1 MKRKPIVVLLALL
14 LAFTTVIFAACGGTA
29 TATLSVKDD
38 FFTVDDTGA
47 YVKVV
52 DADVTEVDVL
62 SNVEVSEGFT
72 LALYSDKEL
81 TKKVD
86 KAEIS
91 DGMNTFYI
99 LATPEKKGQSK
110 TFIVKITRTQ
120 EYTITFVD
128 GETVIKEVKVKA
140 GQKIDESE
148 VTAPAKPGYTFAG
161 WGDFNFDKAPG
172 GSVTVTAQ
180 YVANADTAYKVEHYT
195 KNHNADYVLF
205 ETENKTGTT
214 DTTVN
219 VTPKSYAGYKFN
231 AAKSAATM
239 SGTIAGDG
247 SLVLKVYY
255 DEEAVEGTVEVYVE
269 NADNDEY
276 ALDRTQSTT
285 FSQYAGEVY
294 THDAIAPTGF
304 IVDENMS
311 HLTVTVKRDEPLNN
325 VVKVYLKRVRA
336 TVTFK
341 TDADTAVATKTAK
354 YGFGLIAADGKA
366 DTAPEFGADPAT
378 GKEFVWALEGSDN
391 EVFYNTLT
399 ENVTLYRTE
408 REIRRTI
415 EFVGFNKN
423 ATYANDGY
431 EFGLPETDRF
441 GENDAVTFTVTVNE
455 NYNKSNVQFVY
466 KKIGDTVGKVLA
478 ATFDEAEELFTYTF
492 VPEASGTVEMQ
503 GAFEKNTY
511 DVTATVV
518 PFGEWGTISTFEG
531 VTAELDANGVIT
543 PVNIAEDGTI
553 GAKLAAGSYTLTIV
567 PPVGKTVI
575 VEFEVA
581 TEDGWNNK
589 LTPGYDFGDIVVGM
603 REVRTNMTVHEDG
616 SIDSISNVETGATFV
631 DLNAKE
637 FAVKATV
644 EFKKGTEDDPGF
656 VFFVN
661 GSEHYMYIAL
671 MRNKLRVIGDGD
683 WTNARVDIPH
693 GISGLWAVDAPF
705 EFRLVKSSASM
716 ILYYQKT
723 TDPNLVPFA
732 VIADGKVE
740 MLTTGSKTDL
750 GNKAVG
756 ILNNVLGS
764 SNTVEFRSSVDTRTK
779 TLDVT
784 YTNYGFMTSG
794 YGAPVT
800 LKGSGENGTIAA
812 TANGNA
818 FTGKAPFGTKVE
830 VKVNPVEGKEITE
843 FNVKVNDGSADSVT
857 AVNFG
862 ELKGDYVSGY
872 TFSFIPM
879 NWEYTYEFEAVFG
892 DKQPAS
898 AATGKIVDADDAGKA
913 LEGAVVSYY
922 LVENGERTVKL
933 AEATTGADGTYTVM
947 LKTGTY
953 DVEVIKDNYFTRVK
967 SGVMFTADGQT
978 ATLDDIALKF
988 MVIGGSVT
996 IGNKT
1001 FESSTAYNVTY
1012 DYEAGK
1018 VTATTNGPRIGMGSK
1033 RVYFTDVTEDYAV
1046 FKYSVELGAMTDV
1059 SGGKEYWPGLG
1070 LMIVNGNG
1078 DSREYRILRNGVWG
1092 DGCGGNY
1099 YNISNKIDFSGNVT
1113 DKSYSITPSNKG
1125 DLMMVKEGARIHI
1138 FAKIAG
1144 MEKYEY
1150 FYTFEIMGD
1159 PWRNKTVAYS
1169 ISLGA
1174 NASYSV
1180 DVNWSNFE
1188 VATGEA
1194 AVTAALSGYTVN
1206 NLTYG
1211 IEGSVGSENQIQ
1223 GAIAGDPDGANG
1235 EFKFVYNNRVRA
1247 LDPDHKYGDF
1257 MVEAEFTTAKY
1268 GKLSDVEFWNSF
1280 GFAIGTGANASMTIA
1295 RCGQGLRLWN
1305 NWDHE
1310 FTSLEN
1316 NDLSTFARDTKICG
1330 PYMANGGQSNYAANR
1345 TVKFKMIRKGATL
1358 YLIGDDVYMG
1368 KFTVEDGKTNFY
1380 YADGTKAEGYCFLTQ
1395 RTNADKTKTNTA
1407 NSALEA
1413 MFASIM
1419 NSDKV
1424 MVGVG
1429 MHGNNN
1435 DGKSTFKNYTIT
1447 SEGVDEAIAALNAK
1461 LSNEITVTANGDDH
1475 GTSEITVGGAEYVSG
1490 TTVTYSRAVTVTVKP
1505 TYVTGDKYEA
1515 TVALKV
1521 DGKETSADFKA
1532 TGNKKDLAYTF
1543 TAKYGAKYEFVV
1555 TYKKLDNVANIEG
1568 SVVDLDNTATKLEG
1582 VKVAA
1587 VKDGEEKGAATTDA
1601 NGKFTIVGLA
1611 AGEYTLTLSKA
1622 NYYTRSDV
1630 TFTVQATV
1638 DEANE
1643 TISDAIGLK
1652 FMTHGGSVTIGET
1665 TLTSNLNGINTTY
1678 DYTTGTEKTFTPR
1691 GKLALNEPK
1700 HWFTNYTAEN
1710 AVVEYTVKFDAM
1722 TDVTEKK
1729 EWWPGISLKMHNGS
1743 KHFDARFLRFGVMD
1757 PTRKFNN
1764 SSDFQTGPGNLKG
1777 DMWNYAQANMTGEYG
1792 ANSVDVRVIKSGS
1805 KVYMFSRYTP
1815 AGADTYKDSPTG
1827 GWTLVYSYN
1836 LAAEFVGVPMAYGID
1851 IGANISAYCYL
1862 DWENISISSDAAT
1875 IASKLA
1881 EAGGD
1886 TPFDYAVDLGN
1897 DVTVERTGVRTYI
1910 SRFNDGW
1917 YSFSD
1922 GNPQASFT
1930 NGTYHDFIADIE
1942 VMSSHDAVLG
1952 MSTNDIKNDAWE
1964 TTGIML
1970 SAGGMNRV
1978 LIGANETGMKMYLD
1992 GWEEGKWEPGKNIS
2006 THNMFSDLGSSYG
2019 FKNYSADGATATVR
2033 IIRKGDNLYFV
2044 RDGKYIARFDKDGKA
2059 YAPDGTQRTDY
2070 KLPSSWTTVMAAE
2083 KLAIGAGTFGNRY
2096 AADAVRNFAVNND
2109 ASAIDAAIAAIES
2122 EVKGNITV
2130 TDGAGGSS
2138 VITVAG
2144 AEYVQ
2149 GETITTGRVIKVT
2162 VTANA
2167 GYALSKFELSL
2178 DGGESWQTESTDNGV
2193 YTVTG
2198 KYNQDYTFRTTFAV
2212 ANTVGGTVTE
2222 SAGGAISGA
2231 TVTLLNG
2238 DAAVATATT
2247 DTDGKY
2253 SFAAVAA
2260 GTYSLKITSG
2270 AHYARV
2276 YENAVTVTAGEPIT
2290 APAAELDKSVFGG
2303 NTTFSTGTTVK
2314 FSSDLNVDYNY
2325 DTKALTVTTVDGKNS
2340 SNLQTQNALFTGVK
2354 DAYSMV
2360 KFTVVNHGGTEKDP
2374 GMGIRYVDESNK
2386 AFQYLTRQ
2394 NGARIGQPKWITW
2407 VDYFNDR
2414 SFDFRN
2420 STPYDLM
2427 FVRANDLYYIFA
2439 KLSTETDYVLLYVS
2453 TPLKREAQ
2461 GAMTADMPSGEARVA
2476 LSFSIGSSINVNYT
2490 FTNFGSAQGEAAVKA
2505 LVPDQAITV
2514 VENEHATVTVIGEKV
2529 VNNATGYTVPYGAN
2543 VTVKAAAAEGH
2554 EVTSVKAN
2562 GTAIAANGQLTNVI
2576 EAKEIT
2582 VETAALEATVAVTGT
2597 LTASIVPT
2605 GMDGAGNTYV
2615 AFTRDNGKTY
2625 MGKVTVGE
2633 GNAMTYAAQLPVGTY
2648 TQVNWMGNMSDAE
2661 IVVTDAGEKN
2671 LTLDKVGYTTVTSS
2685 GLTVGDD
2692 ASLTVKS
2699 AESGTHENAFTGVT
2713 FNPTKQKLTISYTL
2727 TGMNAA
2733 GADGHYAMPGMFV
2746 MDKYGNTMRIALVE
2760 AGDQLMLMA
2769 KDDYNSRMFFQSPKQ
2784 WEPFGIPT
2792 GYYTFGKV
2800 VNNVSYKL
2808 TMKIVVDGHKVE
2820 MYAKIANDTSWRTV
2834 YGADNQYDVEARYAN
2849 NNCQLGGAGSSYV
2862 DTLYGVNE
2870 DCQFGISIRRDKAND
2885 DKNIAK
2891 FSNIWYTI
2899 EDRA

>member
-128 GETVIKEVKVKA
+128 GETVIKEIKVKA

-276 ALDRTQSTT
+276 ALDETQSTT

-354 YGFGLIAADGKA
+354 YGFGLITADGAA

-466 KKIGDTVGKVLA
+466 KKIGDTVGKVLS

-511 DVTATVV
+511 DVTAAVV
-518 PFGEWGTISTFEG
+518 PLGEWGTISTLEG

-581 TEDGWNNK
+581 AEDGWNNK
-589 LTPGYDFGDIVVGM
+589 LTPGYDFGEIVVGIH
-603 REVRTNMTVHEDG
+603 EVKTTMTVNPDG
-616 SIDSISNVETGATFV
+616 SIDSISNAEIGATFV

-671 MRNKLRVIGDGD
+671 MRDKLRVIGDGD
-683 WTNARVDIPH
+683 WTKARVDIPH
-693 GISGLWAVDAPF
+693 GISGLWNIDTPF
-705 EFRLVKSSASM
+705 EFRLVKSSASI
-716 ILYYQKT
+716 ILYYQKE
-723 TDPNLVPFA
+723 TDANPVPFA
-732 VIADGKVE
+732 TLADGKVE

-750 GNKAVG
+750 SALAVTC
-756 ILNNVLGS
+756 LENALAS
-764 SNTVEFRSSVDTRTK
+764 SNTVEFRSSVDIRTK

-800 LKGSGENGTIAA
+800 LKGSGADGTIAA
-812 TANGNA
+812 TSNGNA

-843 FNVKVNDGSADSVT
+843 FKVKVNDGSADSVT

-862 ELKGDYVSGY
+862 ELKGDYVNGY

-879 NWEYTYEFEAVFG
+879 NWEYTYEFEATFG
-892 DKQPAS
+892 EKKPTFD
-898 AATGKIVDADDAGKA
+898 ATGKIVDADDASKA
-913 LEGAVVSYY
+913 IEGATVKFY

-933 AEATTGADGTYTVM
+933 AETTTDANGAYTAM
-947 LKTGTY
+947 LKEGTY
-953 DVEVIKDNYFTRVK
+953 DVEISKKNYFTRVVTGK
-967 SGVMFTADGQT
+967 TITADGQT
-978 ATLDDIALKF
+978 AATLDDIALKF

-996 IGNKT
+996 IGDKT
-1001 FESSTAYNVTY
+1001 LESSTAYNVTY
-1012 DYEAGK
+1012 DYETGK

-1033 RVYFTDVTEDYAV
+1033 RVYFTGVTADYAV
-1046 FKYSVELGAMTDV
+1046 FKYSVELGAMSDV
-1059 SGGKEYWPGLG
+1059 EGGKEYWPGLG

-1078 DSREYRILRNGVWG
+1078 DSREYRILRNGIWG

-1099 YNISNKIDFSGNVT
+1099 YYISNKIDFSGNT
-1113 DKSYSITPSNKG
+1113 KDKPYGITSSNKG
-1125 DLMMVKEGARIHI
+1125 DLMMVKEGARIHM

-1194 AVTAALSGYTVN
+1194 AVTAALGGYKVN
-1206 NLTYG
+1206 TLTYG
-1211 IEGSVGSENQIQ
+1211 IDAGNHVQAG
-1223 GAIAGDPDGANG
+1223 IAGDPDGADN
-1235 EFKFVYNNRVRA
+1235 EYKFVYNNRVRA
-1247 LDPDHKYGDF
+1247 LDPYNTYNDF
-1257 MVEAEFTTAKY
+1257 IVEAEFTTAKY
-1268 GKLSDVEFWNSF
+1268 RNLSDVEFWNSF
-1280 GFAIGTGANASMTIA
+1280 GFAIGTGAGASMTIA

-1305 NWDHE
+1305 NWDNE
-1310 FTSLEN
+1310 FTSLTN

-1358 YLIGDDVYMG
+1358 YLIGDDIYMG

-1380 YADGTKAEGYCFLTQ
+1380 YADGTRAEGYCFLT
-1395 RTNADKTKTNTA
+1395 RSNDTNTP

-1413 MFASIM
+1413 TFASIM

-1435 DGKSTFKNYTIT
+1435 EGRSTFKNYTIT

-1461 LSNEITVTANGDDH
+1461 LSNEITVTANGEEH
-1475 GTSEITVGGAEYVSG
+1475 GTTAITVDGAEYVSG
-1490 TTVTYSRAVTVTVKP
+1490 TTLTYSKPVTVTVKP

-1521 DGKETSADFKA
+1521 DGKDTSADFKA
-1532 TGNKKDLAYTF
+1532 TGNKKDIAYTF

-1568 SVVDLDNTATKLEG
+1568 NVVDLESTTTKLEG

-1587 VKDGEEKGAATTDA
+1587 IKDGEEKGAATTDA
-1601 NGKFTIVGLA
+1601 NGKFTIVGLG
-1611 AGEYTLTLSKA
+1611 AGEYTFTLTKD

-1630 TFTVQATV
+1630 AFTVQATV

-1722 TDVTEKK
+1722 TDVTGKK

-1777 DMWNYAQANMTGEYG
+1777 DAWGYAQASMTGEYG

-1805 KVYMFSRYTP
+1805 RVYMFSRYTP
-1815 AGADTYKDSPTG
+1815 ENADTYKDSPTG

-1851 IGANISAYCYL
+1851 IGANTSAYCYL
-1862 DWENISISSDAAT
+1862 DWENISISNDAAT

-1897 DVTVERTGVRTYI
+1897 GVTVERSDVRTYL

-1930 NGTYHDFIADIE
+1930 SGTYHDFIADIK
-1942 VMSSHDAVLG
+1942 VMSYHDKTLG
-1952 MSTNDIKNDAWE
+1952 MDGGNGDGWE

-1978 LIGANETGMKMYLD
+1978 LIGANRHGVMMFRNGYEADKWNAGQNPSTFQMF
-1992 GWEEGKWEPGKNIS
+1992 ENEGK
-2006 THNMFSDLGSSYG
+2006 FYG
-2019 FKNYSADGATATVR
+2019 MPCYDNTAGTVASIR

-2044 RDGKYIARFDKDGKA
+2044 RDGKYLARFDKDGNS

-2070 KLPSSWTTVMAAE
+2070 KLPSSWTTVMSAE
-2083 KLAIGAGTFGNRY
+2083 KLAIGAGGFGNHV
-2096 AADAVRNFAVNND
+2096 ASDAVKDFAVNND
-2109 ASAIDAAIAAIES
+2109 ASAIDAAIAKIES

-2130 TDGAGGSS
+2130 TDGDGGSS
-2138 VITVAG
+2138 VIIVAG
-2144 AEYVQ
+2144 AAYTA
-2149 GETITTGRVIKVT
+2149 GTTVTAAKQVKVT

-2167 GYALSKFELSL
+2167 GYALSKLEMKVG
-2178 DGGESWQTESTDNGV
+2178 DGDWQEETPTDGV
-2193 YTVTG
+2193 YTFTA
-2198 KYNQDYTFRTTFAV
+2198 KYNTNYQFRTTFAV
-2212 ANTVGGTVTE
+2212 ANTVSGVVTE
-2222 SAGGAISGA
+2222 SAGGGAIEGA
-2231 TVTLLNG
+2231 TVALLSGNN
-2238 DAAVATATT
+2238 AVATATT
-2247 DTDGKY
+2247 DAEGKY

-2260 GTYSLKITSG
+2260 GTYSLKIASG
-2270 AHYARV
+2270 AHYTRV
-2276 YENAVTVTAGEPIT
+2276 YENAVTVAAGDPIA

-2303 NTTFSTGTTVK
+2303 DVTFTNGTTVK

-2340 SNLQTQNALFTGVK
+2340 SNLQTQNALFTGIK

-2374 GMGIRYVDESNK
+2374 GMGVRYVDESGK
-2386 AFQYLTRQ
+2386 KFQYLTRQ
-2394 NGARIGQPKWITW
+2394 NGVRIGEPKWISW
-2407 VDYFNDR
+2407 VD
-2414 SFDFRN
+2414 SFTDKSIDLRN
-2420 STPYDLM
+2420 NTSYDLM

-2439 KLSTETDYVLLYVS
+2439 KLSTASDYALMYVS

-2461 GAMTADMPSGEARVA
+2461 GAMTANMPSGEARVS
-2476 LSFSIGSSINVNYT
+2476 LTFTIGNNINVNYT

-2529 VNNATGYTVPYGAN
+2529 VKDATGYTVPYGAN

-2554 EVTSVKAN
+2554 EVTSVKVN
-2562 GTAIAANGQLTNVI
+2562 GTAIAADSQLINVI

-2633 GNAMTYAAQLPVGTY
+2633 GNAMTYAAQLPAGTY
-2648 TQVNWMGNMSDAE
+2648 TQVNWMGNMSDTE
-2661 IVVTDAGEKN
+2661 IVVTDAGEQN
-2671 LTLDKVGYTTVTSS
+2671 LTLDKVGYTAVTST

-2692 ASLTVKS
+2692 ASLTTKKN
-2699 AESGTHENAFTGVT
+2699 ESGTHETAMTGVT
-2713 FNPTKQKLTISYTL
+2713 FNPAKQKLTFSYTL
-2727 TGMNAA
+2727 TGMNTKTASV
-2733 GADGHYAMPGMFV
+2733 GHYAMPGMFV
-2746 MDKYGNTMRIALVE
+2746 MDQYGNTMRIALVE

-2769 KDDYNSRMFFQSPKQ
+2769 KDDYNSRMFFQHPEPWK
-2784 WEPFGIPT
+2784 PFGAPT
-2792 GYYTFGKV
+2792 GYYTFDKE
-2800 VNNVSYKL
+2800 NYKL
-2808 TMKIVVDGHKVE
+2808 TMKIVVDGHKIE
-2820 MYAKIANDTSWRTV
+2820 MYAKIANETNWRTV
-2834 YGADNQYDVEARYAN
+2834 YGADSQYDVEARYMN
-2849 NNCQLGGAGSSYV
+2849 NTCQLGGAGSSYV

-2870 DCQFGISIRRDKAND
+2870 DCRFGISMRRDKADD

>member
-128 GETVIKEVKVKA
+128 GETVIKEIKVKA

-276 ALDRTQSTT
+276 ALDETQSTT

-354 YGFGLIAADGKA
+354 YGFGLITADGAA

-511 DVTATVV
+511 DVTAAVV
-518 PFGEWGTISTFEG
+518 PLGEWGTISTLEG

-581 TEDGWNNK
+581 AEDGWNNK
-589 LTPGYDFGDIVVGM
+589 LTPGYDFGEIVVGM
-603 REVRTNMTVHEDG
+603 HEVKTTMTVNPDG
-616 SIDSISNVETGATFV
+616 SIDSISNAEIGATFV

-671 MRNKLRVIGDGD
+671 MRDKLRVIGDGD
-683 WTNARVDIPH
+683 WTKARVDIPH
-693 GISGLWAVDAPF
+693 GISGLWNIDTPF
-705 EFRLVKSSASM
+705 EFRLVKSSASI
-716 ILYYQKT
+716 ILYYQKE
-723 TDPNLVPFA
+723 TDANPVPFA
-732 VIADGKVE
+732 TLADGKVE

-750 GNKAVG
+750 SALAVTC
-756 ILNNVLGS
+756 LENALAS
-764 SNTVEFRSSVDTRTK
+764 SNTVEFRSSVDIRTK

-800 LKGSGENGTIAA
+800 LKGSGADGTIAA
-812 TANGNA
+812 TSNGNA

-843 FNVKVNDGSADSVT
+843 FKVKVNDGSADSVT

-862 ELKGDYVSGY
+862 ELKGDYVNGY

-879 NWEYTYEFEAVFG
+879 NWEYTYEFEATFG
-892 DKQPAS
+892 EKKPTFD
-898 AATGKIVDADDAGKA
+898 ATGKIVDADDASKA
-913 LEGAVVSYY
+913 IEGATVKFY

-933 AEATTGADGTYTVM
+933 AETTTDANGAYTAM
-947 LKTGTY
+947 LKEGTY
-953 DVEVIKDNYFTRVK
+953 DVEISKKNYFTRVVTGK
-967 SGVMFTADGQT
+967 TITADGQT
-978 ATLDDIALKF
+978 AATLDDITLKF

-996 IGNKT
+996 IGDKT
-1001 FESSTAYNVTY
+1001 LESSTAYNVTY
-1012 DYEAGK
+1012 DYETGK

-1046 FKYSVELGAMTDV
+1046 FKYSVELGAMSDV
-1059 SGGKEYWPGLG
+1059 EGGKEYWPGLG

-1078 DSREYRILRNGVWG
+1078 DSREYRILRNGIWG

-1099 YNISNKIDFSGNVT
+1099 YYISNKIDFSGNT
-1113 DKSYSITPSNKG
+1113 KDKPYGITSSNKG
-1125 DLMMVKEGARIHI
+1125 DLMMVKEGTKIHM

-1144 MEKYEY
+1144 MENYEY

-1180 DVNWSNFE
+1180 DVNWSDFS

-1194 AVTAALSGYTVN
+1194 AVTAALGGYKVN
-1206 NLTYG
+1206 TLTYG
-1211 IEGSVGSENQIQ
+1211 IDAGNNVQAG
-1223 GAIAGDPDGANG
+1223 IAGDPDGADN
-1235 EFKFVYNNRVRA
+1235 EYKFVYNNRVRA
-1247 LDPDHKYGDF
+1247 LDPYNTYNDF
-1257 MVEAEFTTAKY
+1257 IVEAEFTTAKY
-1268 GKLSDVEFWNSF
+1268 RNLSDVEFWNSF

-1305 NWDHE
+1305 NWDNE
-1310 FTSLEN
+1310 FTSLTN

-1358 YLIGDDVYMG
+1358 YLIGDDIYMG

-1380 YADGTKAEGYCFLTQ
+1380 YADGTRAEGYCFLT
-1395 RTNADKTKTNTA
+1395 RSNDTNTP

-1461 LSNEITVTANGDDH
+1461 LRNEITVTANGDDH
-1475 GTSEITVGGAEYVSG
+1475 GTSEITVDGAEYVSG
-1490 TTVTYSRAVTVTVKP
+1490 TTLTYSKPVTVTVKP

-1515 TVALKV
+1515 KVTLKV
-1521 DGKETSADFKA
+1521 NGTESSADFKA
-1532 TGNKKDLAYTF
+1532 TGNKKDIAYTF
-1543 TAKYGAKYEFVV
+1543 TAKYGAKYEFEV
-1555 TYKKLDNVANIEG
+1555 TYTKLDNTVSVTGN
-1568 SVVDLDNTATKLEG
+1568 VVDLDTVSTKLDG
-1582 VKVAA
+1582 VNVAA
-1587 VKDGEEKGAATTDA
+1587 IKDGEEKGAATTDA
-1601 NGKFTIVGLA
+1601 NGKFTIVGLG
-1611 AGEYTLTLSKA
+1611 AGEYTLKLTKA
-1622 NYYTRSDV
+1622 NYYTREV
-1630 TFTVQATV
+1630 AFTVQATV

-1722 TDVTEKK
+1722 TDVTGKK

-1777 DMWNYAQANMTGEYG
+1777 DIWNYAQASMTGEYG

-1815 AGADTYKDSPTG
+1815 ENADTYKDSPTG

-1851 IGANISAYCYL
+1851 IGANTSAYCYI

-1897 DVTVERTGVRTYI
+1897 GVTVERSGVRTYL

-1930 NGTYHDFIADIE
+1930 NGTYHDFIADIK
-1942 VMSSHDAVLG
+1942 VMSSHDTTLG
-1952 MSTNDIKNDAWE
+1952 MSGASNDAWE

-1978 LIGANETGMKMYLD
+1978 LIGANETGMKMYLN
-1992 GWEEGKWEPGKNIS
+1992 GWEEGKWEPGKNPS
-2006 THNMFSDLGSSYG
+2006 THNMFGDLGSSYG
-2019 FKNYSADGATATVR
+2019 FANYSANGATATVR

-2044 RDGKYIARFDKDGKA
+2044 RDGKYLGRFDKDGKA

-2070 KLPSSWTTVMAAE
+2070 LLPSSWTAVMSAE

-2096 AADAVRNFAVNND
+2096 ASDAVKDFAVNND

-2130 TDGAGGSS
+2130 ADGDGGSS
-2138 VITVAG
+2138 VITVDG
-2144 AEYVQ
+2144 AEYVS
-2149 GETITTGRVIKVT
+2149 GTTITTGKVIKVT
-2162 VTANA
+2162 VTPNA

-2178 DGGESWQTESTDNGV
+2178 DGGDTWQTESTDNGV

-2198 KYNQDYTFRTTFAV
+2198 KYNQNYQFRTTFAV
-2212 ANTVGGTVTE
+2212 ANTVGGAVTE

-2231 TVTLLNG
+2231 TVTLLG
-2238 DAAVATATT
+2238 GGAAVATATT
-2247 DTDGKY
+2247 DAEGKY

-2270 AHYARV
+2270 AHYTRV
-2276 YENAVTVTAGEPIT
+2276 YEDAVTVAAGDPIA
-2290 APAAELDKSVFGG
+2290 APVAELDKSVFGG
-2303 NTTFSTGTTVK
+2303 DTTFSNGTTVK

-2325 DTKALTVTTVDGKNS
+2325 DTKALKVSPVAGKNS
-2340 SNLQTQNALFTGVK
+2340 NNLERQNALFTGIK
-2354 DAYSMV
+2354 DAYSVV
-2360 KFTVVNHGGTEKDP
+2360 KFTVENKGGGTEGDP
-2374 GMGIRYVDESNK
+2374 GMGVRYVDANDNK
-2386 AFQYLTRQ
+2386 FMFLTRQ
-2394 NGARIGQPKWITW
+2394 TGVRIGEPQW
-2407 VDYFNDR
+2407 VSNAGLGLTPGGF
-2414 SFDFRN
+2414 SFAN
-2420 STPYDLM
+2420 PGIYDVM
-2427 FVRANDLYYIFA
+2427 FVRANDTYYMIA
-2439 KLSTETDYVLLYVS
+2439 KENSATEYGLMYVS
-2453 TPLKREAQ
+2453 TVATRTAQ
-2461 GAMTADMPSGEARVA
+2461 GIDNAKMPSGEARVS
-2476 LSFSIGSSINVNYT
+2476 LSFTIGSNLTVNYEYT
-2490 FTNFGSAQGEAAVKA
+2490 GFEAAQGEAAVNAIIGKTHTVTIVGA
-2505 LVPDQAITV
+2505 ENADITV
-2514 VENEHATVTVIGEKV
+2514 TGGTASAENANV
-2529 VNNATGYTVPYGAN
+2529 YTVAFGAD
-2543 VTVKAAAAEGH
+2543 VTITATAKEGH
-2554 EVTSVKAN
+2554 EIAGVTDDLGKNYGIGEVKYPRLMNDRTITYTVQAVVN
-2562 GTAIAANGQLTNVI
+2562 KTITGAITG
-2576 EAKEIT
+2576 
-2582 VETAALEATVAVTGT
+2582 AT
-2597 LTASIVPT
+2597 VPT
-2605 GMDGAGNTYV
+2605 GMDGVGSTYV
-2615 AFTRDNGKTY
+2615 VFTKDNGNNY
-2625 MGKVTVGE
+2625 FGKVTIGE
-2633 GNAMTYAAQLPVGTY
+2633 GNAMTYTASLPAGNYTKATWMNNVYDTAITVTEDGTQDIAFTGKY
-2648 TQVNWMGNMSDAE
+2648 
-2661 IVVTDAGEKN
+2661 
-2671 LTLDKVGYTTVTSS
+2671 GYTTVTGD
-2685 GLTVGDD
+2685 GLVLQEDG
-2692 ASLTVKS
+2692 SLKRRAVTS
-2699 AESGTHENAFTGVT
+2699 THESALSGIT
-2713 FNPTKQKLTISYTL
+2713 FKPATQKLTFSYTL
-2727 TGMNAA
+2727 TNMLDNGTGWPMA
-2733 GADGHYAMPGMFV
+2733 GMFV
-2746 MDKYGNTMRIALVE
+2746 KDSSNNMMRVLLVSE
-2760 AGDQLMLMA
+2760 GDQLMLTA
-2769 KDDYNSRMFFQSPKQ
+2769 THDYNSRIFFQDKDVYQ
-2784 WEPFGIPT
+2784 PFGIPT
-2792 GYYTFGKV
+2792 NYYTYKKGGA
-2800 VNNVSYKL
+2800 NYKL
-2808 TMKIVVDGHKVE
+2808 TMKVVIDGHKLE
-2820 MYAKIANDTSWRTV
+2820 MYAKTGTDTNWITI
-2834 YGADNQYDVEARYAN
+2834 YGADNKFDVDARFTSGT
-2849 NNCQLGGAGSSYV
+2849 CTGGAGTNYI
-2862 DTLYGVNE
+2862 DTLFDVNKDCSFGVS
-2870 DCQFGISIRRDKAND
+2870 FRND
-2885 DKNIAK
+2885 TTDKNMGIY
-2891 FSNIWYTI
+2891 SNIWYTI

>member
-29 TATLSVKDD
+29 TATLSVKGD

-255 DEEAVEGTVEVYVE
+255 DEEAVEGTVKVYVE

-276 ALDRTQSTT
+276 ALDETQSTT

-354 YGFGLIAADGKA
+354 YGFGLITADGAA

-511 DVTATVV
+511 DVTATIV
-518 PFGEWGTISTFEG
+518 PYGEWGTISTLEG

-553 GAKLAAGSYTLTIV
+553 GAKLMSGNYTLTVV
-567 PPVGKTVI
+567 PPVGAPIV
-575 VEFEVA
+575 VEFGVA
-581 TEDGWNNK
+581 TESGWDNK
-589 LTPGYDFGDIVVGM
+589 LTPGYDFGEISVGM
-603 REVRTNMTVHEDG
+603 HAVNTTMIVNPDG
-616 SIDSISNVETGATFV
+616 TIDSVPNTERYATFT
-631 DLNAKE
+631 DLSATE

-644 EFKKGTEDDPGF
+644 EFKSGTEGDPGF
-656 VFFVN
+656 VFTLN
-661 GSEHYMYIAL
+661 TADGQELYLAL
-671 MRNKLRVIGDGD
+671 MRNNLRINGNGFD
-683 WTNARVDIPH
+683 WGKDRIDLAH
-693 GISGLWAVDAPF
+693 GIQGLWSIDTPF
-705 EFRLVKSSASM
+705 EFRLIKSENAI
-716 ILYYQKT
+716 ILYYQKLN
-723 TDPNLVPFA
+723 DANIVPFA
-732 VIADGKVE
+732 VIADGKVTMMTRGGE
-740 MLTTGSKTDL
+740 VSSLS
-750 GNKAVG
+750 NKAVAKVNE
-756 ILNNVLGS
+756 ILAAACTVKFGASVNVSGG
-764 SNTVEFRSSVDTRTK
+764 K
-779 TLDVT
+779 TLGVT
-784 YTNYGFMTSG
+784 YTDYGFMTSG

-800 LKGSGENGTIAA
+800 VNGNGESGTIVA
-812 TANGNA
+812 TANGAA
-818 FTGKAPFGTKVE
+818 FGEKAPFGSKVE
-830 VKVNPVEGKEITE
+830 VKVNPAEGKEITA

-862 ELKGDYVSGY
+862 ELKGDYVNGY

-879 NWEYTYEFEAVFG
+879 NWEYTYEFEATFG
-892 DKQPAS
+892 EKKPTFD
-898 AATGKIVDADDAGKA
+898 ATGKIVDADDASKA
-913 LEGAVVSYY
+913 IEGATVKFY

-933 AEATTGADGTYTVM
+933 AETTTDANGAYTAM
-947 LKTGTY
+947 LKEGTY
-953 DVEVIKDNYFTRVK
+953 DVEISKKNYFTRVVTGK
-967 SGVMFTADGQT
+967 TITADGQT
-978 ATLDDIALKF
+978 AATLDDIALKF

-996 IGNKT
+996 IGDKT
-1001 FESSTAYNVTY
+1001 LESSTAYNVTY
-1012 DYEAGK
+1012 DYETGK

-1046 FKYSVELGAMTDV
+1046 FKYSVELGAMSDV
-1059 SGGKEYWPGLG
+1059 EGGKEYWPGLG

-1099 YNISNKIDFSGNVT
+1099 YHISRKIDFSGNIT
-1113 DKSYSITPSNKG
+1113 EKKYDDITPSNKG
-1125 DLMMVKEGARIHI
+1125 DLMMVKEGTRIHM

-1159 PWRNKTVAYS
+1159 PWSNKTVAYS

-1174 NASYSV
+1174 NVSYCV

-1188 VATGEA
+1188 VATGEE
-1194 AVTAALSGYTVN
+1194 AVTAALNGYTVN

-1223 GAIAGDPDGANG
+1223 AGIAGDPDGANG

-1247 LDPDHKYGDF
+1247 LDPGHKYGDF

-1268 GKLSDVEFWNSF
+1268 GKLTDVEFWNSF

-1305 NWDHE
+1305 NWDNE
-1310 FTSLEN
+1310 FTSLTN

-1358 YLIGDDVYMG
+1358 YLIGDDIYMG

-1380 YADGTKAEGYCFLTQ
+1380 YADGTRAEGYCFLT
-1395 RTNADKTKTNTA
+1395 RSNDTNTP

-1413 MFASIM
+1413 TFASIM

-1435 DGKSTFKNYTIT
+1435 DGRSTFKNYTIT

-1461 LSNEITVTANGDDH
+1461 LRNEITVTANGEEH
-1475 GTSEITVGGAEYVSG
+1475 GTTAITVDGAEYVSG
-1490 TTVTYSRAVTVTVKP
+1490 TTLTYSKPVTVTVKP

-1521 DGKETSADFKA
+1521 DGKDTSADFKA
-1532 TGNKKDLAYTF
+1532 TGNKKDIAYTF

-1568 SVVDLDNTATKLEG
+1568 NVVDLENTTTNLEG
-1582 VKVAA
+1582 VKVTAI
-1587 VKDGEEKGAATTDA
+1587 KDGEEKGAATTDA
-1601 NGKFTIVGLA
+1601 NGKFTIVGLG
-1611 AGEYTLTLSKA
+1611 AGEYTFTLTKD

-1777 DMWNYAQANMTGEYG
+1777 DAWGYAQASMTGEYG

-1805 KVYMFSRYTP
+1805 RVYMFSRYTP
-1815 AGADTYKDSPTG
+1815 ENADTYKDSPTG
-1827 GWTLVYSYN
+1827 GWTLVYSYD
-1836 LAAEFVGVPMAYGID
+1836 LAAEFVGVPMAWGID
-1851 IGANISAYCYL
+1851 IGANTSAYCYL
-1862 DWENISISSDAAT
+1862 DWENISISSDAVT

-1881 EAGGD
+1881 EAGGE

-1897 DVTVERTGVRTYI
+1897 GVTVERSGVRTYL
-1910 SRFNDGW
+1910 SRHNDGW

-1930 NGTYHDFIADIE
+1930 SGAYHDFIADIK
-1942 VMSSHDAVLG
+1942 VMNYHDKTLG
-1952 MSTNDIKNDAWE
+1952 MSGGGNDGWE

-1970 SAGGMNRV
+1970 SVGGTDRV
-1978 LIGANETGMKMYLD
+1978 LIGANRHGVMMFRD
-1992 GWEEGKWEPGKNIS
+1992 GWENGKWDPGQNPSTFQMFENEGK
-2006 THNMFSDLGSSYG
+2006 FYG
-2019 FKNYSADGATATVR
+2019 LPCYDNTEGTIASIR

-2044 RDGKYIARFDKDGKA
+2044 RDGKYLARFDKDGNS

-2083 KLAIGAGTFGNRY
+2083 KLAVGAGGFGNHV
-2096 AADAVRNFAVNND
+2096 ASDAVKDFAVNND

-2130 TDGAGGSS
+2130 TDGDGGSS

-2144 AEYVQ
+2144 AAYTA
-2149 GETITTGRVIKVT
+2149 GTTVTAAKQVKVT

-2167 GYALSKFELSL
+2167 GYALSKLEMKVG
-2178 DGGESWQTESTDNGV
+2178 DGDWQEETPTDGV
-2193 YTVTG
+2193 YTFTA
-2198 KYNQDYTFRTTFAV
+2198 KYNTNYQFRTTFAV
-2212 ANTVGGTVTE
+2212 ANTVSGVVTE
-2222 SAGGAISGA
+2222 TAGGGAIEGA
-2231 TVTLLNG
+2231 TVALLNG

-2247 DTDGKY
+2247 DAEGKY

-2260 GTYSLKITSG
+2260 GTYSLKIASG
-2270 AHYARV
+2270 AHYTRV
-2276 YENAVTVTAGEPIT
+2276 YENAVTVAAGDPIA

-2303 NTTFSTGTTVK
+2303 DTTFSTGTTVK

-2340 SNLQTQNALFTGVK
+2340 SNLQTQNALFTGIK

-2374 GMGIRYVDESNK
+2374 GMGVRYVDESGK
-2386 AFQYLTRQ
+2386 KFQYLTRQ
-2394 NGARIGQPKWITW
+2394 NGVRIGEPKWISW
-2407 VDYFNDR
+2407 VD
-2414 SFDFRN
+2414 SFTDKSIDLTKN
-2420 STPYDLM
+2420 TSYDLM

-2439 KLSTETDYVLLYVS
+2439 KLSTASDYALMYVS

-2461 GAMTADMPSGEARVA
+2461 GAMTANMPSGEARVS
-2476 LSFSIGSSINVNYT
+2476 LTFTIGNNINVNYT

-2514 VENEHATVTVIGEKV
+2514 GENEHATVTVIGEKV
-2529 VNNATGYTVPYGAN
+2529 VKDATGYTVPYGAN

-2554 EVTSVKAN
+2554 EVTSVKVN
-2562 GTAIAANGQLTNVI
+2562 GTAIAADSQLTNVI

-2633 GNAMTYAAQLPVGTY
+2633 GNAMTYAAQLPAGTY
-2648 TQVNWMGNMSDAE
+2648 TQVNWMGNMSDTE
-2661 IVVTDAGEKN
+2661 IVVTDAGEQN
-2671 LTLDKVGYTTVTSS
+2671 LTLDKVGYTAVTST

-2692 ASLTVKS
+2692 ASLTTKKN
-2699 AESGTHENAFTGVT
+2699 ESGTHETAMTGVT
-2713 FNPTKQKLTISYTL
+2713 FNPAKQKLTFSYTL
-2727 TGMNAA
+2727 TGMNTKTASV
-2733 GADGHYAMPGMFV
+2733 GHYAMPGMFV
-2746 MDKYGNTMRIALVE
+2746 MDKYGNVMRIALVE

-2769 KDDYNSRMFFQSPKQ
+2769 KDDYNSRMFFQHPEPWK
-2784 WEPFGIPT
+2784 PFGAPT
-2792 GYYTFGKV
+2792 GYYTFDKE
-2800 VNNVSYKL
+2800 NYKL
-2808 TMKIVVDGHKVE
+2808 TMKIVVDGHKIE
-2820 MYAKIANDTSWRTV
+2820 MYAKIANETNWRTV
-2834 YGADNQYDVEARYAN
+2834 YGADSQYDVEARYMN
-2849 NNCQLGGAGSSYV
+2849 NTCQLGGAGSSYV
-2862 DTLYGVNE
+2862 DTLYGANE
-2870 DCQFGISIRRDKAND
+2870 DCRFGISMRRDSAND
-2885 DKNIAK
+2885 DLNVAK

>member
-180 YVANADTAYKVEHYT
+180 YVANADTAFKVEHYT

-276 ALDRTQSTT
+276 ALDRNQSTT

-518 PFGEWGTISTFEG
+518 PFGEWGTISTLEG

-589 LTPGYDFGDIVVGM
+589 LTPGYDFGEIVVGM
-603 REVRTNMTVHEDG
+603 REVRTNMTVNPDG

-637 FAVKATV
+637 FAAKATV
-644 EFKKGTEDDPGF
+644 EFKKGTEGDPGF
-656 VFFVN
+656 VFIAKAGNDDV
-661 GSEHYMYIAL
+661 YLAL
-671 MRNKLRVIGDGD
+671 MRNCLRFIGNGD
-683 WTNARVDIPH
+683 WDNARVDIPH
-693 GISGLWAVDAPF
+693 GISGLWTIDAPF

-750 GNKAVG
+750 SNKAVG
-756 ILNNVLGS
+756 IINNVLAS

-879 NWEYTYEFEAVFG
+879 NWEYAYEFEAVFG

-898 AATGKIVDADDAGKA
+898 AATGKIVDADDADKA

-953 DVEVIKDNYFTRVK
+953 DVEVKKDNYFTRVK
-967 SGVMFTADGQT
+967 SGVTFTADGQT

-996 IGNKT
+996 IGDKT
-1001 FESSTAYNVTY
+1001 LESSTAYNVTY
-1012 DYEAGK
+1012 DYETGK
-1018 VTATTNGPRIGMGSK
+1018 VTATTNGPKLGMGSK

-1125 DLMMVKEGARIHI
+1125 DLMMVKEGARIHM

-1194 AVTAALSGYTVN
+1194 AVTAALNGYTVN

-1268 GKLSDVEFWNSF
+1268 GKLTDVEFWNSF

-1310 FTSLEN
+1310 FTSLAN

-1395 RTNADKTKTNTA
+1395 KTNADKTKTNTP

-1490 TTVTYSRAVTVTVKP
+1490 TTLTYNKEVTVTVKP

-1532 TGNKKDLAYTF
+1532 TGNKKDIAYTF

-1555 TYKKLDNVANIEG
+1555 TYTKLDNVANIEG
-1568 SVVDLDNTATKLEG
+1568 NVVDLEKTATKLEG

-1630 TFTVQATV
+1630 TFTVQATE

-1777 DMWNYAQANMTGEYG
+1777 DAWNYAQASMTGEYG

-1815 AGADTYKDSPTG
+1815 ADADTYKDSPTG

-1836 LAAEFVGVPMAYGID
+1836 LAAEFVGVPMAWGID
-1851 IGANISAYCYL
+1851 IGANTSAYCYL

-1897 DVTVERTGVRTYI
+1897 GVTVERSGVRTYL

-1930 NGTYHDFIADIE
+1930 SGTYHDFIADIK
-1942 VMSSHDAVLG
+1942 VMSYHDKALG
-1952 MSTNDIKNDAWE
+1952 MAGGNNDGWE

-1970 SAGGMNRV
+1970 SAGGDNRV
-1978 LIGANETGMKMYLD
+1978 LIGANRHGVMMFRNSHDAANWNPGQYPSTFQMFEN
-1992 GWEEGKWEPGKNIS
+1992 EGK
-2006 THNMFSDLGSSYG
+2006 FYG
-2019 FKNYSADGATATVR
+2019 MPCYDNTEGTVASIR

-2044 RDGKYIARFDKDGKA
+2044 RDGKYLARFDKDGNS
-2059 YAPDGTQRTDY
+2059 YTPDGTQRTDY
-2070 KLPSSWTTVMAAE
+2070 KLPSSWTTVMSAE
-2083 KLAIGAGTFGNRY
+2083 KLAIGAGGFGNH
-2096 AADAVRNFAVNND
+2096 AASDAVKDFAVNND

-2122 EVKGNITV
+2122 DLRNDITV
-2130 TDGAGGSS
+2130 TDGEGGSS
-2138 VITVAG
+2138 VVTVGDA
-2144 AEYVQ
+2144 AYVQ

-2162 VTANA
+2162 VTPNA

-2178 DGGESWQTESTDNGV
+2178 DGGDTWQTESTDNGV

-2222 SAGGAISGA
+2222 SAGGAVSGA
-2231 TVTLLNG
+2231 TVTLLG
-2238 DAAVATATT
+2238 GGAAVATATT

-2303 NTTFSTGTTVK
+2303 DVTFTNGTTVK

-2325 DTKALTVTTVDGKNS
+2325 DTKALKVSTVEGKNKS
-2340 SNLQTQNALFTGVK
+2340 DLESQNALFTGIK
-2354 DAYSMV
+2354 DAYSVV
-2360 KFTVVNHGGTEKDP
+2360 KFTVENKGGGTETDP
-2374 GMGIRYVDESNK
+2374 GMGVRYVDASGK
-2386 AFQYLTRQ
+2386 AFKFLTRQ
-2394 NGARIGQPKWITW
+2394 TGARIGEPAW
-2407 VDYFNDR
+2407 VSNAGLNLTPGGF
-2414 SFDFRN
+2414 SFAKAG
-2420 STPYDLM
+2420 TYDVM
-2427 FVRANDLYYIFA
+2427 FVRANDTYYMIA
-2439 KLSTETDYVLLYVS
+2439 KESTATEYGLMYVS
-2453 TPLKREAQ
+2453 TVATRTAQ
-2461 GAMTADMPSGEARVA
+2461 GIDNTKMPSGEARVS
-2476 LSFSIGSSINVNYT
+2476 LSFTIGPNLTVNYV
-2490 FTNFGSAQGEAAVKA
+2490 FTNLEAYEGEEEVNKIIAPHK
-2505 LVPDQAITV
+2505 ITV
-2514 VENEHATVTVIGEKV
+2514 NGAENVTIAATGATVSAE
-2529 VNNATGYTVPYGAN
+2529 NANVYTVPFGSD
-2543 VTVKAAAAEGH
+2543 VVI
-2554 EVTSVKAN
+2554 
-2562 GTAIAANGQLTNVI
+2562 TAT
-2576 EAKEIT
+2576 AKEGYEIT
-2582 VETAALEATVAVTGT
+2582 GVTDDLGKNYGIGDVKYTRLMNDRTITYTVQAVVNKTITGT
-2597 LTASIVPT
+2597 ITGATVPT
-2605 GMDGAGNTYV
+2605 GMDGVGDTYV
-2615 AFTRDNGKTY
+2615 VFTKDTGNNY
-2625 MGKVTVGE
+2625 FGKVTIGE
-2633 GNAMTYAAQLPVGTY
+2633 DNAMTYTASLPAGNYTKATWMNNVYDTAITVTEDGTQDIAFTGKY
-2648 TQVNWMGNMSDAE
+2648 
-2661 IVVTDAGEKN
+2661 
-2671 LTLDKVGYTTVTSS
+2671 GYTTVTGD
-2685 GLTVGDD
+2685 GLVLQEDG
-2692 ASLTVKS
+2692 SLKRRAVTS
-2699 AESGTHENAFTGVT
+2699 THESALSGIT
-2713 FNPTKQKLTISYTL
+2713 FKPATQKLTFSYTL
-2727 TGMNAA
+2727 TN
-2733 GADGHYAMPGMFV
+2733 MPDKGTGWPMTGMFV
-2746 MDKYGNTMRIALVE
+2746 KDSSDNMMRVLLVS
-2760 AGDQLMLMA
+2760 AGDQLMLTA
-2769 KDDYNSRMFFQSPKQ
+2769 AHDYNSRIFFQAENM

-2792 GYYTFGKV
+2792 SYYTFEKGGA
-2800 VNNVSYKL
+2800 SYKL
-2808 TMKIVVDGHKVE
+2808 TMKVVIDGHKLE
-2820 MYAKIANDTSWRTV
+2820 MYAKTGTGTNWITI
-2834 YGADNQYDVEARYAN
+2834 YGADNKFDVDARFTSGT
-2849 NNCQLGGAGSSYV
+2849 CTGGAGTNYI
-2862 DTLYGVNE
+2862 DTLFDVNKDCSFGVS
-2870 DCQFGISIRRDKAND
+2870 FRND
-2885 DKNIAK
+2885 TTDKNMGIY
-2891 FSNIWYTI
+2891 SNIWYTI

>member
-128 GETVIKEVKVKA
+128 GETVIKEIKVKA

-276 ALDRTQSTT
+276 ALDETQSRT

-311 HLTVTVKRDEPLNN
+311 QLTVTVKRDEPLNN

-341 TDADTAVATKTAK
+341 TDADTTVATKTAK
-354 YGFGLIAADGKA
+354 YGFGLITADGA
-366 DTAPEFGADPAT
+366 TDTAPEFGANPAT

-511 DVTATVV
+511 DVTAAVV
-518 PFGEWGTISTFEG
+518 PFGEWGTISTLEG

-581 TEDGWNNK
+581 AEDGWNNK
-589 LTPGYDFGDIVVGM
+589 LTPGYDFGEISVGM
-603 REVRTNMTVHEDG
+603 HAVNTTMIVNPDG
-616 SIDSISNVETGATFV
+616 TIDSVPNTERYATFT
-631 DLNAKE
+631 DLSATE

-644 EFKKGTEDDPGF
+644 EFKSGTEGDPGF
-656 VFFVN
+656 VFTLN
-661 GSEHYMYIAL
+661 TADGQELYLAL
-671 MRNKLRVIGDGD
+671 MRNNLRINGNGFD
-683 WTNARVDIPH
+683 WGKDRIDLAH
-693 GISGLWAVDAPF
+693 GIQGLWSIDTPF
-705 EFRLVKSSASM
+705 EFRLIKSENAI
-716 ILYYQKT
+716 ILYYQKLN
-723 TDPNLVPFA
+723 DANIVPFA
-732 VIADGKVE
+732 VIADGKVTMMTRGGE
-740 MLTTGSKTDL
+740 VSSLS
-750 GNKAVG
+750 NKAVAKVNE
-756 ILNNVLGS
+756 ILAAACTVKFGASVNVSGG
-764 SNTVEFRSSVDTRTK
+764 K
-779 TLDVT
+779 TLGVT
-784 YTNYGFMTSG
+784 YTDYGFMTSG

-800 LKGSGENGTIAA
+800 VNGNGESGTIVA
-812 TANGNA
+812 TANGAA
-818 FTGKAPFGTKVE
+818 FGEKAPFGSKVE
-830 VKVNPVEGKEITE
+830 VKVNPAEGKEITE

-862 ELKGDYVSGY
+862 ELKGDYVNGY

-879 NWEYTYEFEAVFG
+879 NWEYTYEFEATFG

-898 AATGKIVDADDAGKA
+898 DATGKIVDADDGTKA
-913 LEGAVVSYY
+913 IEGALVSYY
-922 LVENGERTVKL
+922 LVEDGVRTVKL
-933 AEATTGADGTYTVM
+933 AEAITGADGTYTVM

-953 DVEVIKDNYFTRVK
+953 DVEVSKDNYFARVK
-967 SGVMFTADGQT
+967 SGVEFTAGAEA

-996 IGNKT
+996 IGDKT
-1001 FESSTAYNVTY
+1001 LESSTAYNVTY
-1012 DYEAGK
+1012 DYETGK

-1059 SGGKEYWPGLG
+1059 EGGKEYWPGLG

-1078 DSREYRILRNGVWG
+1078 DSREYRILRNGIWG
-1092 DGCGGNY
+1092 DGCGDNY
-1099 YNISNKIDFSGNVT
+1099 YYISNKIDFSGNT
-1113 DKSYSITPSNKG
+1113 KDKPYGITSSNKG
-1125 DLMMVKEGARIHI
+1125 DLMMVKEGTKIHM

-1174 NASYSV
+1174 NTSYYA
-1180 DVNWSNFE
+1180 DVNWSDFS

-1194 AVTAALSGYTVN
+1194 AVTAALGGYKVN
-1206 NLTYG
+1206 TLTYG
-1211 IEGSVGSENQIQ
+1211 IDAGNHVQAG
-1223 GAIAGDPDGANG
+1223 IAGDPDGADN
-1235 EFKFVYNNRVRA
+1235 EYKFVYNNRVRA
-1247 LDPDHKYGDF
+1247 LDPYNTYNDF
-1257 MVEAEFTTAKY
+1257 IVEAEFTTAKY
-1268 GKLSDVEFWNSF
+1268 RNLSDVEFWNSF

-1305 NWDHE
+1305 NWDNE
-1310 FTSLEN
+1310 FTSLTN

-1358 YLIGDDVYMG
+1358 YLIGDDIYMG

-1380 YADGTKAEGYCFLTQ
+1380 YADGTRAEGYCFLT
-1395 RTNADKTKTNTA
+1395 RSNDTNTP

-1461 LSNEITVTANGDDH
+1461 LRNEITVTANGDDH
-1475 GTSEITVGGAEYVSG
+1475 GTSEITVDGAEYVSG
-1490 TTVTYSRAVTVTVKP
+1490 TTLTYSKPVTVTVKP

-1515 TVALKV
+1515 KVTLKV
-1521 DGKETSADFKA
+1521 NGTESSADFKA
-1532 TGNKKDLAYTF
+1532 TGNKKDIAYTF
-1543 TAKYGAKYEFVV
+1543 TAKYGAKYEFEV
-1555 TYKKLDNVANIEG
+1555 TYTKLDNTVSVTGN
-1568 SVVDLDNTATKLEG
+1568 VVDLDTVSTKLDG
-1582 VKVAA
+1582 VNVAA
-1587 VKDGEEKGAATTDA
+1587 IKDGEEKGAATTDA
-1601 NGKFTIVGLA
+1601 NGKFTIVGLG
-1611 AGEYTLTLSKA
+1611 AGEYTLKLTKA
-1622 NYYTRSDV
+1622 NYYTREV
-1630 TFTVQATV
+1630 AFTVQATV

-1652 FMTHGGSVTIGET
+1652 FMPHGGSVTIGET

-1722 TDVTEKK
+1722 TDVTGKK

-1777 DMWNYAQANMTGEYG
+1777 DIWNYAQASMTGEYG

-1805 KVYMFSRYTP
+1805 RVYMFSRYTP
-1815 AGADTYKDSPTG
+1815 ENADTYKDSPTG
-1827 GWTLVYSYN
+1827 GWTLVYSYD

-1851 IGANISAYCYL
+1851 IGANTSAYCYI

-1897 DVTVERTGVRTYI
+1897 GVTVERSGVRTYL

-1930 NGTYHDFIADIE
+1930 SGAYHDFIADIK
-1942 VMSSHDAVLG
+1942 VMSYHDKTLG
-1952 MSTNDIKNDAWE
+1952 MAGGNNDGWE

-1970 SAGGMNRV
+1970 SAGGMDRV
-1978 LIGANETGMKMYLD
+1978 LIGANRHGVMMFRNSYDANNWNPGQYPSTFQMFEN
-1992 GWEEGKWEPGKNIS
+1992 EGK
-2006 THNMFSDLGSSYG
+2006 FYG
-2019 FKNYSADGATATVR
+2019 LPCYDNTEGTIASIR

-2044 RDGKYIARFDKDGKA
+2044 RDGKYLARFDKDGNS
-2059 YAPDGTQRTDY
+2059 YAPDGTQRADY
-2070 KLPSSWTTVMAAE
+2070 KLPSSWTTVMSAE
-2083 KLAIGAGTFGNRY
+2083 KLAVGAGGFGNHV
-2096 AADAVRNFAVNND
+2096 ASDAVKDFAVNND
-2109 ASAIDAAIAAIES
+2109 ASAIDAAIAKIES

-2138 VITVAG
+2138 VITVDG
-2144 AEYVQ
+2144 AEYVS
-2149 GETITTGRVIKVT
+2149 GTTITTGKVIKVT
-2162 VTANA
+2162 VTPNA

-2178 DGGESWQTESTDNGV
+2178 DGGDTWQTESTDNGV

-2198 KYNQDYTFRTTFAV
+2198 KYNQNYQFRTTFAV
-2212 ANTVGGTVTE
+2212 ANTVGGAVTE

-2247 DTDGKY
+2247 DTEGKY

-2270 AHYARV
+2270 AHYTRV
-2276 YENAVTVTAGEPIT
+2276 YENAVAVAAGDPIA
-2290 APAAELDKSVFGG
+2290 APVAELDKSVFGG
-2303 NTTFSTGTTVK
+2303 DTTFSTGTTVK

-2340 SNLQTQNALFTGVK
+2340 SNLQTQNALFTGIK

-2374 GMGIRYVDESNK
+2374 GMGVRYVDESGK
-2386 AFQYLTRQ
+2386 KFQYLTRQ
-2394 NGARIGQPKWITW
+2394 NGVRIGEPKWISW
-2407 VDYFNDR
+2407 VD
-2414 SFDFRN
+2414 SFTDKSIDLTKN
-2420 STPYDLM
+2420 TSYDLM

-2439 KLSTETDYVLLYVS
+2439 KLSTASDYALMYVS

-2461 GAMTADMPSGEARVA
+2461 GAMTANMPSGEARVS
-2476 LSFSIGSSINVNYT
+2476 LTFTIGNNINVNYT

-2514 VENEHATVTVIGEKV
+2514 GENEHATVTVIGEKV
-2529 VNNATGYTVPYGAN
+2529 VKDATGYTVPYGAN

-2554 EVTSVKAN
+2554 EVTSVKVN
-2562 GTAIAANGQLTNVI
+2562 GTAIAADSQLTNVI

-2633 GNAMTYAAQLPVGTY
+2633 GNAMTYAAQLPAGTY
-2648 TQVNWMGNMSDAE
+2648 TQVNWMGNMSDTE
-2661 IVVTDAGEKN
+2661 IVVTDAGEQN
-2671 LTLDKVGYTTVTSS
+2671 LTLDKVGYTAVTST

-2692 ASLTVKS
+2692 ASLTTKKN
-2699 AESGTHENAFTGVT
+2699 ESGTHETAMTGVT
-2713 FNPTKQKLTISYTL
+2713 FNPAKQKLTFSYTL
-2727 TGMNAA
+2727 TGMNTKTASV
-2733 GADGHYAMPGMFV
+2733 GHYAMPGMFV
-2746 MDKYGNTMRIALVE
+2746 MDKYGNVMRIALVE

-2769 KDDYNSRMFFQSPKQ
+2769 KDDYNSRMFFQHPEPWK
-2784 WEPFGIPT
+2784 PFGAPT
-2792 GYYTFGKV
+2792 GYYTFDKE
-2800 VNNVSYKL
+2800 NYKL
-2808 TMKIVVDGHKVE
+2808 TMKIVVDGHKIE
-2820 MYAKIANDTSWRTV
+2820 MYAKIANETNWRTV
-2834 YGADNQYDVEARYAN
+2834 YGADSQYDVEARYMN
-2849 NNCQLGGAGSSYV
+2849 NTCQLGGAGSSYV
-2862 DTLYGVNE
+2862 DTLYGANE
-2870 DCQFGISIRRDKAND
+2870 DCRFGISMRRDSAND
-2885 DKNIAK
+2885 DLNVAK

>member
-276 ALDRTQSTT
+276 ALDETQSTT

-354 YGFGLIAADGKA
+354 YGFGLITADGVA

-511 DVTATVV
+511 DVTAAVV
-518 PFGEWGTISTFEG
+518 PLGEWGTISTLEG

-581 TEDGWNNK
+581 AEDGWNNK
-589 LTPGYDFGDIVVGM
+589 LTPGYDFGEIVVGIH
-603 REVRTNMTVHEDG
+603 EVKTTMTVNPDG
-616 SIDSISNVETGATFV
+616 SIDSISNAEIGATFV

-671 MRNKLRVIGDGD
+671 MRDKLRVIGDGD
-683 WTNARVDIPH
+683 WTKARVDIPH
-693 GISGLWAVDAPF
+693 GISGLWNIDTPF
-705 EFRLVKSSASM
+705 EFRLVKSSASI
-716 ILYYQKT
+716 ILYYQKE
-723 TDPNLVPFA
+723 TDANPVPFA
-732 VIADGKVE
+732 TLADGKVE

-750 GNKAVG
+750 SALAVTC
-756 ILNNVLGS
+756 LENALAS
-764 SNTVEFRSSVDTRTK
+764 SNTVEFRSSVDIITK

-800 LKGSGENGTIAA
+800 LKGSGADGTIAA
-812 TANGNA
+812 TSNGNA

-843 FNVKVNDGSADSVT
+843 FKVKVNDGSADSVT

-862 ELKGDYVSGY
+862 ELKGDYVNGY

-879 NWEYTYEFEAVFG
+879 NWEYTYEFEATFG
-892 DKQPAS
+892 EKKPTFD
-898 AATGKIVDADDAGKA
+898 ATGKIVDADDASKA
-913 LEGAVVSYY
+913 IEGATVKFY

-933 AEATTGADGTYTVM
+933 AETTTDANGAYTAM
-947 LKTGTY
+947 LKEGTY
-953 DVEVIKDNYFTRVK
+953 DVEISKKNYFTRVVTGK
-967 SGVMFTADGQT
+967 TITADGQT
-978 ATLDDIALKF
+978 AATLDDIALKF

-996 IGNKT
+996 IGDKT
-1001 FESSTAYNVTY
+1001 LESSTAYNVTY
-1012 DYEAGK
+1012 DYETGK

-1046 FKYSVELGAMTDV
+1046 FKYSVELGAMSDV
-1059 SGGKEYWPGLG
+1059 EGGKEYWPGLG

-1099 YNISNKIDFSGNVT
+1099 YYISNKIDFSGNT
-1113 DKSYSITPSNKG
+1113 KDKPYGITSSNKG
-1125 DLMMVKEGARIHI
+1125 DLMMVKEGTRIHM

-1180 DVNWSNFE
+1180 DVNWSDFS

-1194 AVTAALSGYTVN
+1194 AVTAALGGYKVN
-1206 NLTYG
+1206 TLTYG
-1211 IEGSVGSENQIQ
+1211 IDAGNHVQAG
-1223 GAIAGDPDGANG
+1223 IAGDPDGADN
-1235 EFKFVYNNRVRA
+1235 EYKFVYNNRVRA
-1247 LDPDHKYGDF
+1247 LDPYNTYNDF
-1257 MVEAEFTTAKY
+1257 IVEAEFTTAKY
-1268 GKLSDVEFWNSF
+1268 RNLSDVEFWNSF
-1280 GFAIGTGANASMTIA
+1280 GFAIGTGAGASMTIA

-1305 NWDHE
+1305 NWDNE
-1310 FTSLEN
+1310 FTSLTN

-1358 YLIGDDVYMG
+1358 YLIGDDIYMG

-1380 YADGTKAEGYCFLTQ
+1380 YADGTRAEGYCFLT
-1395 RTNADKTKTNTA
+1395 RSNDTNTP

-1413 MFASIM
+1413 TFASIM

-1461 LSNEITVTANGDDH
+1461 LRNEITVTANGDDH
-1475 GTSEITVGGAEYVSG
+1475 GTSEITVDGAEYVSG
-1490 TTVTYSRAVTVTVKP
+1490 TTLTYSRAVTVTVKP

-1515 TVALKV
+1515 KVTLKV
-1521 DGKETSADFKA
+1521 NGTESSADFKA
-1532 TGNKKDLAYTF
+1532 TGNKKDIAYTF
-1543 TAKYGAKYEFVV
+1543 TAKYGAKYEFEV
-1555 TYKKLDNVANIEG
+1555 TYTKLDNTVSVTGN
-1568 SVVDLDNTATKLEG
+1568 VVDLDTVSTKLDG
-1582 VKVAA
+1582 VNVAA
-1587 VKDGEEKGAATTDA
+1587 IKDGEEKGAAVTDE
-1601 NGKFTIVGLA
+1601 NGKFTIEGLT
-1611 AGEYTLTLSKA
+1611 AGEYTLKLTKA
-1622 NYYTRSDV
+1622 NYYTREV
-1630 TFTVQATV
+1630 AFTVSAAV

-1652 FMTHGGSVTIGET
+1652 FMPHGGSVTIGET

-1722 TDVTEKK
+1722 TDVTGKK

-1777 DMWNYAQANMTGEYG
+1777 DAWGYGQASMTGEYG

-1815 AGADTYKDSPTG
+1815 ENADTYKDSPTG

-1851 IGANISAYCYL
+1851 IGANTSAYCYI

-1897 DVTVERTGVRTYI
+1897 GVTVERSGVRTYL

-1930 NGTYHDFIADIE
+1930 SGAYHDFIADIK
-1942 VMSSHDAVLG
+1942 VMSYHDKTLG
-1952 MSTNDIKNDAWE
+1952 MDGGNGDDWE

-1978 LIGANETGMKMYLD
+1978 LIGANRHGVMMFRNGYEADKWNAGQNPSTFQMF
-1992 GWEEGKWEPGKNIS
+1992 ENEGK
-2006 THNMFSDLGSSYG
+2006 FYG
-2019 FKNYSADGATATVR
+2019 MPCYDNTAGTVASIR

-2044 RDGKYIARFDKDGKA
+2044 RDGKYLARFDKDGNS
-2059 YAPDGTQRTDY
+2059 YAPDGTQRADY
-2070 KLPSSWTTVMAAE
+2070 KLPSSWTTVMSAE
-2083 KLAIGAGTFGNRY
+2083 KLAVGAGGFGNHV
-2096 AADAVRNFAVNND
+2096 ASDAVKDFAVNND
-2109 ASAIDAAIAAIES
+2109 ASAIDAAIAKIES

-2138 VITVAG
+2138 VITVDG
-2144 AEYVQ
+2144 AEYVS
-2149 GETITTGRVIKVT
+2149 GTTITTGKVIKVT
-2162 VTANA
+2162 VTPNA

-2178 DGGESWQTESTDNGV
+2178 DGGDTWQTESTDNGV

-2198 KYNQDYTFRTTFAV
+2198 KYNQNYQFRTTFAV
-2212 ANTVGGTVTE
+2212 ANTVGGAVTE

-2247 DTDGKY
+2247 DAEGKY

-2270 AHYARV
+2270 AHYTRV
-2276 YENAVTVTAGEPIT
+2276 YENAVAVAAGDPIA
-2290 APAAELDKSVFGG
+2290 APVAELDKSVFGG
-2303 NTTFSTGTTVK
+2303 DVTFTNGTTVK

-2325 DTKALTVTTVDGKNS
+2325 DTKALTVSTVSGKNTS
-2340 SNLQTQNALFTGVK
+2340 ILESQNALFTGIK
-2354 DAYSMV
+2354 NAYSVV
-2360 KFTVVNHGGTEKDP
+2360 KFTVQNNGGTEGDP
-2374 GMGIRYVDESNK
+2374 GMGVRYVDASGK
-2386 AFQYLTRQ
+2386 AFKFLTRQ
-2394 NGARIGQPKWITW
+2394 TGARIGEPAW
-2407 VDYFNDR
+2407 VSNAGLGLTPGGF
-2414 SFDFRN
+2414 SFAN
-2420 STPYDLM
+2420 PGIYDVM
-2427 FVRANDLYYIFA
+2427 FVRANDTYYMIA
-2439 KLSTETDYVLLYVS
+2439 KENSATEYGLMYVS
-2453 TPLKREAQ
+2453 TVATRTAQ
-2461 GAMTADMPSGEARVA
+2461 GIDNAKMPSGEARVS
-2476 LSFSIGSSINVNYT
+2476 LGFTIGSKFAVNYV
-2490 FTNFGSAQGEAAVKA
+2490 FTNFEAYEGEEEVNK
-2505 LVPDQAITV
+2505 IIGKT
-2514 VENEHATVTVIGEKV
+2514 HTVTIVGAE
-2529 VNNATGYTVPYGAN
+2529 NADVTVTGGTASAENANVYTVAFGAD
-2543 VTVKAAAAEGH
+2543 VTITATAKEGH
-2554 EVTSVKAN
+2554 EIAGVTDDLGKNYGIGEVKYLRLMNDRTITYTVQAVVN
-2562 GTAIAANGQLTNVI
+2562 KTITGAITG
-2576 EAKEIT
+2576 
-2582 VETAALEATVAVTGT
+2582 AT
-2597 LTASIVPT
+2597 VPT
-2605 GMDGAGNTYV
+2605 GMDGVGSTYV
-2615 AFTRDNGKTY
+2615 VFTKDNGNNY
-2625 MGKVTVGE
+2625 FGKVTIGE
-2633 GNAMTYAAQLPVGTY
+2633 DNAMTYTASLPAGNYTKATWMNNVYDTAITVTEDGTQDIAFTGKY
-2648 TQVNWMGNMSDAE
+2648 
-2661 IVVTDAGEKN
+2661 
-2671 LTLDKVGYTTVTSS
+2671 GYTTVTGD
-2685 GLTVGDD
+2685 GLVLQEDG
-2692 ASLTVKS
+2692 SLKRRAVTS
-2699 AESGTHENAFTGVT
+2699 THESALSGIT
-2713 FNPTKQKLTISYTL
+2713 FKPATQKLTFSYTL
-2727 TGMNAA
+2727 TN
-2733 GADGHYAMPGMFV
+2733 MPDKGTGWPMAGMFV
-2746 MDKYGNTMRIALVE
+2746 KDSSNNMMRVLLVA
-2760 AGDQLMLMA
+2760 AGDQLMLTA
-2769 KDDYNSRMFFQSPKQ
+2769 AHDYYSRIFFQTDNP
-2784 WEPFGIPT
+2784 WDIFGKPT
-2792 GYYTFGKV
+2792 GYYTYEKGGA
-2800 VNNVSYKL
+2800 NYKL
-2808 TMKIVVDGHKVE
+2808 TMKVVIDGHKLE
-2820 MYAKIANDTSWRTV
+2820 MYAKTGTNWITI
-2834 YGADNQYDVEARYAN
+2834 YGADNKFDVDARFTSGT
-2849 NNCQLGGAGSSYV
+2849 CTGGAGTNYI
-2862 DTLYGVNE
+2862 DTLFDVNKDCSFGVS
-2870 DCQFGISIRRDKAND
+2870 FRND
-2885 DKNIAK
+2885 TTDKNMGIY
-2891 FSNIWYTI
+2891 SNIWYTI

>member
-255 DEEAVEGTVEVYVE
+255 DEEAVEGTVKVYVE

-276 ALDRTQSTT
+276 ALDETQSTT

-354 YGFGLIAADGKA
+354 YGFGLITADGAA

-511 DVTATVV
+511 DVTATIV
-518 PFGEWGTISTFEG
+518 PYGEWGTISTLEG

-581 TEDGWNNK
+581 AEDGWNNK
-589 LTPGYDFGDIVVGM
+589 LTPGYDFGEISVGM
-603 REVRTNMTVHEDG
+603 HAVNTTMIVNPDG
-616 SIDSISNVETGATFV
+616 TIDSVPNTERYATFT
-631 DLNAKE
+631 DLSATE

-644 EFKKGTEDDPGF
+644 EFKSGTEGDPGF
-656 VFFVN
+656 VFTLN
-661 GSEHYMYIAL
+661 TADGQELYLAL
-671 MRNKLRVIGDGD
+671 MRNNLRINGNGFD
-683 WTNARVDIPH
+683 WGKDRIDLAH
-693 GISGLWAVDAPF
+693 GIQGLWSIDTPF
-705 EFRLVKSSASM
+705 EFRLIKSENAI
-716 ILYYQKT
+716 ILYYQKLN
-723 TDPNLVPFA
+723 DANIVPFA
-732 VIADGKVE
+732 VIADGKVTMMTRGGE
-740 MLTTGSKTDL
+740 VSSLS
-750 GNKAVG
+750 NKAVAKVNE
-756 ILNNVLGS
+756 ILAAACTVKFGASVNVSGG
-764 SNTVEFRSSVDTRTK
+764 K
-779 TLDVT
+779 TLGVT
-784 YTNYGFMTSG
+784 YTDYGFMTSG

-800 LKGSGENGTIAA
+800 LKGSGADGTIVA

-818 FTGKAPFGTKVE
+818 IDGKAPFGST
-830 VKVNPVEGKEITE
+830 VKIDVTPAEGKEITS
-843 FNVKVNDGSADSVT
+843 FTVKVNDGSADSVT

-862 ELKGDYVSGY
+862 ELKGDYVNGY

-879 NWEYTYEFEAVFG
+879 NWEYTYGFEATFG
-892 DKQPAS
+892 EKKPTFD
-898 AATGKIVDADDAGKA
+898 ATGKIVDADDASKA
-913 LEGAVVSYY
+913 IEGATVKFY

-933 AEATTGADGTYTVM
+933 AETTTDANGAYTAM
-947 LKTGTY
+947 LKEGTY
-953 DVEVIKDNYFTRVK
+953 DVEISKKNYFTRVVTGK
-967 SGVMFTADGQT
+967 TITADGQT
-978 ATLDDIALKF
+978 AATLDDIALKF

-996 IGNKT
+996 IGDKT
-1001 FESSTAYNVTY
+1001 LESSTAYNVTY
-1012 DYEAGK
+1012 DYETGK

-1046 FKYSVELGAMTDV
+1046 FKYSVELGAMSDV
-1059 SGGKEYWPGLG
+1059 EGGKEYWPGLG

-1078 DSREYRILRNGVWG
+1078 DSREYRILRNGIWG

-1099 YNISNKIDFSGNVT
+1099 YYISNKIDFSGNT
-1113 DKSYSITPSNKG
+1113 KDKPYGITSSNKG
-1125 DLMMVKEGARIHI
+1125 DLMMVKEGTRIHM

-1180 DVNWSNFE
+1180 DVNWSDFS

-1194 AVTAALSGYTVN
+1194 AVTAALGGYKVN
-1206 NLTYG
+1206 TLTYG
-1211 IEGSVGSENQIQ
+1211 IDAGNHVQAG
-1223 GAIAGDPDGANG
+1223 IAGDPDGADN
-1235 EFKFVYNNRVRA
+1235 EYKFVYNNRVRA
-1247 LDPDHKYGDF
+1247 LDPYNTYNDF
-1257 MVEAEFTTAKY
+1257 IVEAEFTTAKY
-1268 GKLSDVEFWNSF
+1268 RNLSDVEFWNSF

-1305 NWDHE
+1305 NWDNE
-1310 FTSLEN
+1310 FTSLTN

-1358 YLIGDDVYMG
+1358 YLIGDDIYMG

-1380 YADGTKAEGYCFLTQ
+1380 YADGTRAEGYCFLT
-1395 RTNADKTKTNTA
+1395 RSNDTNTP

-1413 MFASIM
+1413 TFASIM

-1461 LSNEITVTANGDDH
+1461 LRNEITVTANGDDH
-1475 GTSEITVGGAEYVSG
+1475 GTSEITVDGAEYVSG
-1490 TTVTYSRAVTVTVKP
+1490 TTLTYSKPVTVTVKP

-1515 TVALKV
+1515 KVTLKV
-1521 DGKETSADFKA
+1521 NGTESSADFKA
-1532 TGNKKDLAYTF
+1532 TGNKKDIAYTF
-1543 TAKYGAKYEFVV
+1543 TAKYGAKYEFEV
-1555 TYKKLDNVANIEG
+1555 TYTKLDNTV
-1568 SVVDLDNTATKLEG
+1568 SG
-1582 VKVAA
+1582 V
-1587 VKDGEEKGAATTDA
+1587 
-1601 NGKFTIVGLA
+1601 
-1611 AGEYTLTLSKA
+1611 
-1622 NYYTRSDV
+1622 
-1630 TFTVQATV
+1630 
-1638 DEANE
+1638 
-1643 TISDAIGLK
+1643 
-1652 FMTHGGSVTIGET
+1652 
-1665 TLTSNLNGINTTY
+1665 
-1678 DYTTGTEKTFTPR
+1678 
-1691 GKLALNEPK
+1691 
-1700 HWFTNYTAEN
+1700 
-1710 AVVEYTVKFDAM
+1710 
-1722 TDVTEKK
+1722 
-1729 EWWPGISLKMHNGS
+1729 
-1743 KHFDARFLRFGVMD
+1743 
-1757 PTRKFNN
+1757 
-1764 SSDFQTGPGNLKG
+1764 
-1777 DMWNYAQANMTGEYG
+1777 
-1792 ANSVDVRVIKSGS
+1792 
-1805 KVYMFSRYTP
+1805 
-1815 AGADTYKDSPTG
+1815 
-1827 GWTLVYSYN
+1827 
-1836 LAAEFVGVPMAYGID
+1836 
-1851 IGANISAYCYL
+1851 
-1862 DWENISISSDAAT
+1862 
-1875 IASKLA
+1875 
-1881 EAGGD
+1881 
-1886 TPFDYAVDLGN
+1886 
-1897 DVTVERTGVRTYI
+1897 
-1910 SRFNDGW
+1910 
-1917 YSFSD
+1917 
-1922 GNPQASFT
+1922 
-1930 NGTYHDFIADIE
+1930 
-1942 VMSSHDAVLG
+1942 
-1952 MSTNDIKNDAWE
+1952 
-1964 TTGIML
+1964 
-1970 SAGGMNRV
+1970 
-1978 LIGANETGMKMYLD
+1978 
-1992 GWEEGKWEPGKNIS
+1992 
-2006 THNMFSDLGSSYG
+2006 
-2019 FKNYSADGATATVR
+2019 
-2033 IIRKGDNLYFV
+2033 
-2044 RDGKYIARFDKDGKA
+2044 
-2059 YAPDGTQRTDY
+2059 
-2070 KLPSSWTTVMAAE
+2070 
-2083 KLAIGAGTFGNRY
+2083 
-2096 AADAVRNFAVNND
+2096 
-2109 ASAIDAAIAAIES
+2109 
-2122 EVKGNITV
+2122 
-2130 TDGAGGSS
+2130 
-2138 VITVAG
+2138 
-2144 AEYVQ
+2144 
-2149 GETITTGRVIKVT
+2149 
-2162 VTANA
+2162 
-2167 GYALSKFELSL
+2167 
-2178 DGGESWQTESTDNGV
+2178 
-2193 YTVTG
+2193 
-2198 KYNQDYTFRTTFAV
+2198 
-2212 ANTVGGTVTE
+2212 VTE
-2222 SAGGAISGA
+2222 SAGGGAISGA

-2238 DAAVATATT
+2238 GAAVATATT
-2247 DTDGKY
+2247 DTEGKY

-2260 GTYSLKITSG
+2260 GTYSLKIASG
-2270 AHYARV
+2270 AHYTRV
-2276 YENAVTVTAGEPIT
+2276 YENAVAVAAGDPIA
-2290 APAAELDKSVFGG
+2290 APVAELDKSVFGG
-2303 NTTFSTGTTVK
+2303 DTTFSNGTTVK

-2340 SNLQTQNALFTGVK
+2340 SNLQTQNALFTGIK
-2354 DAYSMV
+2354 DAYSVV
-2360 KFTVVNHGGTEKDP
+2360 KFTVENKGGGTEGDP
-2374 GMGIRYVDESNK
+2374 GMGVRYVDANDNK
-2386 AFQYLTRQ
+2386 FQYLTRQ
-2394 NGARIGQPKWITW
+2394 TGGRIGEPKWIGSTGNNLTSG
-2407 VDYFNDR
+2407 F
-2414 SFDFRN
+2414 SFAN
-2420 STPYDLM
+2420 PGIYDVM
-2427 FVRANDLYYIFA
+2427 FVRADNTYYMIA
-2439 KLSTETDYVLLYVS
+2439 KEHSARDYELLYVS
-2453 TPLKREAQ
+2453 TVATRTAQ
-2461 GAMTADMPSGEARVA
+2461 GIDNAKMPSGEARVS
-2476 LSFSIGSSINVNYT
+2476 LSFTIGPNLTVNYEYT
-2490 FTNFGSAQGEAAVKA
+2490 GFEAAQGEAAVN
-2505 LVPDQAITV
+2505 AIIGKT
-2514 VENEHATVTVIGEKV
+2514 HTVTLNGTDN
-2529 VNNATGYTVPYGAN
+2529 VNVNVTGGTVDAENPNKYTVPFGTDVIIEATARDGYEISGIVDDN
-2543 VTVKAAAAEGH
+2543 GKNFGVGTVKYPRLMADKVITYTTH
-2554 EVTSVKAN
+2554 
-2562 GTAIAANGQLTNVI
+2562 AIENKT
-2576 EAKEIT
+2576 
-2582 VETAALEATVAVTGT
+2582 VTGT
-2597 LTASIVPT
+2597 LSGFTAPT
-2605 GMDGAGNTYV
+2605 GMDGAGSSYV
-2615 AFTRDNGKTY
+2615 VFTKDTGNEFL
-2625 MGKVTVGE
+2625 GKVTVGE
-2633 GNAMTYAAQLPVGTY
+2633 TITYTASLPAGTY
-2648 TQVNWMGNMSDAE
+2648 TKVNWLGFMSDAALE
-2661 IVVTDAGEKN
+2661 VTDNGTKDI
-2671 LTLDKVGYTTVTSS
+2671 TLDKAGYTTVTHS
-2685 GLTVGDD
+2685 GLIVGAD
-2692 ASLTVKS
+2692 ASLTTKKN
-2699 AESGTHENAFTGVT
+2699 EGGTHETAMTGVT
-2713 FNPTKQKLTISYTL
+2713 FNPSTQKLTFSYTL
-2727 TGMNAA
+2727 TGMTTDD
-2733 GADGHYAMPGMFV
+2733 GKTGHYAMPGMFV
-2746 MDKYGNTMRIALVE
+2746 MDKNGNATRIVLVE

-2769 KDDYNSRMFFQSPKQ
+2769 KDDYNSRMFFQSSEPWK
-2784 WEPFGIPT
+2784 PFGIPT

-2800 VNNVSYKL
+2800 INEVSYKL
-2808 TMKIVVDGHKVE
+2808 TMKIVIDGRKIE
-2820 MYAKIANDTSWRTV
+2820 MYAKVADDTSWKTI
-2834 YGADNQYDVEARYAN
+2834 YGADNQYDIEDRYAN
-2849 NNCQLGGAGSSYV
+2849 NNCQLGQPGSNFV
-2862 DTLYGVNE
+2862 DTLHNVNYE
-2870 DCQFGISIRRDKAND
+2870 CRFGISMRRDSAND
-2885 DKNIAK
+2885 DLNVAK

>member
-1 MKRKPIVVLLALL
+1 
-14 LAFTTVIFAACGGTA
+14 
-29 TATLSVKDD
+29 
-38 FFTVDDTGA
+38 
-47 YVKVV
+47 
-52 DADVTEVDVL
+52 
-62 SNVEVSEGFT
+62 
-72 LALYSDKEL
+72 
-81 TKKVD
+81 
-86 KAEIS
+86 
-91 DGMNTFYI
+91 MN
-99 LATPEKKGQSK
+99 
-110 TFIVKITRTQ
+110 
-120 EYTITFVD
+120 
-128 GETVIKEVKVKA
+128 
-140 GQKIDESE
+140 
-148 VTAPAKPGYTFAG
+148 
-161 WGDFNFDKAPG
+161 
-172 GSVTVTAQ
+172 
-180 YVANADTAYKVEHYT
+180 
-195 KNHNADYVLF
+195 
-205 ETENKTGTT
+205 
-214 DTTVN
+214 
-219 VTPKSYAGYKFN
+219 
-231 AAKSAATM
+231 
-239 SGTIAGDG
+239 
-247 SLVLKVYY
+247 
-255 DEEAVEGTVEVYVE
+255 
-269 NADNDEY
+269 
-276 ALDRTQSTT
+276 
-285 FSQYAGEVY
+285 
-294 THDAIAPTGF
+294 
-304 IVDENMS
+304 
-311 HLTVTVKRDEPLNN
+311 
-325 VVKVYLKRVRA
+325 
-336 TVTFK
+336 
-341 TDADTAVATKTAK
+341 
-354 YGFGLIAADGKA
+354 
-366 DTAPEFGADPAT
+366 
-378 GKEFVWALEGSDN
+378 
-391 EVFYNTLT
+391 
-399 ENVTLYRTE
+399 
-408 REIRRTI
+408 
-415 EFVGFNKN
+415 
-423 ATYANDGY
+423 
-431 EFGLPETDRF
+431 
-441 GENDAVTFTVTVNE
+441 
-455 NYNKSNVQFVY
+455 
-466 KKIGDTVGKVLA
+466 
-478 ATFDEAEELFTYTF
+478 
-492 VPEASGTVEMQ
+492 
-503 GAFEKNTY
+503 
-511 DVTATVV
+511 
-518 PFGEWGTISTFEG
+518 
-531 VTAELDANGVIT
+531 
-543 PVNIAEDGTI
+543 
-553 GAKLAAGSYTLTIV
+553 
-567 PPVGKTVI
+567 
-575 VEFEVA
+575 
-581 TEDGWNNK
+581 
-589 LTPGYDFGDIVVGM
+589 
-603 REVRTNMTVHEDG
+603 
-616 SIDSISNVETGATFV
+616 
-631 DLNAKE
+631 
-637 FAVKATV
+637 
-644 EFKKGTEDDPGF
+644 GTE
-656 VFFVN
+656 
-661 GSEHYMYIAL
+661 S
-671 MRNKLRVIGDGD
+671 
-683 WTNARVDIPH
+683 
-693 GISGLWAVDAPF
+693 
-705 EFRLVKSSASM
+705 
-716 ILYYQKT
+716 
-723 TDPNLVPFA
+723 
-732 VIADGKVE
+732 
-740 MLTTGSKTDL
+740 
-750 GNKAVG
+750 
-756 ILNNVLGS
+756 
-764 SNTVEFRSSVDTRTK
+764 
-779 TLDVT
+779 
-784 YTNYGFMTSG
+784 
-794 YGAPVT
+794 
-800 LKGSGENGTIAA
+800 
-812 TANGNA
+812 
-818 FTGKAPFGTKVE
+818 
-830 VKVNPVEGKEITE
+830 
-843 FNVKVNDGSADSVT
+843 
-857 AVNFG
+857 
-862 ELKGDYVSGY
+862 
-872 TFSFIPM
+872 
-879 NWEYTYEFEAVFG
+879 
-892 DKQPAS
+892 
-898 AATGKIVDADDAGKA
+898 
-913 LEGAVVSYY
+913 
-922 LVENGERTVKL
+922 
-933 AEATTGADGTYTVM
+933 
-947 LKTGTY
+947 
-953 DVEVIKDNYFTRVK
+953 
-967 SGVMFTADGQT
+967 
-978 ATLDDIALKF
+978 
-988 MVIGGSVT
+988 
-996 IGNKT
+996 
-1001 FESSTAYNVTY
+1001 
-1012 DYEAGK
+1012 
-1018 VTATTNGPRIGMGSK
+1018 
-1033 RVYFTDVTEDYAV
+1033 
-1046 FKYSVELGAMTDV
+1046 
-1059 SGGKEYWPGLG
+1059 
-1070 LMIVNGNG
+1070 
-1078 DSREYRILRNGVWG
+1078 
-1092 DGCGGNY
+1092 
-1099 YNISNKIDFSGNVT
+1099 
-1113 DKSYSITPSNKG
+1113 
-1125 DLMMVKEGARIHI
+1125 
-1138 FAKIAG
+1138 
-1144 MEKYEY
+1144 
-1150 FYTFEIMGD
+1150 
-1159 PWRNKTVAYS
+1159 
-1169 ISLGA
+1169 
-1174 NASYSV
+1174 
-1180 DVNWSNFE
+1180 
-1188 VATGEA
+1188 
-1194 AVTAALSGYTVN
+1194 
-1206 NLTYG
+1206 
-1211 IEGSVGSENQIQ
+1211 
-1223 GAIAGDPDGANG
+1223 
-1235 EFKFVYNNRVRA
+1235 
-1247 LDPDHKYGDF
+1247 
-1257 MVEAEFTTAKY
+1257 
-1268 GKLSDVEFWNSF
+1268 
-1280 GFAIGTGANASMTIA
+1280 
-1295 RCGQGLRLWN
+1295 
-1305 NWDHE
+1305 
-1310 FTSLEN
+1310 
-1316 NDLSTFARDTKICG
+1316 
-1330 PYMANGGQSNYAANR
+1330 
-1345 TVKFKMIRKGATL
+1345 
-1358 YLIGDDVYMG
+1358 
-1368 KFTVEDGKTNFY
+1368 
-1380 YADGTKAEGYCFLTQ
+1380 
-1395 RTNADKTKTNTA
+1395 
-1407 NSALEA
+1407 
-1413 MFASIM
+1413 
-1419 NSDKV
+1419 
-1424 MVGVG
+1424 
-1429 MHGNNN
+1429 
-1435 DGKSTFKNYTIT
+1435 
-1447 SEGVDEAIAALNAK
+1447 
-1461 LSNEITVTANGDDH
+1461 
-1475 GTSEITVGGAEYVSG
+1475 
-1490 TTVTYSRAVTVTVKP
+1490 
-1505 TYVTGDKYEA
+1505 
-1515 TVALKV
+1515 
-1521 DGKETSADFKA
+1521 SADFKA
-1532 TGNKKDLAYTF
+1532 TGNKKDIAYTF
-1543 TAKYGAKYEFVV
+1543 TAKYGAKYEFEV
-1555 TYKKLDNVANIEG
+1555 TYTKLDNTVSVTGN
-1568 SVVDLDNTATKLEG
+1568 VVDLDTVSTKLDG
-1582 VKVAA
+1582 VNVAA
-1587 VKDGEEKGAATTDA
+1587 IKDGEEKGAATTDA
-1601 NGKFTIVGLA
+1601 NGKFTIVGLG
-1611 AGEYTLTLSKA
+1611 AGEYTLKLTKA
-1622 NYYTRSDV
+1622 NYYTREV
-1630 TFTVQATV
+1630 AFTVQATV

-1643 TISDAIGLK
+1643 TISDAIGVK
-1652 FMTHGGSVTIGET
+1652 FMPHGGSVTIGET

-1722 TDVTEKK
+1722 TDVTGHK

-1777 DMWNYAQANMTGEYG
+1777 DMWNYAQASMTGEYG

-1836 LAAEFVGVPMAYGID
+1836 LAAEFVGVPMAWGID

-1897 DVTVERTGVRTYI
+1897 GVTVERTGVRTYI

-1952 MSTNDIKNDAWE
+1952 MSTNGVKNDAWE

-1978 LIGANETGMKMYLD
+1978 LIGANETGMKMYLN

-2044 RDGKYIARFDKDGKA
+2044 RDGKYLGRFDKDGKA

-2070 KLPSSWTTVMAAE
+2070 LLPSSWTAVMSAE

-2122 EVKGNITV
+2122 DLRNNVTVK
-2130 TDGAGGSS
+2130 DGDGGSS
-2138 VITVAG
+2138 VITVDG
-2144 AEYVQ
+2144 AEYVS
-2149 GETITTGRVIKVT
+2149 GTTITTGKVIKVT
-2162 VTANA
+2162 VTPNA

-2178 DGGESWQTESTDNGV
+2178 DGGDTWQNESTDNGV
-2193 YTVTG
+2193 YNVTG

-2222 SAGGAISGA
+2222 SAGGAVSGA
-2231 TVTLLNG
+2231 TVTLLG
-2238 DAAVATATT
+2238 GGAAVATATT
-2247 DTDGKY
+2247 DTEGKY

-2303 NTTFSTGTTVK
+2303 DTTYSTGTTVK

-2374 GMGIRYVDESNK
+2374 GMGVRYVDESNK

-2476 LSFSIGSSINVNYT
+2476 LSFSIGSTINVNYT
-2490 FTNFGSAQGEAAVKA
+2490 FSKFGSAQGEAAVKA

-2529 VNNATGYTVPYGAN
+2529 VKDATGYTVPYGAN

-2554 EVTSVKAN
+2554 EVTSVKVN

-2633 GNAMTYAAQLPVGTY
+2633 GNAMTYAAQLPAGTY

-2733 GADGHYAMPGMFV
+2733 GATGHYAMPGMFV

-2769 KDDYNSRMFFQSPKQ
+2769 KDDYNSRMFFQSPNQ

>member
-276 ALDRTQSTT
+276 ALDETQSTT

-466 KKIGDTVGKVLA
+466 KKIGDTVGNVLA

-518 PFGEWGTISTFEG
+518 PFGEWGTISTLEG

-589 LTPGYDFGDIVVGM
+589 LTPGYDFGEIVVGM
-603 REVRTNMTVHEDG
+603 REVRTNMTVNPDG

-644 EFKKGTEDDPGF
+644 EFKKGTEGDPGF
-656 VFFVN
+656 VFIAKAGNDDV
-661 GSEHYMYIAL
+661 YLAL
-671 MRNKLRVIGDGD
+671 MRNCLRFIGNGD
-683 WTNARVDIPH
+683 WDNARVDIPH
-693 GISGLWAVDAPF
+693 GISGLWTIDAPF

-750 GNKAVG
+750 SNKAVG
-756 ILNNVLGS
+756 IINNVLAS

-800 LKGSGENGTIAA
+800 LKGSGENGTITA

-818 FTGKAPFGTKVE
+818 FTDKAPFGTKVE

-898 AATGKIVDADDAGKA
+898 AATGKIVDADDADKA

-947 LKTGTY
+947 LKNGTY
-953 DVEVIKDNYFTRVK
+953 DVEVKKDNYFTRVK
-967 SGVMFTADGQT
+967 SGVTFTADGQT

-996 IGNKT
+996 IGDKT
-1001 FESSTAYNVTY
+1001 LESSTAYNVTY
-1012 DYEAGK
+1012 DYETGK

-1033 RVYFTDVTEDYAV
+1033 RVYFTGVTADYAV
-1046 FKYSVELGAMTDV
+1046 FKYSVELGAMSDV
-1059 SGGKEYWPGLG
+1059 EGGKEYWPGLG

-1099 YNISNKIDFSGNVT
+1099 YYISNKIDFSGNT
-1113 DKSYSITPSNKG
+1113 KDKPYGITSSNKG
-1125 DLMMVKEGARIHI
+1125 DIMMVKEGARIHM

-1194 AVTAALSGYTVN
+1194 AVTAALGGYKVN
-1206 NLTYG
+1206 TLTYG
-1211 IEGSVGSENQIQ
+1211 IDAGNHVQAG
-1223 GAIAGDPDGANG
+1223 IAGDPDGADN
-1235 EFKFVYNNRVRA
+1235 EYKFVYNNRVRA
-1247 LDPDHKYGDF
+1247 LDPYNTYNDF
-1257 MVEAEFTTAKY
+1257 IVEAEFTTAKY
-1268 GKLSDVEFWNSF
+1268 RNLSDVEFWNSF
-1280 GFAIGTGANASMTIA
+1280 GFAIGTGAGASMTIA

-1305 NWDHE
+1305 NWDNE
-1310 FTSLEN
+1310 FTSLTN

-1380 YADGTKAEGYCFLTQ
+1380 YADGTRAEGYCFLT
-1395 RTNADKTKTNTA
+1395 RSNDTNTP

-1461 LSNEITVTANGDDH
+1461 LRNEITVTANGDDH
-1475 GTSEITVGGAEYVSG
+1475 GTSEITVDGAEYVSG

-1515 TVALKV
+1515 KVTLKV
-1521 DGKETSADFKA
+1521 NGTESSADFKA
-1532 TGNKKDLAYTF
+1532 TGNKKDIAYTF
-1543 TAKYGAKYEFVV
+1543 TAKYGAKYEFEV
-1555 TYKKLDNVANIEG
+1555 TYTKLDNTVSVTGN
-1568 SVVDLDNTATKLEG
+1568 VVDLDTVSTNLEG

-1587 VKDGEEKGAATTDA
+1587 IKDGEEKGAATTDA
-1601 NGKFTIVGLA
+1601 NGKFTIVGLG
-1611 AGEYTLTLSKA
+1611 AGEYTFTLTKE

-1722 TDVTEKK
+1722 TDVTGKK

-1777 DMWNYAQANMTGEYG
+1777 DIWNYA
-1792 ANSVDVRVIKSGS
+1792 
-1805 KVYMFSRYTP
+1805 
-1815 AGADTYKDSPTG
+1815 
-1827 GWTLVYSYN
+1827 
-1836 LAAEFVGVPMAYGID
+1836 
-1851 IGANISAYCYL
+1851 
-1862 DWENISISSDAAT
+1862 
-1875 IASKLA
+1875 
-1881 EAGGD
+1881 
-1886 TPFDYAVDLGN
+1886 
-1897 DVTVERTGVRTYI
+1897 
-1910 SRFNDGW
+1910 
-1917 YSFSD
+1917 
-1922 GNPQASFT
+1922 
-1930 NGTYHDFIADIE
+1930 
-1942 VMSSHDAVLG
+1942 
-1952 MSTNDIKNDAWE
+1952 
-1964 TTGIML
+1964 
-1970 SAGGMNRV
+1970 
-1978 LIGANETGMKMYLD
+1978 
-1992 GWEEGKWEPGKNIS
+1992 
-2006 THNMFSDLGSSYG
+2006 
-2019 FKNYSADGATATVR
+2019 
-2033 IIRKGDNLYFV
+2033 
-2044 RDGKYIARFDKDGKA
+2044 
-2059 YAPDGTQRTDY
+2059 
-2070 KLPSSWTTVMAAE
+2070 
-2083 KLAIGAGTFGNRY
+2083 
-2096 AADAVRNFAVNND
+2096 
-2109 ASAIDAAIAAIES
+2109 
-2122 EVKGNITV
+2122 
-2130 TDGAGGSS
+2130 
-2138 VITVAG
+2138 
-2144 AEYVQ
+2144 
-2149 GETITTGRVIKVT
+2149 
-2162 VTANA
+2162 
-2167 GYALSKFELSL
+2167 
-2178 DGGESWQTESTDNGV
+2178 
-2193 YTVTG
+2193 
-2198 KYNQDYTFRTTFAV
+2198 
-2212 ANTVGGTVTE
+2212 
-2222 SAGGAISGA
+2222 
-2231 TVTLLNG
+2231 
-2238 DAAVATATT
+2238 
-2247 DTDGKY
+2247 
-2253 SFAAVAA
+2253 
-2260 GTYSLKITSG
+2260 
-2270 AHYARV
+2270 
-2276 YENAVTVTAGEPIT
+2276 
-2290 APAAELDKSVFGG
+2290 
-2303 NTTFSTGTTVK
+2303 
-2314 FSSDLNVDYNY
+2314 
-2325 DTKALTVTTVDGKNS
+2325 
-2340 SNLQTQNALFTGVK
+2340 
-2354 DAYSMV
+2354 
-2360 KFTVVNHGGTEKDP
+2360 
-2374 GMGIRYVDESNK
+2374 
-2386 AFQYLTRQ
+2386 
-2394 NGARIGQPKWITW
+2394 
-2407 VDYFNDR
+2407 
-2414 SFDFRN
+2414 
-2420 STPYDLM
+2420 
-2427 FVRANDLYYIFA
+2427 
-2439 KLSTETDYVLLYVS
+2439 
-2453 TPLKREAQ
+2453 
-2461 GAMTADMPSGEARVA
+2461 
-2476 LSFSIGSSINVNYT
+2476 
-2490 FTNFGSAQGEAAVKA
+2490 
-2505 LVPDQAITV
+2505 
-2514 VENEHATVTVIGEKV
+2514 
-2529 VNNATGYTVPYGAN
+2529 
-2543 VTVKAAAAEGH
+2543 
-2554 EVTSVKAN
+2554 
-2562 GTAIAANGQLTNVI
+2562 
-2576 EAKEIT
+2576 
-2582 VETAALEATVAVTGT
+2582 
-2597 LTASIVPT
+2597 
-2605 GMDGAGNTYV
+2605 
-2615 AFTRDNGKTY
+2615 
-2625 MGKVTVGE
+2625 
-2633 GNAMTYAAQLPVGTY
+2633 
-2648 TQVNWMGNMSDAE
+2648 
-2661 IVVTDAGEKN
+2661 
-2671 LTLDKVGYTTVTSS
+2671 
-2685 GLTVGDD
+2685 
-2692 ASLTVKS
+2692 
-2699 AESGTHENAFTGVT
+2699 
-2713 FNPTKQKLTISYTL
+2713 
-2727 TGMNAA
+2727 
-2733 GADGHYAMPGMFV
+2733 
-2746 MDKYGNTMRIALVE
+2746 
-2760 AGDQLMLMA
+2760 
-2769 KDDYNSRMFFQSPKQ
+2769 
-2784 WEPFGIPT
+2784 
-2792 GYYTFGKV
+2792 
-2800 VNNVSYKL
+2800 
-2808 TMKIVVDGHKVE
+2808 
-2820 MYAKIANDTSWRTV
+2820 
-2834 YGADNQYDVEARYAN
+2834 
-2849 NNCQLGGAGSSYV
+2849 
-2862 DTLYGVNE
+2862 
-2870 DCQFGISIRRDKAND
+2870 
-2885 DKNIAK
+2885 
-2891 FSNIWYTI
+2891 
-2899 EDRA
+2899 

>member
-276 ALDRTQSTT
+276 ALDETQSTT

-466 KKIGDTVGKVLA
+466 KKIGDTVGNVLA

-518 PFGEWGTISTFEG
+518 PFGEWGTISTLEG

-589 LTPGYDFGDIVVGM
+589 LTPGYDFGEIVVGM
-603 REVRTNMTVHEDG
+603 REVRTNMTVNPDG

-644 EFKKGTEDDPGF
+644 EFKKGTEGDPGF
-656 VFFVN
+656 VFIAKAGNDDV
-661 GSEHYMYIAL
+661 YLAL
-671 MRNKLRVIGDGD
+671 MRNCLRFIGNGD
-683 WTNARVDIPH
+683 WDNARVDIPH
-693 GISGLWAVDAPF
+693 GISGLWTIDAPF

-750 GNKAVG
+750 SNKAVG
-756 ILNNVLGS
+756 IINNVLAS

-800 LKGSGENGTIAA
+800 LKDSGENGTITA

-818 FTGKAPFGTKVE
+818 FTDKAPFGTKVE

-898 AATGKIVDADDAGKA
+898 AATGKIVDADDADKA

-947 LKTGTY
+947 LKNGTY
-953 DVEVIKDNYFTRVK
+953 DVEVKKDNYFTRVK
-967 SGVMFTADGQT
+967 SGVTFTADGQT

-996 IGNKT
+996 IGDKT
-1001 FESSTAYNVTY
+1001 LESSTAYNVTY
-1012 DYEAGK
+1012 DYETGK

-1033 RVYFTDVTEDYAV
+1033 RVYFTGVTADYAV
-1046 FKYSVELGAMTDV
+1046 FKYSVELGAMSDV
-1059 SGGKEYWPGLG
+1059 EGGKEYWPGLG

-1099 YNISNKIDFSGNVT
+1099 YYISNKIDFSGNT
-1113 DKSYSITPSNKG
+1113 KDKPYGITSSNKG
-1125 DLMMVKEGARIHI
+1125 DIMMVKEGARIHM

-1194 AVTAALSGYTVN
+1194 AVTAALGGYKVN
-1206 NLTYG
+1206 TLTYG
-1211 IEGSVGSENQIQ
+1211 IDAGNHVQAG
-1223 GAIAGDPDGANG
+1223 IAGDPDGADN
-1235 EFKFVYNNRVRA
+1235 EYKFVYNNRVRA
-1247 LDPDHKYGDF
+1247 LDPYNTYNDF
-1257 MVEAEFTTAKY
+1257 IVEAEFTTAKY
-1268 GKLSDVEFWNSF
+1268 RNLSDVEFWNSF
-1280 GFAIGTGANASMTIA
+1280 GFAIGTGAGASMTIA

-1305 NWDHE
+1305 NWDNE
-1310 FTSLEN
+1310 FTSLTN

-1380 YADGTKAEGYCFLTQ
+1380 YADGTRAEGYCFLT
-1395 RTNADKTKTNTA
+1395 RSNDTNTP

-1461 LSNEITVTANGDDH
+1461 LRNEITVTANGDDH
-1475 GTSEITVGGAEYVSG
+1475 GTSEITVDGAEYVSG

-1515 TVALKV
+1515 KVTLKV
-1521 DGKETSADFKA
+1521 NGTESSADFKA
-1532 TGNKKDLAYTF
+1532 TGNKKDIAYTF
-1543 TAKYGAKYEFVV
+1543 TAKYGAKYEFEV
-1555 TYKKLDNVANIEG
+1555 TYTKLDNTVSVTGN
-1568 SVVDLDNTATKLEG
+1568 VVDLDTVSTNLEG

-1587 VKDGEEKGAATTDA
+1587 IKDGEEKGAATTDA
-1601 NGKFTIVGLA
+1601 NGKFTIVGLG
-1611 AGEYTLTLSKA
+1611 AGEYTFTLTKE

-1722 TDVTEKK
+1722 TDVTGKK

-1777 DMWNYAQANMTGEYG
+1777 DIWNYAQASMTGEYG

-1815 AGADTYKDSPTG
+1815 ENADTYKDSPTG

-1851 IGANISAYCYL
+1851 IGANTSAYCYI

-1897 DVTVERTGVRTYI
+1897 GVTVERSGVRTYL

-1930 NGTYHDFIADIE
+1930 NGTYHDFIADIK
-1942 VMSSHDAVLG
+1942 VMSSHDTTLG
-1952 MSTNDIKNDAWE
+1952 MSGASNDAWE

-1978 LIGANETGMKMYLD
+1978 LIGANETGMKMYLNGYED
-1992 GWEEGKWEPGKNIS
+1992 GKWEPGKNPS
-2006 THNMFSDLGSSYG
+2006 THNMFGDLGSSYG
-2019 FKNYSADGATATVR
+2019 FANYSANGATATVR

-2044 RDGKYIARFDKDGKA
+2044 RDGKYLGRFDKDGKA

-2070 KLPSSWTTVMAAE
+2070 LLPSSWTAVMSAE

-2096 AADAVRNFAVNND
+2096 ASDAVKDFAVNND

-2130 TDGAGGSS
+2130 ADGDGGSS
-2138 VITVAG
+2138 VITVDG
-2144 AEYVQ
+2144 AEYVS
-2149 GETITTGRVIKVT
+2149 GTTITTGKVIKVT
-2162 VTANA
+2162 VTPNA

-2178 DGGESWQTESTDNGV
+2178 DGGDTWQTESTDNGV

-2198 KYNQDYTFRTTFAV
+2198 KYNQNYQFRTTFAV
-2212 ANTVGGTVTE
+2212 ANTVGGAVTE

-2231 TVTLLNG
+2231 TVTLLGG

-2247 DTDGKY
+2247 DTEGKY

-2270 AHYARV
+2270 AHYTRV
-2276 YENAVTVTAGEPIT
+2276 YEDAVTVAAGDPIA
-2290 APAAELDKSVFGG
+2290 APVAELDKSVFGG
-2303 NTTFSTGTTVK
+2303 DTTFSNGTTVK

-2325 DTKALTVTTVDGKNS
+2325 DTKALKVSTVAGKNS
-2340 SNLQTQNALFTGVK
+2340 NNLERQNALFTGIK
-2354 DAYSMV
+2354 DAYSVV
-2360 KFTVVNHGGTEKDP
+2360 KFTVENKGGGTEGDP
-2374 GMGIRYVDESNK
+2374 GMGVRYVDANDNK
-2386 AFQYLTRQ
+2386 FMFLTRQ
-2394 NGARIGQPKWITW
+2394 TGVRIGEPQW
-2407 VDYFNDR
+2407 VSNAGLGLTPGGF
-2414 SFDFRN
+2414 SFAKAG
-2420 STPYDLM
+2420 TYDVM
-2427 FVRANDLYYIFA
+2427 FVRANDTYYMIA
-2439 KLSTETDYVLLYVS
+2439 KEHSATEYGLMYVS
-2453 TPLKREAQ
+2453 TVATRTAQ
-2461 GAMTADMPSGEARVA
+2461 GIDNAKMPSGEARVSLGFTIGESNGVGLTVNYVFTNLEA
-2476 LSFSIGSSINVNYT
+2476 YEGEEAVNAIIGKTHTVTLSGTDKVNVNVTGGTVDAENPNKYNVPFGT
-2490 FTNFGSAQGEAAVKA
+2490 DVIIEATAHDGYEISGIVDDNGKNFGVGTVKYPR
-2505 LVPDQAITV
+2505 LMNDRTITY
-2514 VENEHATVTVIGEKV
+2514 TVQPV
-2529 VNNATGYTVPYGAN
+2529 VNKT
-2543 VTVKAAAAEGH
+2543 
-2554 EVTSVKAN
+2554 
-2562 GTAIAANGQLTNVI
+2562 
-2576 EAKEIT
+2576 
-2582 VETAALEATVAVTGT
+2582 VTGT
-2597 LTASIVPT
+2597 LTGFTAPT
-2605 GMDGAGNTYV
+2605 GMDGVGSSYVVFTKDTGNE
-2615 AFTRDNGKTY
+2615 FL
-2625 MGKVTVGE
+2625 GKVTVGE
-2633 GNAMTYAAQLPVGTY
+2633 TITY
-2648 TQVNWMGNMSDAE
+2648 TASLPAGNYTKVNWLGFMSDAALE
-2661 IVVTDAGEKN
+2661 VTDNGTKDI
-2671 LTLDKVGYTTVTSS
+2671 TLDKADYTTVTHS
-2685 GLTVGDD
+2685 GLIVGAD
-2692 ASLTVKS
+2692 ASLTTKKN
-2699 AESGTHENAFTGVT
+2699 EGGTHETAITGVKFT
-2713 FNPTKQKLTISYTL
+2713 PATQKLTFSYTI
-2727 TGMNAA
+2727 TGMNTRE
-2733 GADGHYAMPGMFV
+2733 DNKGHYALPGMFV
-2746 MDKYGNTMRIALVE
+2746 MDKNDNVTRIVLAG

-2769 KDDYNSRMFFQSPKQ
+2769 KDDYNSRMFFQRPEQ
-2784 WEPFGIPT
+2784 WIPFGVPT
-2792 GYYTFGKV
+2792 GYYGFDKE
-2800 VNNVSYKL
+2800 NYKL
-2808 TMKIVVDGHKVE
+2808 TIKVVVDGRKIE
-2820 MYAKIANDTSWRTV
+2820 MYAKIAEETNWKTI
-2834 YGADNQYDVEARYAN
+2834 YGADKQFDIEDRYAN
-2849 NNCQLGGAGSSYV
+2849 NDCNMGQPGSDFV
-2862 DTLYGVNE
+2862 DTLHNVNYE
-2870 DCQFGISIRRDKAND
+2870 CRFGISMRRDSAND
-2885 DKNIAK
+2885 DLNVAK

>member
-29 TATLSVKDD
+29 TATLSVKGD

-255 DEEAVEGTVEVYVE
+255 DEEAVEGTVKVYVE

-276 ALDRTQSTT
+276 ALDETQSTT

-354 YGFGLIAADGKA
+354 YGFGLITADGKA

-466 KKIGDTVGKVLA
+466 KKIGDTVGNVLA

-518 PFGEWGTISTFEG
+518 PFGEWGTISTLEG

-589 LTPGYDFGDIVVGM
+589 LTPGYDFGEIVVGM
-603 REVRTNMTVHEDG
+603 REVRTNMTVNPDG

-644 EFKKGTEDDPGF
+644 EFKKGTEGDPGF
-656 VFFVN
+656 VFIAKAGNDDV
-661 GSEHYMYIAL
+661 YLAL
-671 MRNKLRVIGDGD
+671 MRNCLRFIGNGD
-683 WTNARVDIPH
+683 WDNARVDIPH
-693 GISGLWAVDAPF
+693 GISGLWTIDAPF

-750 GNKAVG
+750 SNKAVG
-756 ILNNVLGS
+756 IINNVLAS

-818 FTGKAPFGTKVE
+818 FTDKAPFGTKVE

-898 AATGKIVDADDAGKA
+898 AATGKIVDADDADKA

-933 AEATTGADGTYTVM
+933 AEETTGADGTYTVM

-953 DVEVIKDNYFTRVK
+953 DVEVKKDNYFTRVK
-967 SGVMFTADGQT
+967 SGVTFTADGQT

-996 IGNKT
+996 IGDKT
-1001 FESSTAYNVTY
+1001 LESSTAYNVTY
-1012 DYEAGK
+1012 DYETGK

-1046 FKYSVELGAMTDV
+1046 FKYSVELGAMSDV
-1059 SGGKEYWPGLG
+1059 EGGKEYWPGLG

-1078 DSREYRILRNGVWG
+1078 DSREYRILRNGIWG

-1099 YNISNKIDFSGNVT
+1099 YYISNKIDFSGNT
-1113 DKSYSITPSNKG
+1113 KDKPYGITSSNKG
-1125 DLMMVKEGARIHI
+1125 DIMMVKEGARIHM

-1194 AVTAALSGYTVN
+1194 AVTAALGGYKVN
-1206 NLTYG
+1206 TLTYG
-1211 IEGSVGSENQIQ
+1211 IDAGNHVQAG
-1223 GAIAGDPDGANG
+1223 IAGDPDGADN
-1235 EFKFVYNNRVRA
+1235 EYKFVYNNRVRA
-1247 LDPDHKYGDF
+1247 LDPYNTYNDF
-1257 MVEAEFTTAKY
+1257 IVEAEFTTAKY
-1268 GKLSDVEFWNSF
+1268 RNLSDVEFWNSF
-1280 GFAIGTGANASMTIA
+1280 GFAIGTGAGASMTIA

-1305 NWDHE
+1305 NWDNE
-1310 FTSLEN
+1310 FTSLTN

-1358 YLIGDDVYMG
+1358 YLIGDDIYMG

-1380 YADGTKAEGYCFLTQ
+1380 YADGTKAEGYCFLT
-1395 RTNADKTKTNTA
+1395 RSNDTNTP

-1413 MFASIM
+1413 TFASIM

-1461 LSNEITVTANGDDH
+1461 LRNEITVTANGDDH
-1475 GTSEITVGGAEYVSG
+1475 GTSEITVDGAEYVSG

-1515 TVALKV
+1515 KVTLKV
-1521 DGKETSADFKA
+1521 NGTESSADFKA
-1532 TGNKKDLAYTF
+1532 TGNKKDIAYTF
-1543 TAKYGAKYEFVV
+1543 TAKYGAKYEFEV
-1555 TYKKLDNVANIEG
+1555 TYTKLDNTVSVTGN
-1568 SVVDLDNTATKLEG
+1568 VVDLDTVSTNLEG

-1652 FMTHGGSVTIGET
+1652 FMPHGGSVTIGET

-1678 DYTTGTEKTFTPR
+1678 DYTTGIEKTFTPR

-1710 AVVEYTVKFDAM
+1710 AVVEYTIKFDAM
-1722 TDVTEKK
+1722 TDVTGKK

-1777 DMWNYAQANMTGEYG
+1777 DAWGYAQASMTGEYG

-1815 AGADTYKDSPTG
+1815 ENADTYKDSPTG

-1836 LAAEFVGVPMAYGID
+1836 LAAEFVGVPMAWGID

-1897 DVTVERTGVRTYI
+1897 GVTVERSGVRTYL

-1930 NGTYHDFIADIE
+1930 SGTYHDFIADIK
-1942 VMSSHDAVLG
+1942 VMSYHDKTLG
-1952 MSTNDIKNDAWE
+1952 MDGGSNDGWE

-1970 SAGGMNRV
+1970 SAGGMDRV
-1978 LIGANETGMKMYLD
+1978 LIGANRHGVYMFRNGHENGKWDAGQNPSTFQMF
-1992 GWEEGKWEPGKNIS
+1992 ENEGK
-2006 THNMFSDLGSSYG
+2006 FYG
-2019 FKNYSADGATATVR
+2019 LPCYDNAVGTIASIR

-2044 RDGKYIARFDKDGKA
+2044 RDGKYLARFDKDGNS
-2059 YAPDGTQRTDY
+2059 YTPDGTQRTDY
-2070 KLPSSWTTVMAAE
+2070 LLPSSWTTVMAAE
-2083 KLAIGAGTFGNRY
+2083 KLAIGAGGFGNHV
-2096 AADAVRNFAVNND
+2096 ASDAVKDFAVNND

-2130 TDGAGGSS
+2130 ADGDGGSS
-2138 VITVAG
+2138 VITVDG
-2144 AEYVQ
+2144 AEYVS
-2149 GETITTGRVIKVT
+2149 GTTITTGKVIKVT
-2162 VTANA
+2162 VTPNA

-2178 DGGESWQTESTDNGV
+2178 DGGDTWQTESTDNGV

-2198 KYNQDYTFRTTFAV
+2198 KYNQNYQFRTTFAV
-2212 ANTVGGTVTE
+2212 ANTVGGAVTE

-2270 AHYARV
+2270 AHYTRV
-2276 YENAVTVTAGEPIT
+2276 YEDAVTVAAGDPIA
-2290 APAAELDKSVFGG
+2290 APVAELDKSVFGG
-2303 NTTFSTGTTVK
+2303 DTTFSNGTTVK

-2325 DTKALTVTTVDGKNS
+2325 DTKALTVTTVDGKNG
-2340 SNLQTQNALFTGVK
+2340 SNLQTQNALFTGIK

-2374 GMGIRYVDESNK
+2374 GMGVRYVDADGK
-2386 AFQYLTRQ
+2386 KFQYLTRQ
-2394 NGARIGQPKWITW
+2394 NGVRIGEPKWISW
-2407 VDYFNDR
+2407 VDYFSDR
-2414 SFDFRN
+2414 SIDLTKN
-2420 STPYDLM
+2420 TSYDLM

-2439 KLSTETDYVLLYVS
+2439 KLSTASDYALMYVS

-2461 GAMTADMPSGEARVA
+2461 GAMTANMPSGEARVA
-2476 LSFSIGSSINVNYT
+2476 LAFSIGKNINVNYT
-2490 FTNFGSAQGEAAVKA
+2490 FTNFGSAQGETAVKA
-2505 LVPDQAITV
+2505 LVPDQTITV

-2529 VNNATGYTVPYGAN
+2529 VKDATGYTVPYGAN
-2543 VTVKAAAAEGH
+2543 VTVKAAAAEGY
-2554 EVTSVKAN
+2554 EVTSVKVN

-2633 GNAMTYAAQLPVGTY
+2633 GNTMTYAAQLPAGTY

-2671 LTLDKVGYTTVTSS
+2671 LTLDKVGYTAVTSS

-2713 FNPTKQKLTISYTL
+2713 FNPAKQKLTISYTL

-2733 GADGHYAMPGMFV
+2733 GATGHYAMPGMFV
-2746 MDKYGNTMRIALVE
+2746 MDQYGNTMRIALVE

-2769 KDDYNSRMFFQSPKQ
+2769 KDDYNSRMFFQHPEPWK
-2784 WEPFGIPT
+2784 PFGGAT

-2808 TMKIVVDGHKVE
+2808 TMKIVVDGHKIE
-2820 MYAKIANDTSWRTV
+2820 MYAKIANETNWRTV
-2834 YGADNQYDVEARYAN
+2834 YGADSQYDVEARYMN
-2849 NNCQLGGAGSSYV
+2849 NTCQLGGAGSSYV

-2870 DCQFGISIRRDKAND
+2870 DCRFGISMRRDSAND
-2885 DKNIAK
+2885 DLNVAK

>member
-276 ALDRTQSTT
+276 ALDETQSTT

-341 TDADTAVATKTAK
+341 TDADTTVATKTAK
-354 YGFGLIAADGKA
+354 YGFGLITADGAA

-511 DVTATVV
+511 DVTATIV
-518 PFGEWGTISTFEG
+518 PYGEWGTISTLEG

-553 GAKLAAGSYTLTIV
+553 GAKLTSGNYTLTVV
-567 PPVGKTVI
+567 PPVGAPIV
-575 VEFEVA
+575 VEFGVA
-581 TEDGWNNK
+581 TESGWDNK
-589 LTPGYDFGDIVVGM
+589 LTSGYDFGEISVGM
-603 REVRTNMTVHEDG
+603 HAVNTTMIVNPDG
-616 SIDSISNVETGATFV
+616 TIDSVPNTERYATFT
-631 DLNAKE
+631 DLSATE

-644 EFKKGTEDDPGF
+644 EFKSGTEGDPGF
-656 VFFVN
+656 VFTLN
-661 GSEHYMYIAL
+661 TADGQELYLAL
-671 MRNKLRVIGDGD
+671 MRNNLRINGNGFD
-683 WTNARVDIPH
+683 WGKDRIDLAH
-693 GISGLWAVDAPF
+693 GIQGLWSIDTPF
-705 EFRLVKSSASM
+705 EFRLIKSENAI
-716 ILYYQKT
+716 ILYYQKLN
-723 TDPNLVPFA
+723 DANIVPFA
-732 VIADGKVE
+732 VIADGKVTMMTRGGE
-740 MLTTGSKTDL
+740 VSSLS
-750 GNKAVG
+750 NKAVAKVNE
-756 ILNNVLGS
+756 ILAAACTVKFGASVNVSGG
-764 SNTVEFRSSVDTRTK
+764 K
-779 TLDVT
+779 TLGVT
-784 YTNYGFMTSG
+784 YTDYGFMTSG

-800 LKGSGENGTIAA
+800 VNGNGESGTIVA
-812 TANGNA
+812 TANGAA
-818 FTGKAPFGTKVE
+818 FGEKAPFGSKVE
-830 VKVNPVEGKEITE
+830 VKVNPAEGKEITE

-862 ELKGDYVSGY
+862 ELKGDYVNGY

-879 NWEYTYEFEAVFG
+879 NWEYTYEFEATFG
-892 DKQPAS
+892 EKKPTFD
-898 AATGKIVDADDAGKA
+898 ATGKIVDADDASKA
-913 LEGAVVSYY
+913 IEGATVKFY

-933 AEATTGADGTYTVM
+933 AETTTDANGAYTAM
-947 LKTGTY
+947 LKEGTY
-953 DVEVIKDNYFTRVK
+953 DVEISKKNYFTRVVTGK
-967 SGVMFTADGQT
+967 TITADGQT
-978 ATLDDIALKF
+978 AATLDDIALKF

-996 IGNKT
+996 IGDKT
-1001 FESSTAYNVTY
+1001 LESSTAYNVTY
-1012 DYEAGK
+1012 DYETGK

-1046 FKYSVELGAMTDV
+1046 FKYSVELGAMSDV
-1059 SGGKEYWPGLG
+1059 EGGKEYWPGLG

-1078 DSREYRILRNGVWG
+1078 DSREYRILRNGIWG

-1099 YNISNKIDFSGNVT
+1099 YYISNKIDFSGNT
-1113 DKSYSITPSNKG
+1113 KDTPYGITPSNKG
-1125 DLMMVKEGARIHI
+1125 DLMMVKEGNKIHM

-1144 MEKYEY
+1144 MENYEY

-1174 NASYSV
+1174 NASYCV

-1194 AVTAALSGYTVN
+1194 AVTAALGGYKVN
-1206 NLTYG
+1206 TLTYG
-1211 IEGSVGSENQIQ
+1211 IDADNHVQAG
-1223 GAIAGDPDGANG
+1223 IANDPDGADN
-1235 EFKFVYNNRVRA
+1235 EYKFVYNNRVRA
-1247 LDPDHKYGDF
+1247 LDPYHTYNDF
-1257 MVEAEFTTAKY
+1257 IVEAEFTTAKY
-1268 GKLSDVEFWNSF
+1268 LDLSDVEFWNSF

-1305 NWDHE
+1305 NWDNE
-1310 FTSLEN
+1310 FTSLTN

-1330 PYMANGGQSNYAANR
+1330 PYMANGGQSNFAKNR

-1358 YLIGDDVYMG
+1358 YLIGDDIYMG

-1380 YADGTKAEGYCFLTQ
+1380 YADGTRAEGYCFLT
-1395 RTNADKTKTNTA
+1395 RSNDTNTP

-1413 MFASIM
+1413 TFASIM

-1435 DGKSTFKNYTIT
+1435 DGRSTFKNYTIT
-1447 SEGVDEAIAALNAK
+1447 SEGVDEALAALNAK
-1461 LSNEITVTANGDDH
+1461 LRNEITVSVNGEEH
-1475 GTSEITVGGAEYVSG
+1475 GTTAITVDGAEYVGG
-1490 TTVTYSRAVTVTVKP
+1490 TTLTYSKPVTVTVKP

-1515 TVALKV
+1515 KVTLKV
-1521 DGKETSADFKA
+1521 NGTESSADFKA
-1532 TGNKKDLAYTF
+1532 TGNKKDIAYTF
-1543 TAKYGAKYEFVV
+1543 TAKYGAKYEFEV
-1555 TYKKLDNVANIEG
+1555 TYTKLDNVANIEG
-1568 SVVDLDNTATKLEG
+1568 NVVDLESTTTNLEG

-1587 VKDGEEKGAATTDA
+1587 IKDGEEKGAATTDA
-1601 NGKFTIVGLA
+1601 NGKFTIVGLG
-1611 AGEYTLTLSKA
+1611 AGEYTFTLTKD

-1729 EWWPGISLKMHNGS
+1729 EWWPGISLKMHNGT

-1777 DMWNYAQANMTGEYG
+1777 DAWGYAQACMTGEYG

-1805 KVYMFSRYTP
+1805 RVYMFSRYTP
-1815 AGADTYKDSPTG
+1815 ENADTYKDSPTG
-1827 GWTLVYSYN
+1827 GWTLVYSYD
-1836 LAAEFVGVPMAYGID
+1836 LAAEFVGVPMAWGID
-1851 IGANISAYCYL
+1851 IGANTSAYCYL

-1881 EAGGD
+1881 EAGGE

-1897 DVTVERTGVRTYI
+1897 GVTVERSGVRTYL

-1930 NGTYHDFIADIE
+1930 SGTYHDFIADIK
-1942 VMSSHDAVLG
+1942 VMNYHDKTLG
-1952 MSTNDIKNDAWE
+1952 MTGGGNNDGWE

-1970 SAGGMNRV
+1970 SAGGMDRV
-1978 LIGANETGMKMYLD
+1978 LIGANRHGVMMFRNSHEAGKWDPGQNPSTFQMF
-1992 GWEEGKWEPGKNIS
+1992 ENEGK
-2006 THNMFSDLGSSYG
+2006 FYG
-2019 FKNYSADGATATVR
+2019 LPCYDNTEGTIASIR

-2044 RDGKYIARFDKDGKA
+2044 RDGKYLARFDKDGNS
-2059 YAPDGTQRTDY
+2059 YAPDGTQKTDY

-2083 KLAIGAGTFGNRY
+2083 KLAVGAGGFGNHV
-2096 AADAVRNFAVNND
+2096 ASDAVKDFAVNND

-2130 TDGAGGSS
+2130 TDGDGGSS

-2144 AEYVQ
+2144 AAYTA
-2149 GETITTGRVIKVT
+2149 GTTVTAARQVKVT

-2167 GYALSKFELSL
+2167 GYALSKLEMKVG
-2178 DGGESWQTESTDNGV
+2178 DGDWQEETPTDGV
-2193 YTVTG
+2193 YTFTA
-2198 KYNQDYTFRTTFAV
+2198 KYNTNYQFRTTFAV
-2212 ANTVGGTVTE
+2212 ANTVSGVVTE
-2222 SAGGAISGA
+2222 TAGGGAIEGA
-2231 TVTLLNG
+2231 TVALLSGNN
-2238 DAAVATATT
+2238 AVATATT
-2247 DTDGKY
+2247 DAEGKY

-2260 GTYSLKITSG
+2260 GTYSLKIASG
-2270 AHYARV
+2270 AHYTRV
-2276 YENAVTVTAGEPIT
+2276 YENAVTVAAGDPIA

-2303 NTTFSTGTTVK
+2303 DVTFTNGTTVK

-2340 SNLQTQNALFTGVK
+2340 SNLQTQNALFTGIK

-2374 GMGIRYVDESNK
+2374 GMGVRYVDESGK
-2386 AFQYLTRQ
+2386 KFQYLTRQ
-2394 NGARIGQPKWITW
+2394 NGVRIGEPKWISW
-2407 VDYFNDR
+2407 VD
-2414 SFDFRN
+2414 SFTDKSIDLRN
-2420 STPYDLM
+2420 NTSYDLM

-2439 KLSTETDYVLLYVS
+2439 KLSTASDYALMYVS

-2461 GAMTADMPSGEARVA
+2461 GAMTANMPSGEARVS
-2476 LSFSIGSSINVNYT
+2476 LTFTIGNNINVNYT

-2529 VNNATGYTVPYGAN
+2529 VKDATGYTVPYGAN

-2554 EVTSVKAN
+2554 EVTSVKVN
-2562 GTAIAANGQLTNVI
+2562 GTAIAADSQLINVI

-2633 GNAMTYAAQLPVGTY
+2633 GNAMTYAAQLPAGTY
-2648 TQVNWMGNMSDAE
+2648 TQVNWMGNMSDTE
-2661 IVVTDAGEKN
+2661 IVVTDAGEQN
-2671 LTLDKVGYTTVTSS
+2671 LTLDKVGYTAVTST

-2692 ASLTVKS
+2692 ASLTTKKN
-2699 AESGTHENAFTGVT
+2699 ESGTHETAMTGVT
-2713 FNPTKQKLTISYTL
+2713 FNPAKQKLTFSYTL
-2727 TGMNAA
+2727 TGMNTKTASV
-2733 GADGHYAMPGMFV
+2733 GHYAMPGMFV
-2746 MDKYGNTMRIALVE
+2746 MDQYGNTMRIALVE

-2769 KDDYNSRMFFQSPKQ
+2769 KDDYNSRMFFQHPEPWK
-2784 WEPFGIPT
+2784 PFGAPT
-2792 GYYTFGKV
+2792 GYYTFDKE
-2800 VNNVSYKL
+2800 NYKL
-2808 TMKIVVDGHKVE
+2808 TMKIVVDGHKIE
-2820 MYAKIANDTSWRTV
+2820 MYAKIANETNWRTV
-2834 YGADNQYDVEARYAN
+2834 YGADSQYDVEARYMN
-2849 NNCQLGGAGSSYV
+2849 NTCQLGGAGSSYV

-2870 DCQFGISIRRDKAND
+2870 DCRFGISMRRDKADD

>member
-148 VTAPAKPGYTFAG
+148 VIAPAKPGYTFAG

-276 ALDRTQSTT
+276 ALDETQSTT

-354 YGFGLIAADGKA
+354 YGFGLITADGAA

-511 DVTATVV
+511 DVTAAVV
-518 PFGEWGTISTFEG
+518 PLGEWGTISTLEG

-581 TEDGWNNK
+581 AEDGWNNK
-589 LTPGYDFGDIVVGM
+589 LTPGYDFGEIVVGM
-603 REVRTNMTVHEDG
+603 HEVKTTMTVNPDG
-616 SIDSISNVETGATFV
+616 SIDSISNAEIGATFV

-671 MRNKLRVIGDGD
+671 MRDKLRVIGDGD
-683 WTNARVDIPH
+683 WTKARVDIPH
-693 GISGLWAVDAPF
+693 GISGLWNIDTPF
-705 EFRLVKSSASM
+705 EFRLVKSSASI
-716 ILYYQKT
+716 ILYYQKE
-723 TDPNLVPFA
+723 TDANPVPFA
-732 VIADGKVE
+732 TLADGKVE

-750 GNKAVG
+750 SALAVTC
-756 ILNNVLGS
+756 LENALAS
-764 SNTVEFRSSVDTRTK
+764 SNTVEFRSSVDIRTK

-794 YGAPVT
+794 YGAPIT
-800 LKGSGENGTIAA
+800 LKGSGADGTIAA
-812 TANGNA
+812 TSNGNA

-843 FNVKVNDGSADSVT
+843 FKVKVNDGSADSVT

-862 ELKGDYVSGY
+862 ELKGDYVNGY

-879 NWEYTYEFEAVFG
+879 NWEYTYEFEATFG
-892 DKQPAS
+892 EKKPTFD
-898 AATGKIVDADDAGKA
+898 ATGKIVDADDASKA
-913 LEGAVVSYY
+913 IEGATVKFY

-933 AEATTGADGTYTVM
+933 AETTTDANGAYTAM
-947 LKTGTY
+947 LKEGTY
-953 DVEVIKDNYFTRVK
+953 DVEISKKNYFTRVVTGK
-967 SGVMFTADGQT
+967 TITADGQT
-978 ATLDDIALKF
+978 AATLDDIALKF

-996 IGNKT
+996 IGDKT
-1001 FESSTAYNVTY
+1001 LESSTAYNVTY
-1012 DYEAGK
+1012 DYETGK

-1033 RVYFTDVTEDYAV
+1033 RVYFTGVTADYAV
-1046 FKYSVELGAMTDV
+1046 FKYSVELGAMSDV
-1059 SGGKEYWPGLG
+1059 EGGKEYWPGLG

-1078 DSREYRILRNGVWG
+1078 DSREYRILRNGIWG

-1099 YNISNKIDFSGNVT
+1099 YYISNKIDFSGNT
-1113 DKSYSITPSNKG
+1113 KDKPYGITSSNNG
-1125 DLMMVKEGARIHI
+1125 DLMMVKEGTRIHM

-1144 MEKYEY
+1144 MENYEY

-1180 DVNWSNFE
+1180 DVNWSDFS

-1194 AVTAALSGYTVN
+1194 AVTAALGGYKVN
-1206 NLTYG
+1206 TLTYG
-1211 IEGSVGSENQIQ
+1211 IDAGNHVQAG
-1223 GAIAGDPDGANG
+1223 IAGDPDGADN
-1235 EFKFVYNNRVRA
+1235 EYKFVYNNRVRA
-1247 LDPDHKYGDF
+1247 LDPYNTYNDF
-1257 MVEAEFTTAKY
+1257 IVEAEFTTAKY
-1268 GKLSDVEFWNSF
+1268 RNLSDVEFWNSF

-1305 NWDHE
+1305 NWDNE
-1310 FTSLEN
+1310 FTSLTN

-1380 YADGTKAEGYCFLTQ
+1380 YADGTRAEGYCFLT
-1395 RTNADKTKTNTA
+1395 RSNDTNTP

-1413 MFASIM
+1413 TFASIM

-1461 LSNEITVTANGDDH
+1461 LRNEITVTANGDDH
-1475 GTSEITVGGAEYVSG
+1475 GTSEITVDGAEYVSG
-1490 TTVTYSRAVTVTVKP
+1490 TTLTYSKPVTVTVKP

-1515 TVALKV
+1515 KVTLKV
-1521 DGKETSADFKA
+1521 NGTESSADFKA
-1532 TGNKKDLAYTF
+1532 TGNKKDIAYTF
-1543 TAKYGAKYEFVV
+1543 TAKYGAKYEFEV
-1555 TYKKLDNVANIEG
+1555 TYTKLDNTVSVTGN
-1568 SVVDLDNTATKLEG
+1568 VVDLDTVSTNLEG

-1587 VKDGEEKGAATTDA
+1587 IKDGEEKGAATTTDA
-1601 NGKFTIVGLA
+1601 NGKFTIVGLG
-1611 AGEYTLTLSKA
+1611 AGEYTFTLTKA

-1722 TDVTEKK
+1722 TDVTGKK

-1743 KHFDARFLRFGVMD
+1743 NHFDARFLRFGVVD
-1757 PTRKFNN
+1757 RTRKFNN

-1777 DMWNYAQANMTGEYG
+1777 DIWNYAQASMTGEYG

-1815 AGADTYKDSPTG
+1815 ENADTYKDSPTG

-1851 IGANISAYCYL
+1851 IGANTSAYCYL

-1897 DVTVERTGVRTYI
+1897 GVTVERSGVRTYL

-1930 NGTYHDFIADIE
+1930 NGTYHDFIADIK
-1942 VMSSHDAVLG
+1942 VMSSHDTTLG
-1952 MSTNDIKNDAWE
+1952 MSGESNDAWE

-1978 LIGANETGMKMYLD
+1978 LIGANETGMKMYLN
-1992 GWEEGKWEPGKNIS
+1992 GWEEGKWEPGKNPS
-2006 THNMFSDLGSSYG
+2006 THNMFGDLGSSYG
-2019 FKNYSADGATATVR
+2019 FANYSANGATATVR

-2044 RDGKYIARFDKDGKA
+2044 RDGKYLGRFDKDGKA

-2070 KLPSSWTTVMAAE
+2070 LLPSSWTAVMSAE

-2096 AADAVRNFAVNND
+2096 ASDAVKDFAVNND
-2109 ASAIDAAIAAIES
+2109 ASAIDAAIAKIES

-2130 TDGAGGSS
+2130 ADGDGGSS
-2138 VITVAG
+2138 VITVDG
-2144 AEYVQ
+2144 AEYVS
-2149 GETITTGRVIKVT
+2149 GTTITTGKVIKVT
-2162 VTANA
+2162 VTPNA

-2178 DGGESWQTESTDNGV
+2178 DGGDTWQTESTDNGV

-2198 KYNQDYTFRTTFAV
+2198 KYNQNYQFRTTFAV
-2212 ANTVGGTVTE
+2212 ANTVGGAVTE

-2247 DTDGKY
+2247 DTEGKY

-2270 AHYARV
+2270 AHYTRV
-2276 YENAVTVTAGEPIT
+2276 YENAVAVAAGDPIA
-2290 APAAELDKSVFGG
+2290 APVAELDKSVFGG
-2303 NTTFSTGTTVK
+2303 DTTFSNGTTVK

-2325 DTKALTVTTVDGKNS
+2325 DTKALKVSTVAGKNS
-2340 SNLQTQNALFTGVK
+2340 NNLERQNALFTGIK
-2354 DAYSMV
+2354 DAYSVV
-2360 KFTVVNHGGTEKDP
+2360 KFTVENKGGGTEGDP
-2374 GMGIRYVDESNK
+2374 GMGVRYVDANDNK
-2386 AFQYLTRQ
+2386 FMFLTRQ
-2394 NGARIGQPKWITW
+2394 TGVRIGEPQW
-2407 VDYFNDR
+2407 VSNAGLGLTPGGF
-2414 SFDFRN
+2414 SFAN
-2420 STPYDLM
+2420 PGIYDVM
-2427 FVRANDLYYIFA
+2427 FVRANDTYYMIA
-2439 KLSTETDYVLLYVS
+2439 KENSATEYGLMYVS
-2453 TPLKREAQ
+2453 TVATRTAQ
-2461 GAMTADMPSGEARVA
+2461 GIDNAKMPSGEARVS
-2476 LSFSIGSSINVNYT
+2476 LSFTIGSNLTVNYEYT
-2490 FTNFGSAQGEAAVKA
+2490 GFEAAQGEAAVNAIIGKTHTVTIVGA
-2505 LVPDQAITV
+2505 ENADITV
-2514 VENEHATVTVIGEKV
+2514 TGGTASAENANV
-2529 VNNATGYTVPYGAN
+2529 YTVAFGTD
-2543 VTVKAAAAEGH
+2543 VTITATAKEGH
-2554 EVTSVKAN
+2554 EIAGVTDDLGKNYGIGEVKYLRLMNDRTITYTVQAVVN
-2562 GTAIAANGQLTNVI
+2562 KTITGAITG
-2576 EAKEIT
+2576 
-2582 VETAALEATVAVTGT
+2582 AT
-2597 LTASIVPT
+2597 VPT
-2605 GMDGAGNTYV
+2605 GMDGVGSTYV
-2615 AFTRDNGKTY
+2615 VFTKDNGNNY
-2625 MGKVTVGE
+2625 FGKVTIGE
-2633 GNAMTYAAQLPVGTY
+2633 GNAMTYTASLPAGNYTKATWMNNVYDTAITVTEDGTQDIAFTGKY
-2648 TQVNWMGNMSDAE
+2648 
-2661 IVVTDAGEKN
+2661 
-2671 LTLDKVGYTTVTSS
+2671 GYTTVTGD
-2685 GLTVGDD
+2685 GLVLQEDG
-2692 ASLTVKS
+2692 SLKRRAVTS
-2699 AESGTHENAFTGVT
+2699 THESALSGIT
-2713 FNPTKQKLTISYTL
+2713 FKPATQKLTFSYTL
-2727 TGMNAA
+2727 TN
-2733 GADGHYAMPGMFV
+2733 MPDNGTGWPMAGMFV
-2746 MDKYGNTMRIALVE
+2746 KDSSNNMMRVLLVSE
-2760 AGDQLMLMA
+2760 GDQLMLTA
-2769 KDDYNSRMFFQSPKQ
+2769 AHDYNSRIFFQDKDVYQ
-2784 WEPFGIPT
+2784 PFGIPT
-2792 GYYTFGKV
+2792 NYYTYKKGGA
-2800 VNNVSYKL
+2800 NYKL
-2808 TMKIVVDGHKVE
+2808 TMKVVIDGHKLE
-2820 MYAKIANDTSWRTV
+2820 MYAKTGTGTNWITI
-2834 YGADNQYDVEARYAN
+2834 YGADNKFDVDARFTSGT
-2849 NNCQLGGAGSSYV
+2849 CTGGAGTNYI
-2862 DTLYGVNE
+2862 DTLFDVNKDCSFGVS
-2870 DCQFGISIRRDKAND
+2870 FRND
-2885 DKNIAK
+2885 TTDKNMGIY
-2891 FSNIWYTI
+2891 SNIWYTI

>member
-29 TATLSVKDD
+29 TATLSVKGD

-255 DEEAVEGTVEVYVE
+255 DEEAVEGTVKVYVE

-276 ALDRTQSTT
+276 ALDETQSTT

-354 YGFGLIAADGKA
+354 YGFGLITADGAA

-511 DVTATVV
+511 DVTATIV
-518 PFGEWGTISTFEG
+518 PYGEWGTISTLEG

-553 GAKLAAGSYTLTIV
+553 GAKLTSGNYTLTVV
-567 PPVGKTVI
+567 PPVGAPIV
-575 VEFEVA
+575 VEFGVA
-581 TEDGWNNK
+581 TESGWDNK
-589 LTPGYDFGDIVVGM
+589 LTSGYDFGEISVGM
-603 REVRTNMTVHEDG
+603 HAVNTTMIVNPDG
-616 SIDSISNVETGATFV
+616 TIDSVPNTERYATFT
-631 DLNAKE
+631 DLSATE

-644 EFKKGTEDDPGF
+644 EFKSGTEGDPGF
-656 VFFVN
+656 VFTLN
-661 GSEHYMYIAL
+661 TADGQELYLAL
-671 MRNKLRVIGDGD
+671 MRNNLRINGNGFD
-683 WTNARVDIPH
+683 WGKDRIDLAH
-693 GISGLWAVDAPF
+693 GIQGLWSIDTPF
-705 EFRLVKSSASM
+705 EFRLIKSENAI
-716 ILYYQKT
+716 ILYYQKLN
-723 TDPNLVPFA
+723 DANIVPFA
-732 VIADGKVE
+732 VIADGKVTMMTRGGE
-740 MLTTGSKTDL
+740 VSSLS
-750 GNKAVG
+750 NKAVAKVNE
-756 ILNNVLGS
+756 ILAAACTVKFGASVNVSGG
-764 SNTVEFRSSVDTRTK
+764 K
-779 TLDVT
+779 TLGVT
-784 YTNYGFMTSG
+784 YTDYGFMTSG
-794 YGAPVT
+794 YGASVT
-800 LKGSGENGTIAA
+800 LKGSGADGTIAA
-812 TANGNA
+812 TSNGNA
-818 FTGKAPFGTKVE
+818 FTGKAPFGSKVE

-862 ELKGDYVSGY
+862 ELKGDYVNGY

-879 NWEYTYEFEAVFG
+879 NWEYTYEFEATFG
-892 DKQPAS
+892 EKKPTFD
-898 AATGKIVDADDAGKA
+898 ATGKIVDADDASKA
-913 LEGAVVSYY
+913 IEGATVKFY

-933 AEATTGADGTYTVM
+933 AETTTDANGAYTAM
-947 LKTGTY
+947 LKEGTY
-953 DVEVIKDNYFTRVK
+953 DVEISKKNYFTRVVTGK
-967 SGVMFTADGQT
+967 TITADGQT
-978 ATLDDIALKF
+978 AATLDDIALKF

-996 IGNKT
+996 IGDKT
-1001 FESSTAYNVTY
+1001 LESSIAYNVAY
-1012 DYEAGK
+1012 DYETGK

-1046 FKYSVELGAMTDV
+1046 FKYSVELGAMSDV
-1059 SGGKEYWPGLG
+1059 EGGKEYWPGLG

-1099 YNISNKIDFSGNVT
+1099 YHISRKIDFSGNIT
-1113 DKSYSITPSNKG
+1113 EKKYDDITPSNKG
-1125 DLMMVKEGARIHI
+1125 DLMMVKEGTRIHM

-1159 PWRNKTVAYS
+1159 PWSNKTVAYS

-1174 NASYSV
+1174 NASYYV

-1188 VATGEA
+1188 VATGEE
-1194 AVTAALSGYTVN
+1194 AVTAALNGYTVN

-1223 GAIAGDPDGANG
+1223 AGIAGDPDGANG

-1247 LDPDHKYGDF
+1247 LDPGHKYGDF

-1268 GKLSDVEFWNSF
+1268 GKLTDVEFWNSF

-1305 NWDHE
+1305 NWDNE
-1310 FTSLEN
+1310 FTSLTN

-1358 YLIGDDVYMG
+1358 YLIGDDIYMG

-1380 YADGTKAEGYCFLTQ
+1380 YADGTRAEGYCFLT
-1395 RTNADKTKTNTA
+1395 RSNDTNTP
-1407 NSALEA
+1407 NPALEA

-1461 LSNEITVTANGDDH
+1461 LSNEITVTANGEEH
-1475 GTSEITVGGAEYVSG
+1475 GTTAITVDGAEYVSG
-1490 TTVTYSRAVTVTVKP
+1490 TTLTYSKPVTVTVKP

-1521 DGKETSADFKA
+1521 DGKDTSADFKA
-1532 TGNKKDLAYTF
+1532 TGNKKDIAYTF

-1568 SVVDLDNTATKLEG
+1568 NVVDLESTTTKLEG

-1587 VKDGEEKGAATTDA
+1587 IKDGEEKGAATTDA
-1601 NGKFTIVGLA
+1601 NGKFTIVGLG
-1611 AGEYTLTLSKA
+1611 AGEYTFTLTKD

-1630 TFTVQATV
+1630 AFTVQATV

-1722 TDVTEKK
+1722 TDVTGKK

-1777 DMWNYAQANMTGEYG
+1777 DAWGYAQASMTGEYG

-1805 KVYMFSRYTP
+1805 RVYMFSRYTP
-1815 AGADTYKDSPTG
+1815 ENADTYKDSPTG
-1827 GWTLVYSYN
+1827 GWTLVYSYD
-1836 LAAEFVGVPMAYGID
+1836 LAAEFVGVPMAWGID
-1851 IGANISAYCYL
+1851 IGANTSAYCYL

-1881 EAGGD
+1881 EAGGE

-1897 DVTVERTGVRTYI
+1897 GVTVERSGVRTYL
-1910 SRFNDGW
+1910 SRHNDGW

-1930 NGTYHDFIADIE
+1930 SGAYHDFIADIK
-1942 VMSSHDAVLG
+1942 VMNYHDKKLG
-1952 MSTNDIKNDAWE
+1952 MSGGGNDGWE

-1970 SAGGMNRV
+1970 SAGGTDRV
-1978 LIGANETGMKMYLD
+1978 LIGANRHGVFMFRNSYDANNWNPGQYPSTFQMFEN
-1992 GWEEGKWEPGKNIS
+1992 EGK
-2006 THNMFSDLGSSYG
+2006 FYG
-2019 FKNYSADGATATVR
+2019 LPCYDNTEGTIASIR

-2044 RDGKYIARFDKDGKA
+2044 RDGKYLARFDKDGNS

-2070 KLPSSWTTVMAAE
+2070 KLPSSWTTVMSAE
-2083 KLAIGAGTFGNRY
+2083 KLAIGAGGFGNHV
-2096 AADAVRNFAVNND
+2096 ASDAVKDFAVNND
-2109 ASAIDAAIAAIES
+2109 ASAIDAAIAKIES

-2130 TDGAGGSS
+2130 TDGDGGSS
-2138 VITVAG
+2138 VIIVAG
-2144 AEYVQ
+2144 AAYTA
-2149 GETITTGRVIKVT
+2149 GTTVTAAKQVKVT

-2167 GYALSKFELSL
+2167 GYALSKLEMKVG
-2178 DGGESWQTESTDNGV
+2178 DGDWQEETPTDGV
-2193 YTVTG
+2193 YTFTA
-2198 KYNQDYTFRTTFAV
+2198 KYNTNYQFRTTFAV
-2212 ANTVGGTVTE
+2212 ANTVSGVVTE
-2222 SAGGAISGA
+2222 SAGGGAIEGA
-2231 TVTLLNG
+2231 TVALLSGNN
-2238 DAAVATATT
+2238 AVATATT
-2247 DTDGKY
+2247 DAEGKY

-2260 GTYSLKITSG
+2260 GTYSLKIASG
-2270 AHYARV
+2270 AHYTRV
-2276 YENAVTVTAGEPIT
+2276 YENAVTVAAGDPIA

-2303 NTTFSTGTTVK
+2303 DVTFTNGTTVK

-2340 SNLQTQNALFTGVK
+2340 SNLQTQNALFTGIK

-2374 GMGIRYVDESNK
+2374 GMGVRYVDESGK
-2386 AFQYLTRQ
+2386 KFQYLTRQ
-2394 NGARIGQPKWITW
+2394 NGVRIGEPKWISW
-2407 VDYFNDR
+2407 VD
-2414 SFDFRN
+2414 SFTDKSIDLRN
-2420 STPYDLM
+2420 NTSYDLM

-2439 KLSTETDYVLLYVS
+2439 KLSTASDYALMYVS

-2461 GAMTADMPSGEARVA
+2461 GAMTANMPSGEARVS
-2476 LSFSIGSSINVNYT
+2476 LTFTIGNNINVNYT

-2529 VNNATGYTVPYGAN
+2529 VKDATGYTVPYGAN

-2554 EVTSVKAN
+2554 EVTSVKVN
-2562 GTAIAANGQLTNVI
+2562 GTAIAADSQLINVI

-2633 GNAMTYAAQLPVGTY
+2633 GNAMTYAAQLPAGTY
-2648 TQVNWMGNMSDAE
+2648 TQVNWMGNMSDTE
-2661 IVVTDAGEKN
+2661 IVVTDAGEQN
-2671 LTLDKVGYTTVTSS
+2671 LTLDKVGYTAVTST

-2692 ASLTVKS
+2692 ASLTTKKN
-2699 AESGTHENAFTGVT
+2699 ESGTHETAMTGVT
-2713 FNPTKQKLTISYTL
+2713 FNPAKQKLTFSYTL
-2727 TGMNAA
+2727 TGMNTKTASV
-2733 GADGHYAMPGMFV
+2733 GHYAMPGMFV
-2746 MDKYGNTMRIALVE
+2746 MDQYGNTMRIALVE

-2769 KDDYNSRMFFQSPKQ
+2769 KDDYNSRMFFQHPEPWK
-2784 WEPFGIPT
+2784 PFGAPT
-2792 GYYTFGKV
+2792 GYYTFDKE
-2800 VNNVSYKL
+2800 NYKL
-2808 TMKIVVDGHKVE
+2808 TMKIVVDGHKIE
-2820 MYAKIANDTSWRTV
+2820 MYAKIANETNWRTV
-2834 YGADNQYDVEARYAN
+2834 YGADSQYDVEARYMN
-2849 NNCQLGGAGSSYV
+2849 NTCQLGGAGSSYV

-2870 DCQFGISIRRDKAND
+2870 DCRFGISMRRDKADD

>member
-29 TATLSVKDD
+29 TATLSVKGD

-276 ALDRTQSTT
+276 ALDETQSTT

-304 IVDENMS
+304 VVDENMS

-354 YGFGLIAADGKA
+354 YGFGLITADGAA

-511 DVTATVV
+511 DVTAAVV
-518 PFGEWGTISTFEG
+518 PLGEWGTISTLEG

-581 TEDGWNNK
+581 AEDGWNNK
-589 LTPGYDFGDIVVGM
+589 LTPGYDFGEIVVGM
-603 REVRTNMTVHEDG
+603 HEVKTTMTVNPDG
-616 SIDSISNVETGATFV
+616 SIDSISNAEIGATFV

-671 MRNKLRVIGDGD
+671 MRDKLRVIGDGD
-683 WTNARVDIPH
+683 WTKARVDIPH
-693 GISGLWAVDAPF
+693 GISGLWNIDTPF
-705 EFRLVKSSASM
+705 EFRLVKSSASI
-716 ILYYQKT
+716 ILYYQKE
-723 TDPNLVPFA
+723 TDANPVPFA
-732 VIADGKVE
+732 TLADGKVE

-750 GNKAVG
+750 SALAVTC
-756 ILNNVLGS
+756 LENALAS
-764 SNTVEFRSSVDTRTK
+764 SNTVEFRSSVDIRTK

-800 LKGSGENGTIAA
+800 LKGSGADGTIAA
-812 TANGNA
+812 TSNGNA

-830 VKVNPVEGKEITE
+830 VKVNPVEGKEITA

-862 ELKGDYVSGY
+862 ELKGDYVNGY

-879 NWEYTYEFEAVFG
+879 NWEYTYEFEATFG
-892 DKQPAS
+892 EKKPTFD
-898 AATGKIVDADDAGKA
+898 ATGKIVDADDASKA
-913 LEGAVVSYY
+913 IEGATVKFY

-933 AEATTGADGTYTVM
+933 AETTTDANGAYTAM
-947 LKTGTY
+947 LKEGTY
-953 DVEVIKDNYFTRVK
+953 DVEISKKNYFTRVVTGK
-967 SGVMFTADGQT
+967 TITADGQT
-978 ATLDDIALKF
+978 AATLDDIALKF

-996 IGNKT
+996 IGDKT
-1001 FESSTAYNVTY
+1001 LESSTAYNVTY
-1012 DYEAGK
+1012 DYETGK

-1046 FKYSVELGAMTDV
+1046 FKYSVELGAMSDV
-1059 SGGKEYWPGLG
+1059 EGGKEYWPGLG

-1099 YNISNKIDFSGNVT
+1099 YHISRKIDFSGNIT
-1113 DKSYSITPSNKG
+1113 EKKYDDITPSNKG
-1125 DLMMVKEGARIHI
+1125 DLMMVKEGTRIHM

-1144 MEKYEY
+1144 MENYEY

-1174 NASYSV
+1174 NVSYCV

-1188 VATGEA
+1188 VATGEE
-1194 AVTAALSGYTVN
+1194 AVTAALGGYKVN
-1206 NLTYG
+1206 TLTYG
-1211 IEGSVGSENQIQ
+1211 IDAGNQIQ
-1223 GAIAGDPDGANG
+1223 AGIANDADGADN
-1235 EFKFVYNNRVRA
+1235 EYKFVYNNRVRA
-1247 LDPDHKYGDF
+1247 LDPYHTYNDF
-1257 MVEAEFTTAKY
+1257 IVEAEFTTAKY
-1268 GKLSDVEFWNSF
+1268 LDLRDVEFWNSF

-1305 NWDHE
+1305 NWDNE
-1310 FTSLEN
+1310 FTSLTN

-1380 YADGTKAEGYCFLTQ
+1380 YADGTRAEGYCFLT
-1395 RTNADKTKTNTA
+1395 RSNDTNTP

-1413 MFASIM
+1413 TFASIM

-1435 DGKSTFKNYTIT
+1435 DGRSTFKNYTIT
-1447 SEGVDEAIAALNAK
+1447 SEGVDEALAALNAK
-1461 LSNEITVTANGDDH
+1461 LSNEITVTANGEEH
-1475 GTSEITVGGAEYVSG
+1475 GTSEITVDGAEYVSG

-1521 DGKETSADFKA
+1521 DGKDTSADFKA
-1532 TGNKKDLAYTF
+1532 TGNKKDIAYTF

-1568 SVVDLDNTATKLEG
+1568 NVVDLENTTTNLEG

-1587 VKDGEEKGAATTDA
+1587 IKDGEEKGAATTDA
-1601 NGKFTIVGLA
+1601 NGKFTIVGLG
-1611 AGEYTLTLSKA
+1611 AGEYTFTLTKD

-1777 DMWNYAQANMTGEYG
+1777 DAWGYAQASMTGEYG

-1805 KVYMFSRYTP
+1805 RVYMFSRYTP
-1815 AGADTYKDSPTG
+1815 ENADTYKDSPTG
-1827 GWTLVYSYN
+1827 GWTLVYSYD
-1836 LAAEFVGVPMAYGID
+1836 LAAEFVGVPMAWGID
-1851 IGANISAYCYL
+1851 IGANTSAYCYL

-1881 EAGGD
+1881 EAGGE

-1897 DVTVERTGVRTYI
+1897 GVTVERSGVRTYL
-1910 SRFNDGW
+1910 SRHNDGW

-1922 GNPQASFT
+1922 GNPQFT
-1930 NGTYHDFIADIE
+1930 YTSGTYHDFVADVK
-1942 VMSSHDAVLG
+1942 VMNYHDNTFNMPGAG
-1952 MSTNDIKNDAWE
+1952 GDAWE
-1964 TTGIML
+1964 TTGFAL
-1970 SAGGMNRV
+1970 SAGGLNRV
-1978 LIGANETGMKMYLD
+1978 LIGANETGMKMYRAGYDANAWAD
-1992 GWEEGKWEPGKNIS
+1992 GQNPS
-2006 THNMFSDLGSSYG
+2006 THNMFSDLGSFYG
-2019 FKNYSADGATATVR
+2019 FTNYSGTEGAVATLR

-2044 RDGKYIARFDKDGKA
+2044 RDGKYLARFDKDGNS

-2083 KLAIGAGTFGNRY
+2083 KLAVGAGGFGNHV
-2096 AADAVRNFAVNND
+2096 ASDAVKDFAVNND
-2109 ASAIDAAIAAIES
+2109 ASAIDAAIAKIES

-2130 TDGAGGSS
+2130 TDGDGGSS

-2144 AEYVQ
+2144 AAYTA
-2149 GETITTGRVIKVT
+2149 GTTVTAAKQVKVT

-2167 GYALSKFELSL
+2167 GYALSKLEMKVG
-2178 DGGESWQTESTDNGV
+2178 DGDWQEETPTDGV
-2193 YTVTG
+2193 YTFTA
-2198 KYNQDYTFRTTFAV
+2198 KYNTNYQFRTTFAV
-2212 ANTVGGTVTE
+2212 ANTVSGVVTE
-2222 SAGGAISGA
+2222 SAGGGAIEGA
-2231 TVTLLNG
+2231 TVALLNG

-2247 DTDGKY
+2247 DAEGKY

-2260 GTYSLKITSG
+2260 GTYSLKIASG
-2270 AHYARV
+2270 AHYTRV
-2276 YENAVTVTAGEPIT
+2276 YENAVTVAAGDPIT

-2303 NTTFSTGTTVK
+2303 DTTFSTGTTVK

-2340 SNLQTQNALFTGVK
+2340 SNLQTQNALFTGIK

-2374 GMGIRYVDESNK
+2374 GMGVRYVDESGK
-2386 AFQYLTRQ
+2386 KFQYLTRQ
-2394 NGARIGQPKWITW
+2394 NGVRIGEPKWISW
-2407 VDYFNDR
+2407 VD
-2414 SFDFRN
+2414 SFTDKSIDLTKN
-2420 STPYDLM
+2420 TSYDLM

-2439 KLSTETDYVLLYVS
+2439 KLSTASDYALMYVS

-2461 GAMTADMPSGEARVA
+2461 GAMTANMPSGEARVS
-2476 LSFSIGSSINVNYT
+2476 LTFTIGNNINVNYT

-2514 VENEHATVTVIGEKV
+2514 GENEHATVTVIGEKV
-2529 VNNATGYTVPYGAN
+2529 VKDATGYTVPYGAN

-2554 EVTSVKAN
+2554 EVTSVKVN
-2562 GTAIAANGQLTNVI
+2562 GTAIAADSQLTNVI

-2633 GNAMTYAAQLPVGTY
+2633 GNAMTYAAQLPAGTY
-2648 TQVNWMGNMSDAE
+2648 TQVNWMGNMSDTE
-2661 IVVTDAGEKN
+2661 IVVTDAGEQN
-2671 LTLDKVGYTTVTSS
+2671 LTLDKVGYTAVTST

-2692 ASLTVKS
+2692 ASLTTKKN
-2699 AESGTHENAFTGVT
+2699 ESGTHETAMTGVT
-2713 FNPTKQKLTISYTL
+2713 FNPAKQKLTFSYTL
-2727 TGMNAA
+2727 TGMNTKTASV
-2733 GADGHYAMPGMFV
+2733 GHYAMPGMFV
-2746 MDKYGNTMRIALVE
+2746 MDKYGNVMRIALVE

-2769 KDDYNSRMFFQSPKQ
+2769 KDDYNSRMFFQHPEPWK
-2784 WEPFGIPT
+2784 PFGAPT
-2792 GYYTFGKV
+2792 GYYTFDKE
-2800 VNNVSYKL
+2800 NYKL
-2808 TMKIVVDGHKVE
+2808 TMKIVVDGHKIE
-2820 MYAKIANDTSWRTV
+2820 MYAKIANETNWRTV
-2834 YGADNQYDVEARYAN
+2834 YGADSQYDVEARYMN
-2849 NNCQLGGAGSSYV
+2849 NTCQLGGAGSSYV
-2862 DTLYGVNE
+2862 DTLYGANE
-2870 DCQFGISIRRDKAND
+2870 DCRFGISMRRDSAND
-2885 DKNIAK
+2885 DLNVAK

>member
-29 TATLSVKDD
+29 TATLSVKGD

-255 DEEAVEGTVEVYVE
+255 DEEAVEGTVKVYVE

-276 ALDRTQSTT
+276 ALDETQSTT

-354 YGFGLIAADGKA
+354 YGFGLITADGAA

-511 DVTATVV
+511 DVTATIV
-518 PFGEWGTISTFEG
+518 PYGEWGTISTLEG

-553 GAKLAAGSYTLTIV
+553 GAKLTSGNYTLTVV
-567 PPVGKTVI
+567 PPVGAPIV
-575 VEFEVA
+575 VEFGVA
-581 TEDGWNNK
+581 TESGWDNK
-589 LTPGYDFGDIVVGM
+589 LTSGYDFGEISVGM
-603 REVRTNMTVHEDG
+603 HAVNTTMIVNPDG
-616 SIDSISNVETGATFV
+616 TIDSVPNTERYATFT
-631 DLNAKE
+631 DLSATE

-644 EFKKGTEDDPGF
+644 EFKSGTEGDPGF
-656 VFFVN
+656 VFTLN
-661 GSEHYMYIAL
+661 TADGQELYLAL
-671 MRNKLRVIGDGD
+671 MRNNLRINGNGFD
-683 WTNARVDIPH
+683 WGKDRIDLAH
-693 GISGLWAVDAPF
+693 GIQGLWSIDTPF
-705 EFRLVKSSASM
+705 EFRLIKSENAI
-716 ILYYQKT
+716 ILYYQKLN
-723 TDPNLVPFA
+723 DANIVPFA
-732 VIADGKVE
+732 VIADGKVTMMTRGGE
-740 MLTTGSKTDL
+740 VSSLS
-750 GNKAVG
+750 NKAVAKVNE
-756 ILNNVLGS
+756 ILAAACTVKFGASVNVSGG
-764 SNTVEFRSSVDTRTK
+764 K
-779 TLDVT
+779 TLGVT
-784 YTNYGFMTSG
+784 YTDYGFMTSG
-794 YGAPVT
+794 YGASVT
-800 LKGSGENGTIAA
+800 LKGSGADGTIAA
-812 TANGNA
+812 TSNGNA

-830 VKVNPVEGKEITE
+830 VKVNPVEGKEITA

-862 ELKGDYVSGY
+862 ELKGDYVNGY

-879 NWEYTYEFEAVFG
+879 NWEYTYEFEATFG
-892 DKQPAS
+892 EKKPTFD
-898 AATGKIVDADDAGKA
+898 ATGKIVDADDASKA
-913 LEGAVVSYY
+913 IEGATVKFY

-933 AEATTGADGTYTVM
+933 AETTTDANGAYTAM
-947 LKTGTY
+947 LKEGTY
-953 DVEVIKDNYFTRVK
+953 DVEISKKNYFTRVVTGK
-967 SGVMFTADGQT
+967 TITADGQT
-978 ATLDDIALKF
+978 AATLDDIALKF

-996 IGNKT
+996 IGDKT
-1001 FESSTAYNVTY
+1001 LESSTAYNVAY
-1012 DYEAGK
+1012 DYETGK

-1046 FKYSVELGAMTDV
+1046 FKYSVELGAMSDV
-1059 SGGKEYWPGLG
+1059 EGGKEYWPGLG

-1099 YNISNKIDFSGNVT
+1099 YHISRKIDFSGNIT
-1113 DKSYSITPSNKG
+1113 EKKYDDITPSNKG
-1125 DLMMVKEGARIHI
+1125 DLMMVKEGTRIHM

-1159 PWRNKTVAYS
+1159 PWSNKTVAYS

-1174 NASYSV
+1174 NASYYV

-1188 VATGEA
+1188 VATGEE
-1194 AVTAALSGYTVN
+1194 AVTAALNGYTVN

-1223 GAIAGDPDGANG
+1223 AGIAGDPDGANG

-1247 LDPDHKYGDF
+1247 LDPGHKYGDF

-1268 GKLSDVEFWNSF
+1268 GKLTDVEFWNSF

-1305 NWDHE
+1305 NWDNE
-1310 FTSLEN
+1310 FTSLTN

-1358 YLIGDDVYMG
+1358 YLIGDDIYMG

-1380 YADGTKAEGYCFLTQ
+1380 YADGTRAEGYCFLT
-1395 RTNADKTKTNTA
+1395 RSNDTNTP

-1435 DGKSTFKNYTIT
+1435 DGRSTFKNYTIT
-1447 SEGVDEAIAALNAK
+1447 SEGVDEALAALNAK
-1461 LSNEITVTANGDDH
+1461 LRNEITVTANGEEH

-1490 TTVTYSRAVTVTVKP
+1490 TTLTYSKPVTVTVKP

-1521 DGKETSADFKA
+1521 DGKDTSADFKA
-1532 TGNKKDLAYTF
+1532 TGNKKDIAYTF

-1568 SVVDLDNTATKLEG
+1568 NVVDLESTTTKLEG

-1587 VKDGEEKGAATTDA
+1587 IKDGEEKGAATTDA
-1601 NGKFTIVGLA
+1601 NGKFTIVGLG
-1611 AGEYTLTLSKA
+1611 AGEYTFTLTKD

-1630 TFTVQATV
+1630 AFTVQATV

-1665 TLTSNLNGINTTY
+1665 TLTSNRNGIDTTY

-1777 DMWNYAQANMTGEYG
+1777 DAWGYAQASMTGEYG

-1805 KVYMFSRYTP
+1805 RVYMFSRYTP
-1815 AGADTYKDSPTG
+1815 ENADTYKDSPTG
-1827 GWTLVYSYN
+1827 GWTLVYSYD
-1836 LAAEFVGVPMAYGID
+1836 LAAEFVGVPMAWGID
-1851 IGANISAYCYL
+1851 IGANTSAYCYL

-1881 EAGGD
+1881 EAGGE

-1897 DVTVERTGVRTYI
+1897 GVTVERSGVRTYL
-1910 SRFNDGW
+1910 SRHNDGW

-1930 NGTYHDFIADIE
+1930 SGAYHDFIADIK
-1942 VMSSHDAVLG
+1942 VMNYHDKKLG
-1952 MSTNDIKNDAWE
+1952 MSGGGNDGWE

-1970 SAGGMNRV
+1970 SAGGTDRV
-1978 LIGANETGMKMYLD
+1978 LIGANRHGVFMFRNSYDANNWNPGQYPSTFQMFEN
-1992 GWEEGKWEPGKNIS
+1992 EGK
-2006 THNMFSDLGSSYG
+2006 FYG
-2019 FKNYSADGATATVR
+2019 LPCYDNTEGTIASIR

-2044 RDGKYIARFDKDGKA
+2044 RDGKYLARFDKDGNS

-2070 KLPSSWTTVMAAE
+2070 KLPSSWTTVMSAE
-2083 KLAIGAGTFGNRY
+2083 KLAIGAGGFGNHV
-2096 AADAVRNFAVNND
+2096 ASDAVKDFAVNND
-2109 ASAIDAAIAAIES
+2109 ASAIDAAIAKIES

-2130 TDGAGGSS
+2130 TDGDGGSS

-2144 AEYVQ
+2144 AAYTA
-2149 GETITTGRVIKVT
+2149 GTTVTAAKQVKVT

-2167 GYALSKFELSL
+2167 GYALSKLEMKVG
-2178 DGGESWQTESTDNGV
+2178 DGDWQEETPTDGV
-2193 YTVTG
+2193 YTFTA
-2198 KYNQDYTFRTTFAV
+2198 KYNTNYQFRTTFAV
-2212 ANTVGGTVTE
+2212 ANTVSGVVTE
-2222 SAGGAISGA
+2222 SAGGGAIEGA
-2231 TVTLLNG
+2231 TVALLSGNN
-2238 DAAVATATT
+2238 AVATATT
-2247 DTDGKY
+2247 DAEGKY

-2260 GTYSLKITSG
+2260 GTYSLKIASG
-2270 AHYARV
+2270 AHYTRV
-2276 YENAVTVTAGEPIT
+2276 YENAVTVAAGDPIT
-2290 APAAELDKSVFGG
+2290 APVAELDKSVFGG
-2303 NTTFSTGTTVK
+2303 DTTFSTGTTVK

-2340 SNLQTQNALFTGVK
+2340 SNLQTQNALFTGIK

-2374 GMGIRYVDESNK
+2374 GMGVRYVDESGK
-2386 AFQYLTRQ
+2386 KFQYLTRQ
-2394 NGARIGQPKWITW
+2394 NGVRIGEPKWISW
-2407 VDYFNDR
+2407 VD
-2414 SFDFRN
+2414 SFTDKSIDLRN
-2420 STPYDLM
+2420 NTSYDLM

-2439 KLSTETDYVLLYVS
+2439 KLSTASDYALMYVS

-2461 GAMTADMPSGEARVA
+2461 GAMTANMPSGEARVS
-2476 LSFSIGSSINVNYT
+2476 LTFTIGNNINVNYT

-2529 VNNATGYTVPYGAN
+2529 VKDATGYTVPYGAN

-2554 EVTSVKAN
+2554 EVTSVKVN
-2562 GTAIAANGQLTNVI
+2562 GTAIAADSQLINVI

-2633 GNAMTYAAQLPVGTY
+2633 GNAMTYAAQLPAGTY
-2648 TQVNWMGNMSDAE
+2648 TQVNWMGNMSDTE
-2661 IVVTDAGEKN
+2661 IVVTDAGEQN
-2671 LTLDKVGYTTVTSS
+2671 LTLDKVGYTAVTST

-2692 ASLTVKS
+2692 ASLTTKKN
-2699 AESGTHENAFTGVT
+2699 ESGTHETAMTGVT
-2713 FNPTKQKLTISYTL
+2713 FNPSTQKLTFSYTL
-2727 TGMNAA
+2727 TGMNTKTASV
-2733 GADGHYAMPGMFV
+2733 GHYAMPGMFV
-2746 MDKYGNTMRIALVE
+2746 MDQYGNTMRIALVE

-2769 KDDYNSRMFFQSPKQ
+2769 KDDYNSRMFFQHPEPWK
-2784 WEPFGIPT
+2784 PFGAPT
-2792 GYYTFGKV
+2792 GYYTFDKE
-2800 VNNVSYKL
+2800 NYKL
-2808 TMKIVVDGHKVE
+2808 TMKIVVDGHKIE
-2820 MYAKIANDTSWRTV
+2820 MYAKIANETNWRTV
-2834 YGADNQYDVEARYAN
+2834 YGADSQYDVEARYMN
-2849 NNCQLGGAGSSYV
+2849 NTCQLGGAGSSYV

-2870 DCQFGISIRRDKAND
+2870 YCRFGISMRRDKADD

>member
-29 TATLSVKDD
+29 TATLSVKGD

-276 ALDRTQSTT
+276 ALDETQSTT

-341 TDADTAVATKTAK
+341 TDADTTVATKTAK
-354 YGFGLIAADGKA
+354 YGFGLITADGAA

-511 DVTATVV
+511 DVTAAVV
-518 PFGEWGTISTFEG
+518 PLGEWGTISTLEG

-581 TEDGWNNK
+581 AEDGWNNK
-589 LTPGYDFGDIVVGM
+589 LTPGYDFGEIVVGM
-603 REVRTNMTVHEDG
+603 HEVKTTMTVNPDG
-616 SIDSISNVETGATFV
+616 SIDSISNAEIGATFV

-671 MRNKLRVIGDGD
+671 MRDKLRVIGDGD
-683 WTNARVDIPH
+683 WTKARVDIPH
-693 GISGLWAVDAPF
+693 GISGLWNIDTPF
-705 EFRLVKSSASM
+705 EFRLVKSSASI
-716 ILYYQKT
+716 ILYYQKE
-723 TDPNLVPFA
+723 TDANPVPFA
-732 VIADGKVE
+732 TLADGKVE

-750 GNKAVG
+750 SALAVTC
-756 ILNNVLGS
+756 LENALAS
-764 SNTVEFRSSVDTRTK
+764 SNTVEFRSSVDIRTK

-800 LKGSGENGTIAA
+800 LKGSGADGTIAA
-812 TANGNA
+812 TSNGNA

-830 VKVNPVEGKEITE
+830 VKVNPVEGKEITA

-862 ELKGDYVSGY
+862 ELKGDYVNGY

-879 NWEYTYEFEAVFG
+879 NWEYTYEFEATFG
-892 DKQPAS
+892 EKKPTFD
-898 AATGKIVDADDAGKA
+898 ATGKIVDADDASKA
-913 LEGAVVSYY
+913 IEGATVKFY

-933 AEATTGADGTYTVM
+933 AETTTDANGAYTAM
-947 LKTGTY
+947 LKEGTY
-953 DVEVIKDNYFTRVK
+953 DVEISKKNYFTRVVTGK
-967 SGVMFTADGQT
+967 TITADGQT
-978 ATLDDIALKF
+978 AATLDDIALKF

-996 IGNKT
+996 IGDKT
-1001 FESSTAYNVTY
+1001 LESSTAYNVTY
-1012 DYEAGK
+1012 DYETGK

-1046 FKYSVELGAMTDV
+1046 FKYSVELGAMSDV
-1059 SGGKEYWPGLG
+1059 EGGKEYWPGLG

-1092 DGCGGNY
+1092 DDCGGNY
-1099 YNISNKIDFSGNVT
+1099 YHISRKIDFSGNIT
-1113 DKSYSITPSNKG
+1113 EKKYDDITPSNKG
-1125 DLMMVKEGARIHI
+1125 DLMMVKEGTRIHM

-1144 MEKYEY
+1144 MENYEY

-1174 NASYSV
+1174 NVSYCV

-1188 VATGEA
+1188 VATGEE
-1194 AVTAALSGYTVN
+1194 AVTAALGGYKVN
-1206 NLTYG
+1206 TLTYG
-1211 IEGSVGSENQIQ
+1211 IDAGNQIQ
-1223 GAIAGDPDGANG
+1223 AGIANDADGVNG

-1247 LDPDHKYGDF
+1247 LDPYHTYNDF

-1268 GKLSDVEFWNSF
+1268 LDLRDVEFWNSF

-1305 NWDHE
+1305 NWDNE
-1310 FTSLEN
+1310 FTSLTN

-1330 PYMANGGQSNYAANR
+1330 PYMANGGQSNFAKNR

-1358 YLIGDDVYMG
+1358 YLIGDDIYMG

-1380 YADGTKAEGYCFLTQ
+1380 YADGTRAEGYCFLT
-1395 RTNADKTKTNTA
+1395 RSNDTNTP

-1413 MFASIM
+1413 TFASIM

-1435 DGKSTFKNYTIT
+1435 DGRSTFKNYTIT

-1461 LSNEITVTANGDDH
+1461 LRNEITVTANGEEH

-1521 DGKETSADFKA
+1521 DGKDTSADFKA
-1532 TGNKKDLAYTF
+1532 TGNKKDIAYTF

-1568 SVVDLDNTATKLEG
+1568 NVVDLESTTTKLEG

-1587 VKDGEEKGAATTDA
+1587 IKDGEEKGAATTDA
-1601 NGKFTIVGLA
+1601 NGKFTIVGLG
-1611 AGEYTLTLSKA
+1611 AGEYTFTLTKD

-1729 EWWPGISLKMHNGS
+1729 EWWPGISLKMHNGT

-1777 DMWNYAQANMTGEYG
+1777 DAWGYAQACMTGEYG

-1805 KVYMFSRYTP
+1805 RVYMFSRYTP
-1815 AGADTYKDSPTG
+1815 ENADTYKDSPTG
-1827 GWTLVYSYN
+1827 GWTLVYSYD

-1851 IGANISAYCYL
+1851 IGANTSAYCYL
-1862 DWENISISSDAAT
+1862 DWENISISGDAAT

-1881 EAGGD
+1881 EAGGE

-1897 DVTVERTGVRTYI
+1897 GVTVERSGVRTYL

-1922 GNPQASFT
+1922 GNPQFT
-1930 NGTYHDFIADIE
+1930 YTSGTYHDFVADVK
-1942 VMSSHDAVLG
+1942 VMNYHDNTFNMPGAG
-1952 MSTNDIKNDAWE
+1952 GDAWE
-1964 TTGIML
+1964 TTGFAL
-1970 SAGGMNRV
+1970 SAGGLNRV
-1978 LIGANETGMKMYLD
+1978 LIGANETGMKMYRAGYDANAWAD
-1992 GWEEGKWEPGKNIS
+1992 GQNPS
-2006 THNMFSDLGSSYG
+2006 THNMFSDLGSFYG
-2019 FKNYSADGATATVR
+2019 FTNYSGTEGAVATLR

-2044 RDGKYIARFDKDGKA
+2044 RDGKYLGRFDKDGNV
-2059 YAPDGTQRTDY
+2059 YAFDGTKRDY
-2070 KLPSSWTTVMAAE
+2070 KLPSSWTTVMSAE
-2083 KLAIGAGTFGNRY
+2083 KLAIGAGGFGNHV
-2096 AADAVRNFAVNND
+2096 ASDAVKDFAVNND

-2130 TDGAGGSS
+2130 TDGDGGSS

-2144 AEYVQ
+2144 AAYTA
-2149 GETITTGRVIKVT
+2149 GTTVTAAKQVKVT

-2167 GYALSKFELSL
+2167 GYALSKLEMKVG
-2178 DGGESWQTESTDNGV
+2178 DGDWQEETPTDGV
-2193 YTVTG
+2193 YTFTA
-2198 KYNQDYTFRTTFAV
+2198 KYNTNYQFRTTFAV
-2212 ANTVGGTVTE
+2212 ANTVSGVVTE
-2222 SAGGAISGA
+2222 SAGGGAIEGA
-2231 TVTLLNG
+2231 TVALLNG

-2247 DTDGKY
+2247 DAEGKY

-2260 GTYSLKITSG
+2260 GTYSLKIASG
-2270 AHYARV
+2270 AHYTRV
-2276 YENAVTVTAGEPIT
+2276 YDNAVTVAAGDPIT
-2290 APAAELDKSVFGG
+2290 APEAQLDASVFGG
-2303 NTTFSTGTTVK
+2303 DTTFSTGTTVK

-2325 DTKALTVTTVDGKNS
+2325 DTKALTVTTVDGKNG
-2340 SNLQTQNALFTGVK
+2340 SNLQTQNALFTGIK

-2374 GMGIRYVDESNK
+2374 GMGVRYVDESGK
-2386 AFQYLTRQ
+2386 KFQYLTRQ
-2394 NGARIGQPKWITW
+2394 NGVRIGEPKWISW
-2407 VDYFNDR
+2407 VDYFTDR
-2414 SFDFRN
+2414 SIDLRN
-2420 STPYDLM
+2420 NTSYDLM

-2439 KLSTETDYVLLYVS
+2439 KLSTASDYALMYVS

-2461 GAMTADMPSGEARVA
+2461 GAMTANMPSGEARVS
-2476 LSFSIGSSINVNYT
+2476 LTFTIGNNINVNYT

-2514 VENEHATVTVIGEKV
+2514 GENEHATVTVIGEKV
-2529 VNNATGYTVPYGAN
+2529 VKDATGYTVPYGAN

-2554 EVTSVKAN
+2554 EVTSVKVN
-2562 GTAIAANGQLTNVI
+2562 GTAIAADSQLTNVI

-2633 GNAMTYAAQLPVGTY
+2633 GNAMTYAAQLPAGTY
-2648 TQVNWMGNMSDAE
+2648 TQVNWMGNMSDTE
-2661 IVVTDAGEKN
+2661 IVVTDAGEQN
-2671 LTLDKVGYTTVTSS
+2671 LTLDKVGYTAVTST

-2692 ASLTVKS
+2692 ASLTTKKN
-2699 AESGTHENAFTGVT
+2699 ESGTHETAMTGVT
-2713 FNPTKQKLTISYTL
+2713 FNPAKQKLTFSYTL
-2727 TGMNAA
+2727 TGMNTKTASV
-2733 GADGHYAMPGMFV
+2733 GHYAMPGMFV
-2746 MDKYGNTMRIALVE
+2746 MDQYGNVMRIALVE

-2769 KDDYNSRMFFQSPKQ
+2769 KDDYNSRMFFQHPEPWK
-2784 WEPFGIPT
+2784 PFGAPT
-2792 GYYTFGKV
+2792 GYYTFDKE
-2800 VNNVSYKL
+2800 NYKL
-2808 TMKIVVDGHKVE
+2808 TMKIVVDGHKIE
-2820 MYAKIANDTSWRTV
+2820 MYAKIANETNWRTV
-2834 YGADNQYDVEARYAN
+2834 YGADSQYDVEARYMN
-2849 NNCQLGGAGSSYV
+2849 NTCQLGGAGSSYV

-2870 DCQFGISIRRDKAND
+2870 DCRFGITMRRDKADD

>member
-29 TATLSVKDD
+29 TATLSVKGD

-255 DEEAVEGTVEVYVE
+255 DEEAVEGTVKVYVE

-276 ALDRTQSTT
+276 ALDETQSTT

-341 TDADTAVATKTAK
+341 TDADTTVATKTAK
-354 YGFGLIAADGKA
+354 YGFGLITADGAA

-511 DVTATVV
+511 DVTATIV
-518 PFGEWGTISTFEG
+518 PYGEWGTISTLEG

-553 GAKLAAGSYTLTIV
+553 GAKLTSGNYTLTVV
-567 PPVGKTVI
+567 PPVGAPIV
-575 VEFEVA
+575 VEFGVA
-581 TEDGWNNK
+581 TESGWNNK
-589 LTPGYDFGDIVVGM
+589 LTPGYDFGEISVGM
-603 REVRTNMTVHEDG
+603 HAVNTTMIVNPDG
-616 SIDSISNVETGATFV
+616 TIDSVPNTERYATFT
-631 DLNAKE
+631 DLSATE

-644 EFKKGTEDDPGF
+644 EFKSGTEGDPGF
-656 VFFVN
+656 VFTLN
-661 GSEHYMYIAL
+661 TADGQELYLAL
-671 MRNKLRVIGDGD
+671 MRNNLRINGNGFD
-683 WTNARVDIPH
+683 WGKDRIDLAH
-693 GISGLWAVDAPF
+693 GIQGLWSIDTPF
-705 EFRLVKSSASM
+705 EFRLIKSENAI
-716 ILYYQKT
+716 ILYYQKLN
-723 TDPNLVPFA
+723 DANIVPFA
-732 VIADGKVE
+732 VIADGKVTMMTRGGE
-740 MLTTGSKTDL
+740 VSSLS
-750 GNKAVG
+750 NKAVAKVNE
-756 ILNNVLGS
+756 ILAAACTVKFGASVNVSGG
-764 SNTVEFRSSVDTRTK
+764 K
-779 TLDVT
+779 TLGVT
-784 YTNYGFMTSG
+784 YTDYGFMTSG
-794 YGAPVT
+794 YGASVT
-800 LKGSGENGTIAA
+800 LKGSGADGTIAA
-812 TANGNA
+812 TSNGNA
-818 FTGKAPFGTKVE
+818 FTGKAPFGSKVE
-830 VKVNPVEGKEITE
+830 VKVNPAEGKEITE

-862 ELKGDYVSGY
+862 ELKGDYVNGY

-879 NWEYTYEFEAVFG
+879 NWEYTYEFEATFG
-892 DKQPAS
+892 EKKPTFD
-898 AATGKIVDADDAGKA
+898 ATGKIVDTDDASKA
-913 LEGAVVSYY
+913 IDGATVKFY

-933 AEATTGADGTYTVM
+933 AETTTDANGAYTAM
-947 LKTGTY
+947 LKEGTY
-953 DVEVIKDNYFTRVK
+953 DVEISKKNYFTRVVTGK
-967 SGVMFTADGQT
+967 TITADGQT
-978 ATLDDIALKF
+978 AATLDDIALKF

-996 IGNKT
+996 IGDKT
-1001 FESSTAYNVTY
+1001 LESSTAYNVAY
-1012 DYEAGK
+1012 NYETGK

-1059 SGGKEYWPGLG
+1059 SGGVEYWPGLG

-1099 YNISNKIDFSGNVT
+1099 YHISRKIDFSGNIT
-1113 DKSYSITPSNKG
+1113 EKKYDDITPSNKG
-1125 DLMMVKEGARIHI
+1125 DLMMVKEGTRIHM

-1159 PWRNKTVAYS
+1159 PWSNKTVAYS

-1174 NASYSV
+1174 NVSYCV

-1188 VATGEA
+1188 VATGEE
-1194 AVTAALSGYTVN
+1194 AVTAALGGYKVN
-1206 NLTYG
+1206 TLTYG
-1211 IEGSVGSENQIQ
+1211 IDAGNQIQ
-1223 GAIAGDPDGANG
+1223 AGIANDADGADN
-1235 EFKFVYNNRVRA
+1235 EYKFVYNNRVRA
-1247 LDPDHKYGDF
+1247 IDPYHTYNDF

-1268 GKLSDVEFWNSF
+1268 LDLRDVEFWNSF

-1305 NWDHE
+1305 NWDNE
-1310 FTSLEN
+1310 FTSLTN

-1330 PYMANGGQSNYAANR
+1330 PYMANGGQSNFAKNR

-1358 YLIGDDVYMG
+1358 YLIGDDIYMG

-1380 YADGTKAEGYCFLTQ
+1380 YADGTRAEGYCFLT
-1395 RTNADKTKTNTA
+1395 RSNNTNTP

-1413 MFASIM
+1413 TFASIM

-1435 DGKSTFKNYTIT
+1435 DGRSTFKNYTIT

-1461 LSNEITVTANGDDH
+1461 LRNEITVTANGDDH
-1475 GTSEITVGGAEYVSG
+1475 GTSEITVDGAEYVSG
-1490 TTVTYSRAVTVTVKP
+1490 TTLTYSKPVTVTVKP

-1521 DGKETSADFKA
+1521 DGKDTSADFKA
-1532 TGNKKDLAYTF
+1532 TGNKKDIAYTF

-1568 SVVDLDNTATKLEG
+1568 NVVDLESTTTKLEG

-1587 VKDGEEKGAATTDA
+1587 IKDGEEKGAATTDA
-1601 NGKFTIVGLA
+1601 NGKFTIVGLG
-1611 AGEYTLTLSKA
+1611 AGEYTFTLTKD

-1777 DMWNYAQANMTGEYG
+1777 DAWGYAQACMTGEYG

-1805 KVYMFSRYTP
+1805 RVYMFSRYTP
-1815 AGADTYKDSPTG
+1815 ENADTYKDSPTG
-1827 GWTLVYSYN
+1827 GWTLVYSYD
-1836 LAAEFVGVPMAYGID
+1836 LAAEFVGVPMAWGID
-1851 IGANISAYCYL
+1851 IGANTSAYCYL
-1862 DWENISISSDAAT
+1862 DWENISISSDAVT

-1881 EAGGD
+1881 EAGGE

-1897 DVTVERTGVRTYI
+1897 GVTVERSGVRTYL
-1910 SRFNDGW
+1910 SRHNDGW

-1930 NGTYHDFIADIE
+1930 SGAYHDFIADIK
-1942 VMSSHDAVLG
+1942 VMNYHDKKLG
-1952 MSTNDIKNDAWE
+1952 MSGGGNDGWE

-1970 SAGGMNRV
+1970 SVGGTNRV
-1978 LIGANETGMKMYLD
+1978 LIGANRHGVMMFRD
-1992 GWEEGKWEPGKNIS
+1992 GWENGKWDPGQNPSTFQMFENEGK
-2006 THNMFSDLGSSYG
+2006 FYG
-2019 FKNYSADGATATVR
+2019 IPCYDNTEGTVASIR

-2044 RDGKYIARFDKDGKA
+2044 RDGKYLARFDKDGNS
-2059 YAPDGTQRTDY
+2059 YAPDGTQKTDY
-2070 KLPSSWTTVMAAE
+2070 KLPSSWTTVMSAE
-2083 KLAIGAGTFGNRY
+2083 KLAIGAGGFGNHT
-2096 AADAVRNFAVNND
+2096 ASDAVKDFVVNND
-2109 ASAIDAAIAAIES
+2109 ASAIDAAIAKIES

-2130 TDGAGGSS
+2130 TDGEGGSS

-2144 AEYVQ
+2144 AAYTA
-2149 GETITTGRVIKVT
+2149 GTTVTAAKQVKVT
-2162 VTANA
+2162 VTANT
-2167 GYALSKFELSL
+2167 GYALSKFEMKVG
-2178 DGGESWQTESTDNGV
+2178 DGDWQEETPTDGV
-2193 YTVTG
+2193 YTFTA
-2198 KYNQDYTFRTTFAV
+2198 KYNTNYQFRTTFAV
-2212 ANTVGGTVTE
+2212 ANTVSGVVTE
-2222 SAGGAISGA
+2222 SAGGGAIEGA
-2231 TVTLLNG
+2231 TVALLSGNN
-2238 DAAVATATT
+2238 AVATATT
-2247 DTDGKY
+2247 DAEGKY

-2260 GTYSLKITSG
+2260 GTYSLKIASG
-2270 AHYARV
+2270 AHYTRV
-2276 YENAVTVTAGEPIT
+2276 YENAVTVAAGDPIA

-2303 NTTFSTGTTVK
+2303 DVTFTNGTTVK

-2325 DTKALTVTTVDGKNS
+2325 DTKALKVSTVAGKNS
-2340 SNLQTQNALFTGVK
+2340 SNLQTQNALFTGIK
-2354 DAYSMV
+2354 DAYSVV
-2360 KFTVVNHGGTEKDP
+2360 KFTVENKGGGTEGDP
-2374 GMGIRYVDESNK
+2374 GMGVRYVDESGNK
-2386 AFQYLTRQ
+2386 FQYLTRQ
-2394 NGARIGQPKWITW
+2394 TGGRIGEPKWIGSTGNNLTSG
-2407 VDYFNDR
+2407 F
-2414 SFDFRN
+2414 SFAN
-2420 STPYDLM
+2420 PGIYDVM
-2427 FVRANDLYYIFA
+2427 FVRADNTYYMIA
-2439 KLSTETDYVLLYVS
+2439 KEHSARDYELLYVS
-2453 TPLKREAQ
+2453 TVATRTAQ
-2461 GAMTADMPSGEARVA
+2461 GIDNANMPSGEARVS
-2476 LSFSIGSSINVNYT
+2476 LSFTIGPNLTVNYEYT
-2490 FTNFGSAQGEAAVKA
+2490 GFEAAQGEAAVN
-2505 LVPDQAITV
+2505 AIIGKT
-2514 VENEHATVTVIGEKV
+2514 HTVTLNGTDKV
-2529 VNNATGYTVPYGAN
+2529 NVNVTGGTVDAENPNVYTVPFGTDVIIEATAHDGYEISGIVDDN
-2543 VTVKAAAAEGH
+2543 GKNFGVGTVKYPRLMADK
-2554 EVTSVKAN
+2554 VITY
-2562 GTAIAANGQLTNVI
+2562 TTQAIENKT
-2576 EAKEIT
+2576 
-2582 VETAALEATVAVTGT
+2582 VTGT
-2597 LTASIVPT
+2597 LSGFTAPT
-2605 GMDGAGNTYV
+2605 GMDGAGSSYV
-2615 AFTRDNGKTY
+2615 VFTKDTGNEFL
-2625 MGKVTVGE
+2625 GKVTVGE
-2633 GNAMTYAAQLPVGTY
+2633 TITYTASLPAGTY
-2648 TQVNWMGNMSDAE
+2648 TKVNWLGFMSDAALE
-2661 IVVTDAGEKN
+2661 VTDNGTKDI
-2671 LTLDKVGYTTVTSS
+2671 TLDKAGYTTVTHS
-2685 GLTVGDD
+2685 GLIVGAD
-2692 ASLTVKS
+2692 ASLTTKKN
-2699 AESGTHENAFTGVT
+2699 EGGTHETAMTGVT
-2713 FNPTKQKLTISYTL
+2713 FNPSTQKLTFSYTL
-2727 TGMNAA
+2727 TGMTTDD
-2733 GADGHYAMPGMFV
+2733 GKTGHYAMPGMFV
-2746 MDKYGNTMRIALVE
+2746 MDKYGNVMRIALVE

-2769 KDDYNSRMFFQSPKQ
+2769 KDDYNSRMFFQHPEPWK
-2784 WEPFGIPT
+2784 PFGAPT

-2800 VNNVSYKL
+2800 INEVSYKL
-2808 TMKIVVDGHKVE
+2808 TMKIVVDGHKIE
-2820 MYAKIANDTSWRTV
+2820 MYAKIANETNWKTV
-2834 YGADNQYDVEARYAN
+2834 YGADNQYDVEDRYRN
-2849 NNCQLGGAGSSYV
+2849 NTCQLGDAGSSHV
-2862 DTLYGVNE
+2862 DTLYGANE
-2870 DCQFGISIRRDKAND
+2870 DCRFGISMRRDSAND
-2885 DKNIAK
+2885 DLNVAK

>member
-276 ALDRTQSTT
+276 ALDETRSTT

-311 HLTVTVKRDEPLNN
+311 QLTVTVKRDEPLNN

-341 TDADTAVATKTAK
+341 TDADTTVATKTAK
-354 YGFGLIAADGKA
+354 YGFGLITADGAA

-511 DVTATVV
+511 DVTAAVV
-518 PFGEWGTISTFEG
+518 PLGEWGTISTLEG

-581 TEDGWNNK
+581 AEDGWNNK
-589 LTPGYDFGDIVVGM
+589 LTPGYDFGEIVVGM
-603 REVRTNMTVHEDG
+603 HEVKTTMTVNPDG
-616 SIDSISNVETGATFV
+616 SIDSISNAEIGATFV

-671 MRNKLRVIGDGD
+671 MRDKLRVIGDGD
-683 WTNARVDIPH
+683 WTKARVDIPH
-693 GISGLWAVDAPF
+693 GISGLWNIDTPF
-705 EFRLVKSSASM
+705 EFRLVKSSASI
-716 ILYYQKT
+716 ILYYQKE
-723 TDPNLVPFA
+723 TDANPVPFA
-732 VIADGKVE
+732 TLADGKVE

-750 GNKAVG
+750 SALAVTC
-756 ILNNVLGS
+756 LENALAS
-764 SNTVEFRSSVDTRTK
+764 SNTVEFRSSVDIRTK

-800 LKGSGENGTIAA
+800 LKGSGADGTIAA
-812 TANGNA
+812 TSNGNA

-843 FNVKVNDGSADSVT
+843 FKVKVNDGSADSVT

-862 ELKGDYVSGY
+862 ELKGDYVNGY

-879 NWEYTYEFEAVFG
+879 NWEYTYEFEATFG
-892 DKQPAS
+892 EKKPTFD
-898 AATGKIVDADDAGKA
+898 ATGKIVDADDASKA
-913 LEGAVVSYY
+913 IEGATVKFY

-933 AEATTGADGTYTVM
+933 AETTTDANGAYTAM
-947 LKTGTY
+947 LKEGTY
-953 DVEVIKDNYFTRVK
+953 DVEISKKNYFTRVVTGK
-967 SGVMFTADGQT
+967 TITADGQT
-978 ATLDDIALKF
+978 ATTLDDIALKF

-996 IGNKT
+996 IGDKT
-1001 FESSTAYNVTY
+1001 LESSTAYNVTY
-1012 DYEAGK
+1012 DYETGK

-1059 SGGKEYWPGLG
+1059 EGGKEYWPGLG

-1078 DSREYRILRNGVWG
+1078 DSREYRILRNGIWG

-1099 YNISNKIDFSGNVT
+1099 YYISNKIDFSGNT
-1113 DKSYSITPSNKG
+1113 KDKPYGITSSNKG
-1125 DLMMVKEGARIHI
+1125 DLMMVKEGTRIHM

-1194 AVTAALSGYTVN
+1194 AVTAALGGYKVN
-1206 NLTYG
+1206 TLTYG
-1211 IEGSVGSENQIQ
+1211 IDAGNHVQAG
-1223 GAIAGDPDGANG
+1223 IAGDPDGADN
-1235 EFKFVYNNRVRA
+1235 EYKFVYNNRVRA
-1247 LDPDHKYGDF
+1247 LDPYNTYNDF
-1257 MVEAEFTTAKY
+1257 IVEAEFTTAKY
-1268 GKLSDVEFWNSF
+1268 RNLSDVEFWNSF

-1305 NWDHE
+1305 NWDNE
-1310 FTSLEN
+1310 FTSLTN

-1358 YLIGDDVYMG
+1358 YLIGDDIYMG

-1380 YADGTKAEGYCFLTQ
+1380 YADGTRAEGYCFLT
-1395 RTNADKTKTNTA
+1395 RSNDTNTP

-1413 MFASIM
+1413 TFASIM

-1461 LSNEITVTANGDDH
+1461 LRNEITVTANGDDH
-1475 GTSEITVGGAEYVSG
+1475 GTSEITVDGAEYVSG

-1515 TVALKV
+1515 KVTLKV
-1521 DGKETSADFKA
+1521 NGTESSADFKA
-1532 TGNKKDLAYTF
+1532 TGNKKDIAYTF
-1543 TAKYGAKYEFVV
+1543 TAKYGAKYEFEV
-1555 TYKKLDNVANIEG
+1555 TYTKLDNTVSVTGN
-1568 SVVDLDNTATKLEG
+1568 VVDLDTVSTNLEG

-1587 VKDGEEKGAATTDA
+1587 IKDGEEKGAATTDA
-1601 NGKFTIVGLA
+1601 NGKFTIVGLG
-1611 AGEYTLTLSKA
+1611 AGEYTFTLTKA

-1722 TDVTEKK
+1722 TDVTGKK

-1777 DMWNYAQANMTGEYG
+1777 DIWNYAQASMTGEYG

-1815 AGADTYKDSPTG
+1815 ENADTYKDSPTG

-1851 IGANISAYCYL
+1851 IGANTSAYCYL

-1897 DVTVERTGVRTYI
+1897 GVTVERSGVRTYL

-1930 NGTYHDFIADIE
+1930 NGTYHDFIADIK
-1942 VMSSHDAVLG
+1942 VMSSHDTTLG
-1952 MSTNDIKNDAWE
+1952 MAGASNDAWE

-1978 LIGANETGMKMYLD
+1978 LIGANETGMKMYLNGYED
-1992 GWEEGKWEPGKNIS
+1992 GKWEPGKNPS
-2006 THNMFSDLGSSYG
+2006 THNMFGDLGSSYG
-2019 FKNYSADGATATVR
+2019 FANYSANGATATVR

-2044 RDGKYIARFDKDGKA
+2044 RDGKYLGRFDKDGKA

-2070 KLPSSWTTVMAAE
+2070 LLPSSWTAVMSAE

-2096 AADAVRNFAVNND
+2096 ASDAVKDFAVNND

-2130 TDGAGGSS
+2130 TDGDGGSS
-2138 VITVAG
+2138 VITVDG
-2144 AEYVQ
+2144 AEYVS
-2149 GETITTGRVIKVT
+2149 GTTITTGKVIKVT
-2162 VTANA
+2162 VTPNA

-2178 DGGESWQTESTDNGV
+2178 DGGDTWQTESTDNGV

-2198 KYNQDYTFRTTFAV
+2198 KYNQNYQFRTTFAV
-2212 ANTVGGTVTE
+2212 ANTVNGAVTE

-2247 DTDGKY
+2247 DTEGKY

-2270 AHYARV
+2270 AHYTRV
-2276 YENAVTVTAGEPIT
+2276 YENAVTVAAGDPIA
-2290 APAAELDKSVFGG
+2290 APVAELDKSVFGG
-2303 NTTFSTGTTVK
+2303 DTTFSNGTTVK

-2325 DTKALTVTTVDGKNS
+2325 DTKALTVTTVDGKNTS
-2340 SNLQTQNALFTGVK
+2340 ILESQNALFTGIK
-2354 DAYSMV
+2354 NAYSVV
-2360 KFTVVNHGGTEKDP
+2360 KFTVQNNGGTEGDP
-2374 GMGIRYVDESNK
+2374 GMGVRYVDASGK
-2386 AFQYLTRQ
+2386 AFKFLTRQ
-2394 NGARIGQPKWITW
+2394 TGARIGEPAW
-2407 VDYFNDR
+2407 VSNAGLGLTPGGF
-2414 SFDFRN
+2414 SFAN
-2420 STPYDLM
+2420 PGIYDVM
-2427 FVRANDLYYIFA
+2427 FVRANDTYYMIA
-2439 KLSTETDYVLLYVS
+2439 KENSATEYGLMYVS
-2453 TPLKREAQ
+2453 TVATRTAQ
-2461 GAMTADMPSGEARVA
+2461 GIDNAKMPSGEARVS
-2476 LSFSIGSSINVNYT
+2476 LGFTIGSKFAVNYV
-2490 FTNFGSAQGEAAVKA
+2490 FTNFEAYEGEEEVNKIIGKTHTVTIVGAENA
-2505 LVPDQAITV
+2505 DITV
-2514 VENEHATVTVIGEKV
+2514 TGGTASAENANV
-2529 VNNATGYTVPYGAN
+2529 YTVAFGAD
-2543 VTVKAAAAEGH
+2543 VTITATAKEGH
-2554 EVTSVKAN
+2554 EIAGVTDDLGKNYGIGEVKYLRLMNDRTITYTVQAVVN
-2562 GTAIAANGQLTNVI
+2562 KTITGAITG
-2576 EAKEIT
+2576 
-2582 VETAALEATVAVTGT
+2582 AT
-2597 LTASIVPT
+2597 VPT
-2605 GMDGAGNTYV
+2605 GMDGVGSTYV
-2615 AFTRDNGKTY
+2615 VFTKDNGNNY
-2625 MGKVTVGE
+2625 FGKVTIGE
-2633 GNAMTYAAQLPVGTY
+2633 GNAMTYTASLPAGNYTKATWMNNVYDTAITVTEDGTQDIAFTGKY
-2648 TQVNWMGNMSDAE
+2648 
-2661 IVVTDAGEKN
+2661 
-2671 LTLDKVGYTTVTSS
+2671 GYTTVTGD
-2685 GLTVGDD
+2685 GLVLQEDG
-2692 ASLTVKS
+2692 SLKRRAVTS
-2699 AESGTHENAFTGVT
+2699 THESALSGIT
-2713 FNPTKQKLTISYTL
+2713 FKPATQKLTFSYTL
-2727 TGMNAA
+2727 TNMLDNGTGWPMA
-2733 GADGHYAMPGMFV
+2733 GMFV
-2746 MDKYGNTMRIALVE
+2746 KDSSNNMMRVLLVSE
-2760 AGDQLMLMA
+2760 GDQLMLTA
-2769 KDDYNSRMFFQSPKQ
+2769 THDYNSRIFFQDKDVYQ
-2784 WEPFGIPT
+2784 PFGIPT
-2792 GYYTFGKV
+2792 NYYTYKKGGA
-2800 VNNVSYKL
+2800 NYKL
-2808 TMKIVVDGHKVE
+2808 TMKVVIDGHKLE
-2820 MYAKIANDTSWRTV
+2820 MYAKTGTGTNWITI
-2834 YGADNQYDVEARYAN
+2834 YGADNKFDVDARFTSGT
-2849 NNCQLGGAGSSYV
+2849 CTGGAGTNYI
-2862 DTLYGVNE
+2862 DTLFDVNKDCSFGVS
-2870 DCQFGISIRRDKAND
+2870 FRND
-2885 DKNIAK
+2885 TTDKNMGIY
-2891 FSNIWYTI
+2891 SNIWYTI

>member
-29 TATLSVKDD
+29 TATLSVKGD

-276 ALDRTQSTT
+276 ALDETQSTT

-354 YGFGLIAADGKA
+354 YGFGLITADGAA

-511 DVTATVV
+511 DVTATIV
-518 PFGEWGTISTFEG
+518 PYGEWGTISTLEG

-553 GAKLAAGSYTLTIV
+553 GAKLTSGNYTLTVV
-567 PPVGKTVI
+567 PPVGAPIV
-575 VEFEVA
+575 VEFGVA
-581 TEDGWNNK
+581 TESGWDNK
-589 LTPGYDFGDIVVGM
+589 LTSGYDFGEISVGM
-603 REVRTNMTVHEDG
+603 HAVNTTMIVNPDG
-616 SIDSISNVETGATFV
+616 TIDSVPNTERYATFT
-631 DLNAKE
+631 DLSATE

-644 EFKKGTEDDPGF
+644 EFKSGTEGDPGF
-656 VFFVN
+656 VFTLN
-661 GSEHYMYIAL
+661 TADGQELYLAL
-671 MRNKLRVIGDGD
+671 MRNNLRINGNGFD
-683 WTNARVDIPH
+683 WGKDRIDLAH
-693 GISGLWAVDAPF
+693 GIQGLWSIDTPF
-705 EFRLVKSSASM
+705 EFRLIKSENAI
-716 ILYYQKT
+716 ILYYQKLN
-723 TDPNLVPFA
+723 DANIVPFA
-732 VIADGKVE
+732 VIADGKVTMMTRGGE
-740 MLTTGSKTDL
+740 VSSLS
-750 GNKAVG
+750 NKAVAKVNE
-756 ILNNVLGS
+756 ILAAACTVKFGASVNVSGG
-764 SNTVEFRSSVDTRTK
+764 K
-779 TLDVT
+779 TLGVT
-784 YTNYGFMTSG
+784 YTDYGFMTSG

-800 LKGSGENGTIAA
+800 VNGNGESGTIVA
-812 TANGNA
+812 TANGAA
-818 FTGKAPFGTKVE
+818 FGEKAPFGSKVE
-830 VKVNPVEGKEITE
+830 VKVNPAEGKEITE

-862 ELKGDYVSGY
+862 ELKGDYVNGY

-879 NWEYTYEFEAVFG
+879 NWEYTYEFEATFG
-892 DKQPAS
+892 EKKPTFD
-898 AATGKIVDADDAGKA
+898 ATGKIVDADDASKA
-913 LEGAVVSYY
+913 IEGATVKFY

-933 AEATTGADGTYTVM
+933 AETTTDANGAYTAM
-947 LKTGTY
+947 LKEGTY
-953 DVEVIKDNYFTRVK
+953 DVEISKKNYFTRVVTGK
-967 SGVMFTADGQT
+967 TITADGQT
-978 ATLDDIALKF
+978 AATLDDIALKF

-996 IGNKT
+996 IGDKT
-1001 FESSTAYNVTY
+1001 LESSTAYNVAY
-1012 DYEAGK
+1012 DYETGK

-1046 FKYSVELGAMTDV
+1046 FKYSVELGAMSDV
-1059 SGGKEYWPGLG
+1059 EGGKEYWPGLG

-1099 YNISNKIDFSGNVT
+1099 YHISRKIDFSGNIT
-1113 DKSYSITPSNKG
+1113 EKKYDDITPSNKG
-1125 DLMMVKEGARIHI
+1125 DLMMVKEGTRIHM

-1159 PWRNKTVAYS
+1159 PWSNKTVAYS

-1174 NASYSV
+1174 NASYYV

-1188 VATGEA
+1188 VATGEE
-1194 AVTAALSGYTVN
+1194 AVTAALNGYTVN

-1223 GAIAGDPDGANG
+1223 AGIAGDPDGANG

-1247 LDPDHKYGDF
+1247 LDPGHKYGDF

-1268 GKLSDVEFWNSF
+1268 GKLTDVEFWNSF

-1310 FTSLEN
+1310 FTSLTN

-1358 YLIGDDVYMG
+1358 YLIGDDIYMG

-1380 YADGTKAEGYCFLTQ
+1380 YADGTKAEGYCFLT
-1395 RTNADKTKTNTA
+1395 RSNDTNTP
-1407 NSALEA
+1407 NPALEA
-1413 MFASIM
+1413 TFASIM

-1435 DGKSTFKNYTIT
+1435 DGRSTFKNYTIT
-1447 SEGVDEAIAALNAK
+1447 SEGVDEALAALNAK
-1461 LSNEITVTANGDDH
+1461 LRNEITVTANGEEH
-1475 GTSEITVGGAEYVSG
+1475 GTSEITVDGAEYVSG
-1490 TTVTYSRAVTVTVKP
+1490 TTVTYSKPVTVTVKP

-1521 DGKETSADFKA
+1521 DGKDTSADFKA
-1532 TGNKKDLAYTF
+1532 TGNKKDIAYTF

-1568 SVVDLDNTATKLEG
+1568 NVVDLENTTTNLEG

-1587 VKDGEEKGAATTDA
+1587 IKDGEEKDAATTDA
-1601 NGKFTIVGLA
+1601 NGKFTIVGLG
-1611 AGEYTLTLSKA
+1611 AGEYTFTLTKD

-1722 TDVTEKK
+1722 TDVTGKK

-1743 KHFDARFLRFGVMD
+1743 KQFDARFLRFGVMD

-1777 DMWNYAQANMTGEYG
+1777 DAWGYAQASMTGEYG

-1805 KVYMFSRYTP
+1805 RVYMFSRYTP
-1815 AGADTYKDSPTG
+1815 ENADTYKDSPTG
-1827 GWTLVYSYN
+1827 GWTLVYSYD

-1851 IGANISAYCYL
+1851 IGANVSAYCYL
-1862 DWENISISSDAAT
+1862 DWENISISDDAAT

-1897 DVTVERTGVRTYI
+1897 GVTVERSGVRTYL
-1910 SRFNDGW
+1910 SRHNDGW

-1930 NGTYHDFIADIE
+1930 SGTYHDFIADIK
-1942 VMSSHDAVLG
+1942 VMSYHDKTLG
-1952 MSTNDIKNDAWE
+1952 MTGGTNDGWE

-1970 SAGGMNRV
+1970 SVGGTNRV
-1978 LIGANETGMKMYLD
+1978 LIGANRHGVMMFRNGYEADKWNPGQNPSTFQMF
-1992 GWEEGKWEPGKNIS
+1992 ENEGK
-2006 THNMFSDLGSSYG
+2006 FYG
-2019 FKNYSADGATATVR
+2019 LPCYDNTEGTIASIR

-2044 RDGKYIARFDKDGKA
+2044 RDGKYLARFDKDGNS

-2070 KLPSSWTTVMAAE
+2070 KLPSSWTTVMSAE
-2083 KLAIGAGTFGNRY
+2083 KLAVGAGGFGNHT
-2096 AADAVRNFAVNND
+2096 ASDAVKDFEVNND

-2130 TDGAGGSS
+2130 TDGDGGSS

-2144 AEYVQ
+2144 AAYTA
-2149 GETITTGRVIKVT
+2149 GTTVTAAKQVKVT

-2167 GYALSKFELSL
+2167 GYALSKLEMKVG
-2178 DGGESWQTESTDNGV
+2178 DGDWQEETPTDGV
-2193 YTVTG
+2193 YTFTA
-2198 KYNQDYTFRTTFAV
+2198 KYNTNYQFRTTFAV
-2212 ANTVGGTVTE
+2212 ANTVSGVVTE
-2222 SAGGAISGA
+2222 TAGGGAIEGA
-2231 TVTLLNG
+2231 TVALLNG

-2247 DTDGKY
+2247 DAEGKY

-2260 GTYSLKITSG
+2260 GTYSLKIASG
-2270 AHYARV
+2270 AHYTRV
-2276 YENAVTVTAGEPIT
+2276 YENAVTVAAGDPIA

-2303 NTTFSTGTTVK
+2303 DVTFTNGTTVK

-2340 SNLQTQNALFTGVK
+2340 SNLQVQNALFTGIK

-2374 GMGIRYVDESNK
+2374 GMGVRYVDESGK
-2386 AFQYLTRQ
+2386 KFQYLTRQ
-2394 NGARIGQPKWITW
+2394 NGVRIGEPKWISW
-2407 VDYFNDR
+2407 VDYFTDK
-2414 SFDFRN
+2414 SIDLRN
-2420 STPYDLM
+2420 NTSYDLM

-2439 KLSTETDYVLLYVS
+2439 KLSTASDYALMYVS

-2461 GAMTADMPSGEARVA
+2461 GAMTANMPSGEARVS
-2476 LSFSIGSSINVNYT
+2476 LTFTIGNNINVNYT
-2490 FTNFGSAQGEAAVKA
+2490 FTNFDSAQGEAAVKA

-2514 VENEHATVTVIGEKV
+2514 GENEHATVTVTGEKV
-2529 VNNATGYTVPYGAN
+2529 VKDATGYTVPYGAN

-2554 EVTSVKAN
+2554 EVTSVKVN

-2633 GNAMTYAAQLPVGTY
+2633 GNAMTYAAQLPAGTY
-2648 TQVNWMGNMSDAE
+2648 TQVNWMGNMSDTE

-2671 LTLDKVGYTTVTSS
+2671 LTLDKVGYTAVTST

-2692 ASLTVKS
+2692 ASLTTKKN
-2699 AESGTHENAFTGVT
+2699 ESGTHETAMTGVT
-2713 FNPTKQKLTISYTL
+2713 FNPAKQKLTFSYTL
-2727 TGMNAA
+2727 TGMNTKTASV
-2733 GADGHYAMPGMFV
+2733 GHYAMPGMFV
-2746 MDKYGNTMRIALVE
+2746 MDQYGNTMRIALVE

-2769 KDDYNSRMFFQSPKQ
+2769 KDDYNSRMFFQHPEPWK
-2784 WEPFGIPT
+2784 PFGAPT
-2792 GYYTFGKV
+2792 GYYTFDKE
-2800 VNNVSYKL
+2800 NYKL
-2808 TMKIVVDGHKVE
+2808 TMKIVVDGHKIE
-2820 MYAKIANDTSWRTV
+2820 MYAKIANETNWRTV
-2834 YGADNQYDVEARYAN
+2834 YGADSQYDVEARYMN
-2849 NNCQLGGAGSSYV
+2849 NTCQLGGAGSSYV

-2870 DCQFGISIRRDKAND
+2870 DCRFGISMRRDKADD

>member
-29 TATLSVKDD
+29 TATLSVKGD

-255 DEEAVEGTVEVYVE
+255 DEEAVEGTVKVYVE

-276 ALDRTQSTT
+276 ALDETQSTT

-354 YGFGLIAADGKA
+354 YGFGLITADGAA

-511 DVTATVV
+511 DVTATIV
-518 PFGEWGTISTFEG
+518 PYGEWGTISTLEG

-553 GAKLAAGSYTLTIV
+553 GAKLTSGNYTLTVV
-567 PPVGKTVI
+567 PPVGAPIV
-575 VEFEVA
+575 VEFGVA
-581 TEDGWNNK
+581 TESGWNNK
-589 LTPGYDFGDIVVGM
+589 LTPGYDFGEISVGM
-603 REVRTNMTVHEDG
+603 HAVNTTMIVNPDG
-616 SIDSISNVETGATFV
+616 TIDSVPNTERYATFT
-631 DLNAKE
+631 DLSATE

-644 EFKKGTEDDPGF
+644 EFKSGTEGDPGF
-656 VFFVN
+656 VFTLN
-661 GSEHYMYIAL
+661 TADGQELYLAL
-671 MRNKLRVIGDGD
+671 MRNNLRINGNGFD
-683 WTNARVDIPH
+683 WGKDRIDLAH
-693 GISGLWAVDAPF
+693 GIQGLWSIDTPF
-705 EFRLVKSSASM
+705 EFRLIKSENAI
-716 ILYYQKT
+716 ILYYQKLN
-723 TDPNLVPFA
+723 DANIVPFA
-732 VIADGKVE
+732 VIADGKVTMMTRGGE
-740 MLTTGSKTDL
+740 VSSLS
-750 GNKAVG
+750 NKAVAKVNE
-756 ILNNVLGS
+756 ILAAACTVKFGASVNVSGG
-764 SNTVEFRSSVDTRTK
+764 K
-779 TLDVT
+779 TLGVT
-784 YTNYGFMTSG
+784 YTDYGFMTSG

-800 LKGSGENGTIAA
+800 VNGNGESGTIVA
-812 TANGNA
+812 TANGAA
-818 FTGKAPFGTKVE
+818 FGEKAPFGSKVE
-830 VKVNPVEGKEITE
+830 VKVNPAEGKEITE

-862 ELKGDYVSGY
+862 ELKGDYVNGY

-879 NWEYTYEFEAVFG
+879 NWEYTYEFEATFG
-892 DKQPAS
+892 EKKPTFD
-898 AATGKIVDADDAGKA
+898 ATGKIVDADDASKA
-913 LEGAVVSYY
+913 IEGATVKFY

-933 AEATTGADGTYTVM
+933 AETTTDANGAYTAM
-947 LKTGTY
+947 LKEGTY
-953 DVEVIKDNYFTRVK
+953 DVEISKKNYFTRVVTGK
-967 SGVMFTADGQT
+967 TITADGQT
-978 ATLDDIALKF
+978 AATLDDIALKF

-996 IGNKT
+996 IGDKT
-1001 FESSTAYNVTY
+1001 LESSTAYNVAY
-1012 DYEAGK
+1012 DYETGK

-1046 FKYSVELGAMTDV
+1046 FKYSVELGAMSDV
-1059 SGGKEYWPGLG
+1059 EGGKEYWPGLG

-1092 DGCGGNY
+1092 DGCDGNY
-1099 YNISNKIDFSGNVT
+1099 YHISRKIDFSGNIT
-1113 DKSYSITPSNKG
+1113 EKKYDDITPSNKG
-1125 DLMMVKEGARIHI
+1125 DLMMVKEGTRIHM

-1159 PWRNKTVAYS
+1159 PWRDKTVAYS

-1174 NASYSV
+1174 NVSYYA

-1188 VATGEA
+1188 VATGEE
-1194 AVTAALSGYTVN
+1194 AVTAALGGYKVN
-1206 NLTYG
+1206 TLTYG
-1211 IEGSVGSENQIQ
+1211 IDAGNQIQ
-1223 GAIAGDPDGANG
+1223 AGIANDADGANG

-1247 LDPDHKYGDF
+1247 LDPYHTYNDF

-1268 GKLSDVEFWNSF
+1268 LDLRDVEFWNSF

-1305 NWDHE
+1305 NWDNE
-1310 FTSLEN
+1310 FTSLTN

-1330 PYMANGGQSNYAANR
+1330 PYMANGGQSNFAKNR

-1358 YLIGDDVYMG
+1358 YLIGDDIYMG

-1380 YADGTKAEGYCFLTQ
+1380 YADGTRAEGYCFLT
-1395 RTNADKTKTNTA
+1395 RSNDTNTP

-1413 MFASIM
+1413 TFASIM

-1435 DGKSTFKNYTIT
+1435 DGRSTFKNYTIT
-1447 SEGVDEAIAALNAK
+1447 SEGVDEALAALNAK
-1461 LSNEITVTANGDDH
+1461 LRNEITVTANGEEH

-1521 DGKETSADFKA
+1521 DGKDTSADFKA
-1532 TGNKKDLAYTF
+1532 TGNKKDIAYTF
-1543 TAKYGAKYEFVV
+1543 TPKYGAKYEFVV

-1568 SVVDLDNTATKLEG
+1568 NVVDLESTTTKLEG

-1587 VKDGEEKGAATTDA
+1587 IKDGEEKGAATTDA
-1601 NGKFTIVGLA
+1601 NGKFTIVGLG
-1611 AGEYTLTLSKA
+1611 AGEYTFTLTKD

-1630 TFTVQATV
+1630 AFTVQATV

-1665 TLTSNLNGINTTY
+1665 TLTSTLNGINTTY

-1777 DMWNYAQANMTGEYG
+1777 DAWGYAQASMTGEYG

-1805 KVYMFSRYTP
+1805 RVYMFSRYTP
-1815 AGADTYKDSPTG
+1815 ENADTYKDSPTG
-1827 GWTLVYSYN
+1827 GWTLVYSYD

-1851 IGANISAYCYL
+1851 IGANVSAYCYL
-1862 DWENISISSDAAT
+1862 DWENISISGDAAT

-1886 TPFDYAVDLGN
+1886 TPFDYTVDLGN
-1897 DVTVERTGVRTYI
+1897 GVTVERSGVRTYL
-1910 SRFNDGW
+1910 SRHNDGW

-1930 NGTYHDFIADIE
+1930 SGAYHDFIADIK
-1942 VMSSHDAVLG
+1942 VMNYHDKTLG
-1952 MSTNDIKNDAWE
+1952 MSGGGNDGWE

-1970 SAGGMNRV
+1970 SVGGTNRV
-1978 LIGANETGMKMYLD
+1978 LIGANRHGVMMFRD
-1992 GWEEGKWEPGKNIS
+1992 GLENGKWDPGQNPSTFQMFENEGK
-2006 THNMFSDLGSSYG
+2006 FYG
-2019 FKNYSADGATATVR
+2019 LPCYDNTEGTVASIR

-2044 RDGKYIARFDKDGKA
+2044 RDGKYLARFDKDGNS

-2083 KLAIGAGTFGNRY
+2083 KLAVGAGGFGNHV
-2096 AADAVRNFAVNND
+2096 ASDAVKDFAVNND

-2130 TDGAGGSS
+2130 TDGDGGSS

-2144 AEYVQ
+2144 AAYTA
-2149 GETITTGRVIKVT
+2149 GTTVTAAKQVKVT

-2167 GYALSKFELSL
+2167 GYALSKLEMKVG
-2178 DGGESWQTESTDNGV
+2178 DGDWQEETPTDGV
-2193 YTVTG
+2193 YTFTA
-2198 KYNQDYTFRTTFAV
+2198 KYNTNYQFRTTFAV
-2212 ANTVGGTVTE
+2212 ANTVSGVVTE
-2222 SAGGAISGA
+2222 SAGGGAIEGA
-2231 TVTLLNG
+2231 TVALLSGNN
-2238 DAAVATATT
+2238 AVATATT
-2247 DTDGKY
+2247 DAEGKY
-2253 SFAAVAA
+2253 TFAAVAA
-2260 GTYSLKITSG
+2260 GAYSLKIASG
-2270 AHYARV
+2270 AHYTRV
-2276 YENAVTVTAGEPIT
+2276 YENAVTVAAGDPIT

-2303 NTTFSTGTTVK
+2303 DTTFSTGTTVK

-2340 SNLQTQNALFTGVK
+2340 SNLQTQNALFTGIK

-2374 GMGIRYVDESNK
+2374 GMGVRYVDESGK
-2386 AFQYLTRQ
+2386 KFQYLTRQ
-2394 NGARIGQPKWITW
+2394 NGVRIGEPKWISW
-2407 VDYFNDR
+2407 VD
-2414 SFDFRN
+2414 SFTDKSIDLRN
-2420 STPYDLM
+2420 NTSYDLM

-2439 KLSTETDYVLLYVS
+2439 KLSTASDYALMYVS

-2461 GAMTADMPSGEARVA
+2461 GAMTANMPSGEARVS
-2476 LSFSIGSSINVNYT
+2476 LTFTIGNNINVNYT

-2529 VNNATGYTVPYGAN
+2529 VKDATGYTVPYGAN

-2554 EVTSVKAN
+2554 EVTSVKVN
-2562 GTAIAANGQLTNVI
+2562 GTAIAADSQLINVI

-2633 GNAMTYAAQLPVGTY
+2633 GNAMTYAAQLPAGTY
-2648 TQVNWMGNMSDAE
+2648 TQVNWMGNMSDTE
-2661 IVVTDAGEKN
+2661 IVVTDAGEQN
-2671 LTLDKVGYTTVTSS
+2671 LTLDKVGYTAVTST

-2692 ASLTVKS
+2692 ASLTTKKN
-2699 AESGTHENAFTGVT
+2699 ESGTHETAMTGVT
-2713 FNPTKQKLTISYTL
+2713 FNPAKQKLTFSYTL
-2727 TGMNAA
+2727 TGMNTKTASV
-2733 GADGHYAMPGMFV
+2733 GHYAMPGMFV
-2746 MDKYGNTMRIALVE
+2746 MDQYGNTMRIALVE

-2769 KDDYNSRMFFQSPKQ
+2769 KDDYNSRMFFQHPEPWK
-2784 WEPFGIPT
+2784 PFGAPT
-2792 GYYTFGKV
+2792 GYYTFDKE
-2800 VNNVSYKL
+2800 NYKL
-2808 TMKIVVDGHKVE
+2808 TIKIVVDGHKIE
-2820 MYAKIANDTSWRTV
+2820 MYAKIANETNWRTV
-2834 YGADNQYDVEARYAN
+2834 YGADSQYDVEARYMN
-2849 NNCQLGGAGSSYV
+2849 NTCQLGGAGSSYV
-2862 DTLYGVNE
+2862 DTLYGANE
-2870 DCQFGISIRRDKAND
+2870 DCRFGISMRRDSAND
-2885 DKNIAK
+2885 DLNVAK

>member
-180 YVANADTAYKVEHYT
+180 YVANADTAFKVEHYT

-276 ALDRTQSTT
+276 ALDETQSTT

-466 KKIGDTVGKVLA
+466 KKIGDTVGNVLA

-518 PFGEWGTISTFEG
+518 PFGEWGTISTLEG

-589 LTPGYDFGDIVVGM
+589 LTPGYDFGEIVVGM
-603 REVRTNMTVHEDG
+603 REVKTNMTVNPDG

-644 EFKKGTEDDPGF
+644 EFKKGTEGDPGF
-656 VFFVN
+656 VFIAKAGNDDV
-661 GSEHYMYIAL
+661 YLAL
-671 MRNKLRVIGDGD
+671 MRNCLRFIGNGD
-683 WTNARVDIPH
+683 WDNARVDIPH
-693 GISGLWAVDAPF
+693 GISGLWTIDAPF

-723 TDPNLVPFA
+723 TDANPVPFA
-732 VIADGKVE
+732 TLADGKVE

-750 GNKAVG
+750 SNKAVG
-756 ILNNVLGS
+756 ILNNVLAS

-818 FTGKAPFGTKVE
+818 FTDKAPFGTKVE

-898 AATGKIVDADDAGKA
+898 AATGKIVDADDADKA

-933 AEATTGADGTYTVM
+933 AEETTGADGTYTVM

-967 SGVMFTADGQT
+967 SGVTFTADGQT

-996 IGNKT
+996 IGDKT
-1001 FESSTAYNVTY
+1001 LESSTAYNVTY
-1012 DYEAGK
+1012 DYETGK

-1046 FKYSVELGAMTDV
+1046 FKYSVELGAMSDV
-1059 SGGKEYWPGLG
+1059 EGGKEYWPGLG

-1078 DSREYRILRNGVWG
+1078 DSREYRILRNGIWG

-1099 YNISNKIDFSGNVT
+1099 YYISNKIDFSGNT
-1113 DKSYSITPSNKG
+1113 KDKPYGITSSNKG
-1125 DLMMVKEGARIHI
+1125 DIMMVKEGTRIHM

-1159 PWRNKTVAYS
+1159 PWRSKTVAYS

-1194 AVTAALSGYTVN
+1194 AVTAALGGYKVN
-1206 NLTYG
+1206 TLTYG
-1211 IEGSVGSENQIQ
+1211 IDAGNHVQAG
-1223 GAIAGDPDGANG
+1223 IAGDPDGADN
-1235 EFKFVYNNRVRA
+1235 EYKFVYNNRVRA
-1247 LDPDHKYGDF
+1247 LDPYNTYNDF
-1257 MVEAEFTTAKY
+1257 IVEAEFTTAKY
-1268 GKLSDVEFWNSF
+1268 RNLSDVEFWNSF
-1280 GFAIGTGANASMTIA
+1280 GFAIGTGAGASMTIA

-1305 NWDHE
+1305 NWDNE
-1310 FTSLEN
+1310 FTSLTN

-1358 YLIGDDVYMG
+1358 YLIGDDIYMG

-1380 YADGTKAEGYCFLTQ
+1380 YADGTRAEGYCFLT
-1395 RTNADKTKTNTA
+1395 RSNDTNTP

-1413 MFASIM
+1413 TFASIM

-1461 LSNEITVTANGDDH
+1461 LRNEITVTANGDDH
-1475 GTSEITVGGAEYVSG
+1475 GTSEITVDGAEYVSG

-1515 TVALKV
+1515 KVTLKV
-1521 DGKETSADFKA
+1521 NGTESSADFKA
-1532 TGNKKDLAYTF
+1532 TGNKKDIAYTF
-1543 TAKYGAKYEFVV
+1543 TAKYGAKYEFEV
-1555 TYKKLDNVANIEG
+1555 TYTKLDNTVSVTGN
-1568 SVVDLDNTATKLEG
+1568 VVDLDTVSTNLEG

-1587 VKDGEEKGAATTDA
+1587 IKDGEEKGAATTDA
-1601 NGKFTIVGLA
+1601 NGKFTIVGLG
-1611 AGEYTLTLSKA
+1611 AGEYTFTLTKD

-1678 DYTTGTEKTFTPR
+1678 DYTTGIEKTFTPR

-1710 AVVEYTVKFDAM
+1710 AVVEYTIKFDAM
-1722 TDVTEKK
+1722 TDVTGKK

-1777 DMWNYAQANMTGEYG
+1777 DAWGYAQASMTGEYG

-1815 AGADTYKDSPTG
+1815 ENADTYKDSPTG

-1836 LAAEFVGVPMAYGID
+1836 LAAEFVGVPMAWGID

-1897 DVTVERTGVRTYI
+1897 GVTVERSGVRTYL

-1930 NGTYHDFIADIE
+1930 SGTYHDFIADIK
-1942 VMSSHDAVLG
+1942 VMSYHDKTLG
-1952 MSTNDIKNDAWE
+1952 MDGGSNDGWE

-1970 SAGGMNRV
+1970 SAGGMDRV
-1978 LIGANETGMKMYLD
+1978 LIGANRHGVYMFRNGHENGKWDAGQNPSTFQMF
-1992 GWEEGKWEPGKNIS
+1992 ENEGK
-2006 THNMFSDLGSSYG
+2006 FYG
-2019 FKNYSADGATATVR
+2019 LPCYDNAVGTIASIR
-2033 IIRKGDNLYFV
+2033 IIRKDDNLYFV
-2044 RDGKYIARFDKDGKA
+2044 RDGKYLARFDKDGNS
-2059 YAPDGTQRTDY
+2059 YTPDGTQRTDY

-2083 KLAIGAGTFGNRY
+2083 KLAIGAGGFGNHV
-2096 AADAVRNFAVNND
+2096 ASDAVKDFAVNND

-2130 TDGAGGSS
+2130 ADGDGGSS
-2138 VITVAG
+2138 VITVDG
-2144 AEYVQ
+2144 AEYVS
-2149 GETITTGRVIKVT
+2149 GTTITTGKVIKVT
-2162 VTANA
+2162 VTPNA

-2178 DGGESWQTESTDNGV
+2178 DGGDTWQTESTDNGV

-2198 KYNQDYTFRTTFAV
+2198 KYNQNYQFRTTFAV
-2212 ANTVGGTVTE
+2212 ANTVGGAVTE

-2231 TVTLLNG
+2231 TVTLLGG

-2247 DTDGKY
+2247 DADGKY

-2270 AHYARV
+2270 AHYTRV
-2276 YENAVTVTAGEPIT
+2276 YENAVTVAAGDPIA
-2290 APAAELDKSVFGG
+2290 APVAELDKSVFGG
-2303 NTTFSTGTTVK
+2303 DVTFTNGTTVK

-2325 DTKALTVTTVDGKNS
+2325 DTKALKVSTVAGKNS
-2340 SNLQTQNALFTGVK
+2340 NNLERQNALFTGIK
-2354 DAYSMV
+2354 DAYSVV
-2360 KFTVVNHGGTEKDP
+2360 KFTVENKGGGTEGDP
-2374 GMGIRYVDESNK
+2374 GMGVRYVDANDNK
-2386 AFQYLTRQ
+2386 FMFLTRQ
-2394 NGARIGQPKWITW
+2394 TGVRIGEPQW
-2407 VDYFNDR
+2407 VSNAGLGLTPGGF
-2414 SFDFRN
+2414 SFAKAG
-2420 STPYDLM
+2420 TYDVM
-2427 FVRANDLYYIFA
+2427 FVRANDTYYMIA
-2439 KLSTETDYVLLYVS
+2439 KEHSATEYGLMYVS
-2453 TPLKREAQ
+2453 TVATRTAQ
-2461 GAMTADMPSGEARVA
+2461 GIDNAKMPSGEARVS
-2476 LSFSIGSSINVNYT
+2476 LSFTIGPNLTVNYVFTNLEAYEGEEAVNAIIGKTHTVTLSGTDKVNVNVTGGTVDAENPNKYNVPFGT
-2490 FTNFGSAQGEAAVKA
+2490 DVIIEATAHDGYEISGIVDDNGKNFGVGTVKYPR
-2505 LVPDQAITV
+2505 LMNDRTITY
-2514 VENEHATVTVIGEKV
+2514 TVQPV
-2529 VNNATGYTVPYGAN
+2529 VNKT
-2543 VTVKAAAAEGH
+2543 
-2554 EVTSVKAN
+2554 
-2562 GTAIAANGQLTNVI
+2562 
-2576 EAKEIT
+2576 
-2582 VETAALEATVAVTGT
+2582 VTGT
-2597 LTASIVPT
+2597 LTGFTAPT
-2605 GMDGAGNTYV
+2605 GMDGVGSSYVVFTKDTGNE
-2615 AFTRDNGKTY
+2615 FL
-2625 MGKVTVGE
+2625 GKVTVGE
-2633 GNAMTYAAQLPVGTY
+2633 TITY
-2648 TQVNWMGNMSDAE
+2648 TASLPAGNYTKVNWLGFMSDAALE
-2661 IVVTDAGEKN
+2661 VTDNGTKDI
-2671 LTLDKVGYTTVTSS
+2671 TLDKADYTTVTHS
-2685 GLTVGDD
+2685 GLIVGAD
-2692 ASLTVKS
+2692 ASLTTKKN
-2699 AESGTHENAFTGVT
+2699 EGGTHETAITGVKFT
-2713 FNPTKQKLTISYTL
+2713 PATQKLTFSYTI
-2727 TGMNAA
+2727 TGMNTRE
-2733 GADGHYAMPGMFV
+2733 DNKGHYALPGMFV
-2746 MDKYGNTMRIALVE
+2746 MDKNDNVTRIVLAG

-2769 KDDYNSRMFFQSPKQ
+2769 KDDYNSRMFFQRPEQ
-2784 WEPFGIPT
+2784 WIPFGVPT
-2792 GYYTFGKV
+2792 GYYGFDKE
-2800 VNNVSYKL
+2800 NYKL
-2808 TMKIVVDGHKVE
+2808 TIKVVVDGRKIE
-2820 MYAKIANDTSWRTV
+2820 MYAKIAEETNWKTI
-2834 YGADNQYDVEARYAN
+2834 YGADKQFDIEDRYAN
-2849 NNCQLGGAGSSYV
+2849 NDCNMGQPGSDFV
-2862 DTLYGVNE
+2862 DTLHNVNYE
-2870 DCQFGISIRRDKAND
+2870 CRFGISMRRDSAND
-2885 DKNIAK
+2885 DLNVAK

>member
-29 TATLSVKDD
+29 TATLSVKGD

-205 ETENKTGTT
+205 GTENKTGTT

-276 ALDRTQSTT
+276 ALDETQSTT

-341 TDADTAVATKTAK
+341 TDADTTVATKTAK
-354 YGFGLIAADGKA
+354 YGFGLITADGAA

-511 DVTATVV
+511 DVTATIV
-518 PFGEWGTISTFEG
+518 PYGEWGTISTLEG

-553 GAKLAAGSYTLTIV
+553 GAKLTSGNYTLTVV
-567 PPVGKTVI
+567 PPVGAPIV
-575 VEFEVA
+575 VEFGVA
-581 TEDGWNNK
+581 TESGWNNK
-589 LTPGYDFGDIVVGM
+589 LTPGYDFGEISVGM
-603 REVRTNMTVHEDG
+603 HAVNTTMIVNPDG
-616 SIDSISNVETGATFV
+616 TIDSVPNTERYATFT
-631 DLNAKE
+631 DLSATE

-644 EFKKGTEDDPGF
+644 EFKSGTEGDPGF
-656 VFFVN
+656 VFTLN
-661 GSEHYMYIAL
+661 TADGQELYLAL
-671 MRNKLRVIGDGD
+671 MRNNLRINGNGFD
-683 WTNARVDIPH
+683 WGKDRIDLAH
-693 GISGLWAVDAPF
+693 GIQGLWSIDTPF
-705 EFRLVKSSASM
+705 EFRLIKSENAI
-716 ILYYQKT
+716 ILYYQKLN
-723 TDPNLVPFA
+723 DANIVPFA
-732 VIADGKVE
+732 VIADGKVTMMTRGGE
-740 MLTTGSKTDL
+740 VSSLS
-750 GNKAVG
+750 NKAVAKVNE
-756 ILNNVLGS
+756 ILAAACTVKFGASVNVSGG
-764 SNTVEFRSSVDTRTK
+764 K
-779 TLDVT
+779 TLGVT
-784 YTNYGFMTSG
+784 YTDYGFMTSG
-794 YGAPVT
+794 YGASVT
-800 LKGSGENGTIAA
+800 LKGSGADGTIAA
-812 TANGNA
+812 TSNGNA
-818 FTGKAPFGTKVE
+818 FTGKAPFGSKVE
-830 VKVNPVEGKEITE
+830 VKVNPAEGKEITE

-862 ELKGDYVSGY
+862 ELKGDYVNGY

-879 NWEYTYEFEAVFG
+879 NWEYTYEFEATFG
-892 DKQPAS
+892 EKKPTFD
-898 AATGKIVDADDAGKA
+898 ATGKIVDTDDASKA
-913 LEGAVVSYY
+913 IDGATVKFY

-933 AEATTGADGTYTVM
+933 AETTTDANGAYTAM
-947 LKTGTY
+947 LKEGTY
-953 DVEVIKDNYFTRVK
+953 DVEISKKNYFTRVVTGK
-967 SGVMFTADGQT
+967 TITADGQT
-978 ATLDDIALKF
+978 AATLDDIALKF

-996 IGNKT
+996 IGDKT
-1001 FESSTAYNVTY
+1001 LESSTAYNVTY
-1012 DYEAGK
+1012 DYETGK

-1046 FKYSVELGAMTDV
+1046 FKYSVELGAMSDV
-1059 SGGKEYWPGLG
+1059 EGGKEYWPGLG

-1099 YNISNKIDFSGNVT
+1099 YHISRKIDFSGNIT
-1113 DKSYSITPSNKG
+1113 EKKYDDITPSNKG
-1125 DLMMVKEGARIHI
+1125 DLMMVKEGTRIHM

-1159 PWRNKTVAYS
+1159 PWSNKTVAYS

-1174 NASYSV
+1174 NASYYV

-1188 VATGEA
+1188 VATGEE
-1194 AVTAALSGYTVN
+1194 AVTAALNGYTVN

-1223 GAIAGDPDGANG
+1223 AGIAGDPDGANG

-1247 LDPDHKYGDF
+1247 LDPGHKYGDF

-1268 GKLSDVEFWNSF
+1268 LDLRDVEFWNSF

-1305 NWDHE
+1305 NWDNE
-1310 FTSLEN
+1310 FTSLTN

-1330 PYMANGGQSNYAANR
+1330 PYMANGGQSNFAKNR

-1358 YLIGDDVYMG
+1358 YLIGDDIYMG

-1380 YADGTKAEGYCFLTQ
+1380 YADGTRAEGYCFLT
-1395 RTNADKTKTNTA
+1395 RSNDTNTP
-1407 NSALEA
+1407 NPALEA
-1413 MFASIM
+1413 TFASIM

-1435 DGKSTFKNYTIT
+1435 DGRSTFKNYTIT

-1461 LSNEITVTANGDDH
+1461 LRNEITVTANGEEH
-1475 GTSEITVGGAEYVSG
+1475 GTSEITVDGAEYVSG
-1490 TTVTYSRAVTVTVKP
+1490 TTLTYSKPVTVTVKP

-1521 DGKETSADFKA
+1521 DGKDTSADFKA
-1532 TGNKKDLAYTF
+1532 TGNKKDIAYTF

-1568 SVVDLDNTATKLEG
+1568 NVVDLENTTTNLEG

-1587 VKDGEEKGAATTDA
+1587 IKDGEEKGAATTDA
-1601 NGKFTIVGLA
+1601 NGKFTIVGLG
-1611 AGEYTLTLSKA
+1611 AGEYTFTLTKD

-1652 FMTHGGSVTIGET
+1652 FMPHGGSVTIGET

-1777 DMWNYAQANMTGEYG
+1777 DAWGYAQACMTGEYG

-1805 KVYMFSRYTP
+1805 RVYMFSRYTP
-1815 AGADTYKDSPTG
+1815 ENADTYKDSPTG
-1827 GWTLVYSYN
+1827 GWTLVYSYD
-1836 LAAEFVGVPMAYGID
+1836 LAAEFVGVPMAWGID
-1851 IGANISAYCYL
+1851 IGANTSAYCYL

-1881 EAGGD
+1881 EAGGE

-1897 DVTVERTGVRTYI
+1897 GVTVERSGVRTYL

-1930 NGTYHDFIADIE
+1930 SGTYHDFIADIK
-1942 VMSSHDAVLG
+1942 VMNYHDKKLG
-1952 MSTNDIKNDAWE
+1952 MSGGGNDGWE

-1970 SAGGMNRV
+1970 SAGGTDRV
-1978 LIGANETGMKMYLD
+1978 LIGANRHGVMMFRNSYDANNWNPGQYPSTFQMFEN
-1992 GWEEGKWEPGKNIS
+1992 EGK
-2006 THNMFSDLGSSYG
+2006 FYG
-2019 FKNYSADGATATVR
+2019 LPCYDNTEGTIASIR

-2044 RDGKYIARFDKDGKA
+2044 RDGKYLARFDKDGNS

-2083 KLAIGAGTFGNRY
+2083 KLAVGAGGFGNHV
-2096 AADAVRNFAVNND
+2096 ASDAVKDFAVNND

-2130 TDGAGGSS
+2130 TDGDGGSS

-2144 AEYVQ
+2144 AAYTAGATVTAAKQ
-2149 GETITTGRVIKVT
+2149 VKVT

-2167 GYALSKFELSL
+2167 GYALSKLEMKVG
-2178 DGGESWQTESTDNGV
+2178 DGDWQEETPTDGV
-2193 YTVTG
+2193 YTFTA
-2198 KYNQDYTFRTTFAV
+2198 KYNTNYQFRTTFAV
-2212 ANTVGGTVTE
+2212 ANTVSGVVTE
-2222 SAGGAISGA
+2222 SAGGGAIEGA
-2231 TVTLLNG
+2231 TVALLSGNN
-2238 DAAVATATT
+2238 AVATATT
-2247 DTDGKY
+2247 DAEGKY

-2260 GTYSLKITSG
+2260 GTYSLKIASG
-2270 AHYARV
+2270 AHYTRV
-2276 YENAVTVTAGEPIT
+2276 YENAVTVAAGDPIA

-2303 NTTFSTGTTVK
+2303 DVTFTNGTTVK

-2325 DTKALTVTTVDGKNS
+2325 DTKALTVSTVSGKNTS
-2340 SNLQTQNALFTGVK
+2340 ILESQNALFTGIK
-2354 DAYSMV
+2354 DAYSVV
-2360 KFTVVNHGGTEKDP
+2360 KFTVENKGGGTEGDP
-2374 GMGIRYVDESNK
+2374 GMGVRYVDASGK
-2386 AFQYLTRQ
+2386 AFKFLTRQ
-2394 NGARIGQPKWITW
+2394 TGARIGEPKWVSNAGLGLTPGG
-2407 VDYFNDR
+2407 F
-2414 SFDFRN
+2414 SFAN
-2420 STPYDLM
+2420 KGKYDVM
-2427 FVRANDLYYIFA
+2427 FVRANDTYYMIA
-2439 KLSTETDYVLLYVS
+2439 KENSATEYGLMYVS
-2453 TPLKREAQ
+2453 TVATRTAQ
-2461 GAMTADMPSGEARVA
+2461 GIDNAKMPSGEARVSLA
-2476 LSFSIGSSINVNYT
+2476 FSIGPNLTVNYEYT
-2490 FTNFGSAQGEAAVKA
+2490 GFEAAQGEEAVN
-2505 LVPDQAITV
+2505 AIIGKT
-2514 VENEHATVTVIGEKV
+2514 HTVTIVGAE
-2529 VNNATGYTVPYGAN
+2529 NADVTVTGGTASAENANVYTVAFGAD
-2543 VTVKAAAAEGH
+2543 VTITATAKEGH
-2554 EVTSVKAN
+2554 EIAGVTDDLGKNYGIGEVKYLRLMNDRTITYTVQAVVN
-2562 GTAIAANGQLTNVI
+2562 KTITGAITG
-2576 EAKEIT
+2576 
-2582 VETAALEATVAVTGT
+2582 AT
-2597 LTASIVPT
+2597 VPT
-2605 GMDGAGNTYV
+2605 GMDGVGSTYV
-2615 AFTRDNGKTY
+2615 VFTKDNGNNY
-2625 MGKVTVGE
+2625 FGKVTIGE
-2633 GNAMTYAAQLPVGTY
+2633 DNAMTYTASLPAGNYTKATWMNNVYDTAITVTEDGTQDIAFTGKY
-2648 TQVNWMGNMSDAE
+2648 
-2661 IVVTDAGEKN
+2661 
-2671 LTLDKVGYTTVTSS
+2671 GYTTVTGD
-2685 GLTVGDD
+2685 GLVLQEDG
-2692 ASLTVKS
+2692 SLKRRAVTT
-2699 AESGTHENAFTGVT
+2699 THESALSGIT
-2713 FNPTKQKLTISYTL
+2713 FKPATQKLTFSYTL
-2727 TGMNAA
+2727 TN
-2733 GADGHYAMPGMFV
+2733 MPDKGTGWPMAGMFV
-2746 MDKYGNTMRIALVE
+2746 KDSSNNMMRVLLVA
-2760 AGDQLMLMA
+2760 AGDQLMLTA
-2769 KDDYNSRMFFQSPKQ
+2769 THDYNSRIFFQAENM
-2784 WEPFGIPT
+2784 WDPFGIPT
-2792 GYYTFGKV
+2792 NYYTYEKGGA
-2800 VNNVSYKL
+2800 NYKL
-2808 TMKIVVDGHKVE
+2808 TMKVVIDGHKLE
-2820 MYAKIANDTSWRTV
+2820 MYAKTGTGTNWITI
-2834 YGADNQYDVEARYAN
+2834 YGADNKFDVDARFTSGT
-2849 NNCQLGGAGSSYV
+2849 CTGGAGTDYI
-2862 DTLYGVNE
+2862 DTLFDVNKDCSFGVS
-2870 DCQFGISIRRDKAND
+2870 FRND
-2885 DKNIAK
+2885 TTDKNMGIY
-2891 FSNIWYTI
+2891 SNIWYTI

>member
-255 DEEAVEGTVEVYVE
+255 DEEAVEGTVKVYVE

-276 ALDRTQSTT
+276 ALDETQSTT

-354 YGFGLIAADGKA
+354 YGFGLITADGAA

-408 REIRRTI
+408 RTIRRTI

-466 KKIGDTVGKVLA
+466 KKIGDTVGNVLT

-511 DVTATVV
+511 DVTATIV
-518 PFGEWGTISTFEG
+518 PYGEWGTISTLEG

-581 TEDGWNNK
+581 AEDGWNNK
-589 LTPGYDFGDIVVGM
+589 LTPGYDFGEISVGM
-603 REVRTNMTVHEDG
+603 HAVNTTMIVNPDG
-616 SIDSISNVETGATFV
+616 TIDSVPNTERYATFT
-631 DLNAKE
+631 DLSATE

-644 EFKKGTEDDPGF
+644 EFKSGTEGDPGF
-656 VFFVN
+656 VFTLN
-661 GSEHYMYIAL
+661 TADGQELYLAL
-671 MRNKLRVIGDGD
+671 MRNNLRINGNGFD
-683 WTNARVDIPH
+683 WGKDRIDLAH
-693 GISGLWAVDAPF
+693 GIQGLWSIDTPF
-705 EFRLVKSSASM
+705 EFRLIKSENAI
-716 ILYYQKT
+716 ILYYQKLN
-723 TDPNLVPFA
+723 DANIVPFA
-732 VIADGKVE
+732 VIADGKVTMMTRGGE
-740 MLTTGSKTDL
+740 VSSLS
-750 GNKAVG
+750 NKAVAKVNE
-756 ILNNVLGS
+756 ILAAACTVKFGASVNVSGG
-764 SNTVEFRSSVDTRTK
+764 K
-779 TLDVT
+779 TLGVT
-784 YTNYGFMTSG
+784 YTDYGFMTSG

-800 LKGSGENGTIAA
+800 LKGSGADGTIAA
-812 TANGNA
+812 TSNGNA

-830 VKVNPVEGKEITE
+830 VKVNPAEGKEITS
-843 FNVKVNDGSADSVT
+843 FTVKVNDGSADSAT

-862 ELKGDYVSGY
+862 ELKGDYVNGY

-879 NWEYTYEFEAVFG
+879 NWEYTYEFEATFG
-892 DKQPAS
+892 EKKPTFD
-898 AATGKIVDADDAGKA
+898 ATGKIVDADDASKA
-913 LEGAVVSYY
+913 IEGATVKFY

-933 AEATTGADGTYTVM
+933 AETTTDANGAYTAM
-947 LKTGTY
+947 LKEGTY
-953 DVEVIKDNYFTRVK
+953 DVEISKKNYFTRVVTGK
-967 SGVMFTADGQT
+967 TITADGQT
-978 ATLDDIALKF
+978 AATLDDIALKF

-996 IGNKT
+996 IGDKT
-1001 FESSTAYNVTY
+1001 LESSTAYNVTY
-1012 DYEAGK
+1012 DYETGK

-1046 FKYSVELGAMTDV
+1046 FKYSVELGAMSDV
-1059 SGGKEYWPGLG
+1059 EGGKEYWPGLG

-1078 DSREYRILRNGVWG
+1078 DSREYRILRNGIWG
-1092 DGCGGNY
+1092 DGCGDNY
-1099 YNISNKIDFSGNVT
+1099 YYISNKIDFSGNT
-1113 DKSYSITPSNKG
+1113 KDKPYGITSSNKG
-1125 DLMMVKEGARIHI
+1125 DLMMVKEGTRIHM

-1180 DVNWSNFE
+1180 DVNWSDFS

-1194 AVTAALSGYTVN
+1194 AVTAALGGYKVN
-1206 NLTYG
+1206 TLTYG
-1211 IEGSVGSENQIQ
+1211 IDAGNHVQAG
-1223 GAIAGDPDGANG
+1223 IAGDPDGADN
-1235 EFKFVYNNRVRA
+1235 EYKFVYNNRVRA
-1247 LDPDHKYGDF
+1247 LDPYNTYNDF
-1257 MVEAEFTTAKY
+1257 IVEAEFTTAKY
-1268 GKLSDVEFWNSF
+1268 RNLSDVEFWNSF

-1305 NWDHE
+1305 NWDNE
-1310 FTSLEN
+1310 FTSLTN

-1358 YLIGDDVYMG
+1358 YLIGDDIYMG

-1380 YADGTKAEGYCFLTQ
+1380 YADGTRAEGYCFLT
-1395 RTNADKTKTNTA
+1395 RSNDTNTP

-1413 MFASIM
+1413 TFASIM

-1461 LSNEITVTANGDDH
+1461 LRNEITVTANGDDH
-1475 GTSEITVGGAEYVSG
+1475 GTSEITVDGAEYVSG

-1515 TVALKV
+1515 KVTLKV
-1521 DGKETSADFKA
+1521 NGTESSADFKA
-1532 TGNKKDLAYTF
+1532 TGNKKDIAYTF
-1543 TAKYGAKYEFVV
+1543 TAKYGAKYEFEV
-1555 TYKKLDNVANIEG
+1555 TYTKLDNTVSVTGN
-1568 SVVDLDNTATKLEG
+1568 VVDLDTVSTKLDG
-1582 VKVAA
+1582 VNVAA
-1587 VKDGEEKGAATTDA
+1587 IKDGEEKGAATTDA
-1601 NGKFTIVGLA
+1601 NGKFTIVGLG
-1611 AGEYTLTLSKA
+1611 AGEYTLKLTKA
-1622 NYYTRSDV
+1622 NYYTREV
-1630 TFTVQATV
+1630 AFTVQATV

-1722 TDVTEKK
+1722 TDVTGKK

-1743 KHFDARFLRFGVMD
+1743 KHFDARFLRFGVVD

-1764 SSDFQTGPGNLKG
+1764 SS
-1777 DMWNYAQANMTGEYG
+1777 
-1792 ANSVDVRVIKSGS
+1792 
-1805 KVYMFSRYTP
+1805 
-1815 AGADTYKDSPTG
+1815 
-1827 GWTLVYSYN
+1827 
-1836 LAAEFVGVPMAYGID
+1836 
-1851 IGANISAYCYL
+1851 
-1862 DWENISISSDAAT
+1862 
-1875 IASKLA
+1875 
-1881 EAGGD
+1881 
-1886 TPFDYAVDLGN
+1886 
-1897 DVTVERTGVRTYI
+1897 
-1910 SRFNDGW
+1910 
-1917 YSFSD
+1917 
-1922 GNPQASFT
+1922 
-1930 NGTYHDFIADIE
+1930 
-1942 VMSSHDAVLG
+1942 
-1952 MSTNDIKNDAWE
+1952 
-1964 TTGIML
+1964 
-1970 SAGGMNRV
+1970 
-1978 LIGANETGMKMYLD
+1978 
-1992 GWEEGKWEPGKNIS
+1992 
-2006 THNMFSDLGSSYG
+2006 
-2019 FKNYSADGATATVR
+2019 
-2033 IIRKGDNLYFV
+2033 
-2044 RDGKYIARFDKDGKA
+2044 
-2059 YAPDGTQRTDY
+2059 
-2070 KLPSSWTTVMAAE
+2070 
-2083 KLAIGAGTFGNRY
+2083 
-2096 AADAVRNFAVNND
+2096 NF
-2109 ASAIDAAIAAIES
+2109 
-2122 EVKGNITV
+2122 
-2130 TDGAGGSS
+2130 
-2138 VITVAG
+2138 
-2144 AEYVQ
+2144 
-2149 GETITTGRVIKVT
+2149 
-2162 VTANA
+2162 
-2167 GYALSKFELSL
+2167 
-2178 DGGESWQTESTDNGV
+2178 
-2193 YTVTG
+2193 
-2198 KYNQDYTFRTTFAV
+2198 
-2212 ANTVGGTVTE
+2212 
-2222 SAGGAISGA
+2222 
-2231 TVTLLNG
+2231 
-2238 DAAVATATT
+2238 
-2247 DTDGKY
+2247 
-2253 SFAAVAA
+2253 
-2260 GTYSLKITSG
+2260 
-2270 AHYARV
+2270 
-2276 YENAVTVTAGEPIT
+2276 
-2290 APAAELDKSVFGG
+2290 
-2303 NTTFSTGTTVK
+2303 
-2314 FSSDLNVDYNY
+2314 
-2325 DTKALTVTTVDGKNS
+2325 
-2340 SNLQTQNALFTGVK
+2340 
-2354 DAYSMV
+2354 
-2360 KFTVVNHGGTEKDP
+2360 
-2374 GMGIRYVDESNK
+2374 
-2386 AFQYLTRQ
+2386 
-2394 NGARIGQPKWITW
+2394 
-2407 VDYFNDR
+2407 
-2414 SFDFRN
+2414 
-2420 STPYDLM
+2420 
-2427 FVRANDLYYIFA
+2427 
-2439 KLSTETDYVLLYVS
+2439 
-2453 TPLKREAQ
+2453 
-2461 GAMTADMPSGEARVA
+2461 
-2476 LSFSIGSSINVNYT
+2476 
-2490 FTNFGSAQGEAAVKA
+2490 
-2505 LVPDQAITV
+2505 
-2514 VENEHATVTVIGEKV
+2514 
-2529 VNNATGYTVPYGAN
+2529 
-2543 VTVKAAAAEGH
+2543 
-2554 EVTSVKAN
+2554 
-2562 GTAIAANGQLTNVI
+2562 
-2576 EAKEIT
+2576 
-2582 VETAALEATVAVTGT
+2582 
-2597 LTASIVPT
+2597 
-2605 GMDGAGNTYV
+2605 
-2615 AFTRDNGKTY
+2615 
-2625 MGKVTVGE
+2625 
-2633 GNAMTYAAQLPVGTY
+2633 
-2648 TQVNWMGNMSDAE
+2648 
-2661 IVVTDAGEKN
+2661 
-2671 LTLDKVGYTTVTSS
+2671 
-2685 GLTVGDD
+2685 
-2692 ASLTVKS
+2692 
-2699 AESGTHENAFTGVT
+2699 
-2713 FNPTKQKLTISYTL
+2713 
-2727 TGMNAA
+2727 
-2733 GADGHYAMPGMFV
+2733 
-2746 MDKYGNTMRIALVE
+2746 
-2760 AGDQLMLMA
+2760 
-2769 KDDYNSRMFFQSPKQ
+2769 
-2784 WEPFGIPT
+2784 
-2792 GYYTFGKV
+2792 
-2800 VNNVSYKL
+2800 
-2808 TMKIVVDGHKVE
+2808 
-2820 MYAKIANDTSWRTV
+2820 
-2834 YGADNQYDVEARYAN
+2834 
-2849 NNCQLGGAGSSYV
+2849 
-2862 DTLYGVNE
+2862 
-2870 DCQFGISIRRDKAND
+2870 
-2885 DKNIAK
+2885 
-2891 FSNIWYTI
+2891 
-2899 EDRA
+2899 

>member
-29 TATLSVKDD
+29 TATLSVKGD

-255 DEEAVEGTVEVYVE
+255 DEEAVEGTVKVYVE

-276 ALDRTQSTT
+276 ALDETQSTT

-341 TDADTAVATKTAK
+341 TDADTTVATKTAK
-354 YGFGLIAADGKA
+354 YGFGLITADGAA

-511 DVTATVV
+511 DVTATIV
-518 PFGEWGTISTFEG
+518 PYGEWGTISTLEG

-581 TEDGWNNK
+581 AEDGWNNK
-589 LTPGYDFGDIVVGM
+589 LTPGYDFGEISVGM
-603 REVRTNMTVHEDG
+603 HAVNTTMIVNPDG
-616 SIDSISNVETGATFV
+616 TIDSVPNTERYATFT
-631 DLNAKE
+631 DLSATE

-644 EFKKGTEDDPGF
+644 EFKSGTEGDPGF
-656 VFFVN
+656 VFTLN
-661 GSEHYMYIAL
+661 TADGQELYLAL
-671 MRNKLRVIGDGD
+671 MRNNLRINGNGFD
-683 WTNARVDIPH
+683 WGKDRIDLAH
-693 GISGLWAVDAPF
+693 GIQGLWSIDTPF
-705 EFRLVKSSASM
+705 EFRLIKSENAI
-716 ILYYQKT
+716 ILYYQKLN
-723 TDPNLVPFA
+723 DANIVPFA
-732 VIADGKVE
+732 VIADGKVTMMTRGGE
-740 MLTTGSKTDL
+740 VSSLS
-750 GNKAVG
+750 NKAVAKVNE
-756 ILNNVLGS
+756 ILAAACTVKFGASVNVSGG
-764 SNTVEFRSSVDTRTK
+764 K
-779 TLDVT
+779 TLGVT
-784 YTNYGFMTSG
+784 YTDYGFMTSG

-800 LKGSGENGTIAA
+800 LKGSGADGTIAA
-812 TANGNA
+812 TSNGNA
-818 FTGKAPFGTKVE
+818 FTGKAPFGSKVE
-830 VKVNPVEGKEITE
+830 VKVNPAEGKEITE

-862 ELKGDYVSGY
+862 ELKGDYVNGY

-879 NWEYTYEFEAVFG
+879 NWEYTYEFEATFG
-892 DKQPAS
+892 DKKPTFD
-898 AATGKIVDADDAGKA
+898 ATGKIVDADDASKA
-913 LEGAVVSYY
+913 IEGATVKFY

-933 AEATTGADGTYTVM
+933 AETTTDANGAYTAM
-947 LKTGTY
+947 LKEGTY
-953 DVEVIKDNYFTRVK
+953 DVEISKKNYFTRVVTGK
-967 SGVMFTADGQT
+967 TITADGQT
-978 ATLDDIALKF
+978 AATLDDIALKF

-996 IGNKT
+996 IGDKT
-1001 FESSTAYNVTY
+1001 LESSTAYNVTY
-1012 DYEAGK
+1012 DYETGK

-1046 FKYSVELGAMTDV
+1046 FKYSVELGAMSDV
-1059 SGGKEYWPGLG
+1059 EGGKEYWPGLG

-1078 DSREYRILRNGVWG
+1078 DSREYRILRNGIWG

-1099 YNISNKIDFSGNVT
+1099 YYISNKIDFSGNT
-1113 DKSYSITPSNKG
+1113 KDTPYGITPSNKG
-1125 DLMMVKEGARIHI
+1125 DLMMVKEGNKIHM
-1138 FAKIAG
+1138 FAKIAS
-1144 MEKYEY
+1144 MENYEY

-1174 NASYSV
+1174 NASYCV

-1188 VATGEA
+1188 VATGEE
-1194 AVTAALSGYTVN
+1194 AVTAALGGYKVN
-1206 NLTYG
+1206 TLTYG
-1211 IEGSVGSENQIQ
+1211 IDAGNQIQ
-1223 GAIAGDPDGANG
+1223 AGIANDADGADN
-1235 EFKFVYNNRVRA
+1235 EYKFVYNNRVRA
-1247 LDPDHKYGDF
+1247 LDPYHTYNDF
-1257 MVEAEFTTAKY
+1257 IVEAEFTTAKY
-1268 GKLSDVEFWNSF
+1268 LDLRDVEFWNSF

-1305 NWDHE
+1305 NWDNE
-1310 FTSLEN
+1310 FTSLTN

-1330 PYMANGGQSNYAANR
+1330 PYMANGGQSNFAANR

-1358 YLIGDDVYMG
+1358 YLIGDDIYMG

-1380 YADGTKAEGYCFLTQ
+1380 YADGTRAEGYCFLT
-1395 RTNADKTKTNTA
+1395 RSNDTNTP

-1413 MFASIM
+1413 TFASIM

-1435 DGKSTFKNYTIT
+1435 DGRSTFKNYTIT
-1447 SEGVDEAIAALNAK
+1447 SEGVDEALAALNAK
-1461 LSNEITVTANGDDH
+1461 LRNEITVTANGEEH

-1521 DGKETSADFKA
+1521 DGKDTSADFKA
-1532 TGNKKDLAYTF
+1532 TGNKKDIAYTF

-1568 SVVDLDNTATKLEG
+1568 NVVDLESTTTKLEG

-1587 VKDGEEKGAATTDA
+1587 IKDGEEKGAATTDA
-1601 NGKFTIVGLA
+1601 NGKFTIVGLG
-1611 AGEYTLTLSKA
+1611 AGEYTFTLTKD

-1630 TFTVQATV
+1630 AFTVQATV

-1665 TLTSNLNGINTTY
+1665 TLTSNRNGIDTTY

-1777 DMWNYAQANMTGEYG
+1777 DAWGYAQACMTGEYG

-1805 KVYMFSRYTP
+1805 RVYMFSRYTP
-1815 AGADTYKDSPTG
+1815 ENADTYKDSPTG
-1827 GWTLVYSYN
+1827 GWTLVYSYD
-1836 LAAEFVGVPMAYGID
+1836 LAAEFVGVPMAWGID
-1851 IGANISAYCYL
+1851 IVANTSAYCYL
-1862 DWENISISSDAAT
+1862 DWENISISSDAVT

-1881 EAGGD
+1881 EAGGE

-1897 DVTVERTGVRTYI
+1897 GVTVERSGVRTYL
-1910 SRFNDGW
+1910 SRHNDGW

-1930 NGTYHDFIADIE
+1930 SGAYHDFIADIK
-1942 VMSSHDAVLG
+1942 VMSYHDKTLG
-1952 MSTNDIKNDAWE
+1952 MDGGNNDGWE

-1970 SAGGMNRV
+1970 SAGGTNRV
-1978 LIGANETGMKMYLD
+1978 LIGANRHGVMMFRD
-1992 GWEEGKWEPGKNIS
+1992 GWENGKWDPGQNPSTLQMFENEGK
-2006 THNMFSDLGSSYG
+2006 FYG
-2019 FKNYSADGATATVR
+2019 LPCYDNTEGTVASIR

-2044 RDGKYIARFDKDGKA
+2044 RDGKYLARFDKDGNS

-2083 KLAIGAGTFGNRY
+2083 KLAVGAGGFGNHV
-2096 AADAVRNFAVNND
+2096 ASDAVKDFAVNND

-2130 TDGAGGSS
+2130 TDGDGGSS

-2144 AEYVQ
+2144 AAYTA
-2149 GETITTGRVIKVT
+2149 GTTVTAAKQVKVT

-2167 GYALSKFELSL
+2167 GYALSKLEMKVG
-2178 DGGESWQTESTDNGV
+2178 DGDWQEETPTDGV
-2193 YTVTG
+2193 YTFTA
-2198 KYNQDYTFRTTFAV
+2198 KYNTNYQFRTTFAV
-2212 ANTVGGTVTE
+2212 ANTVSGVVTE
-2222 SAGGAISGA
+2222 TAGGGAIEGA
-2231 TVTLLNG
+2231 TVALLNG

-2247 DTDGKY
+2247 DAEGKY

-2260 GTYSLKITSG
+2260 GAYSLKITSG
-2270 AHYARV
+2270 KHYARV
-2276 YENAVTVTAGEPIT
+2276 YENAVTVAAGDPIT

-2303 NTTFSTGTTVK
+2303 DVTFTNGTTVK

-2340 SNLQTQNALFTGVK
+2340 SNLQTQNALFTGIK

-2374 GMGIRYVDESNK
+2374 GMGVRYVDESGK
-2386 AFQYLTRQ
+2386 KFQYLTRQ
-2394 NGARIGQPKWITW
+2394 NGVRIGEPKWISW
-2407 VDYFNDR
+2407 VD
-2414 SFDFRN
+2414 SFTDKSIDLRN
-2420 STPYDLM
+2420 NTSYDLM

-2439 KLSTETDYVLLYVS
+2439 KLSTASDYALMYVS

-2461 GAMTADMPSGEARVA
+2461 GAMTANMPSGEARVS
-2476 LSFSIGSSINVNYT
+2476 LTFTIGNNINVNYT

-2529 VNNATGYTVPYGAN
+2529 VKDATGYTVPYGAN

-2554 EVTSVKAN
+2554 EVTSVKVN
-2562 GTAIAANGQLTNVI
+2562 GAAIATDSQLTNVI

-2633 GNAMTYAAQLPVGTY
+2633 GNAMTYAAQLPAGTY
-2648 TQVNWMGNMSDAE
+2648 TQVNWMGNMSDTE
-2661 IVVTDAGEKN
+2661 IVVTDAGEQN
-2671 LTLDKVGYTTVTSS
+2671 LTLDKVGYTAVTST

-2692 ASLTVKS
+2692 ASLTTKKN
-2699 AESGTHENAFTGVT
+2699 ESGTHETAMTGVT
-2713 FNPTKQKLTISYTL
+2713 FNPAKQKLTFSYTL
-2727 TGMNAA
+2727 TGMNTKTASV
-2733 GADGHYAMPGMFV
+2733 GHYAMPGMFV
-2746 MDKYGNTMRIALVE
+2746 MDQYGNTMRIALVE

-2769 KDDYNSRMFFQSPKQ
+2769 KDDYNSRMFFQHPEPWK
-2784 WEPFGIPT
+2784 PFGAPT
-2792 GYYTFGKV
+2792 GYYTFDKE
-2800 VNNVSYKL
+2800 NYKL
-2808 TMKIVVDGHKVE
+2808 TMKIVVDGHKIE
-2820 MYAKIANDTSWRTV
+2820 MYAKIANETNWRTV
-2834 YGADNQYDVEARYAN
+2834 YGADSQYDVEARYMN
-2849 NNCQLGGAGSSYV
+2849 NTCQLGGAGSSYV

-2870 DCQFGISIRRDKAND
+2870 DCRFGISMRRDKADD

>member
-29 TATLSVKDD
+29 TATLSVKGD

-276 ALDRTQSTT
+276 ALDETQSTT

-341 TDADTAVATKTAK
+341 TDADTTVAAKTAK
-354 YGFGLIAADGKA
+354 YGFGLITADGAA

-478 ATFDEAEELFTYTF
+478 ATFNEAEELFTYTF

-511 DVTATVV
+511 DVTAVVV
-518 PFGEWGTISTFEG
+518 PLGEWGTISTLEG

-581 TEDGWNNK
+581 AEDGWNNK
-589 LTPGYDFGDIVVGM
+589 LTPGYDFGEIVVGM
-603 REVRTNMTVHEDG
+603 HEVKTTMTVNPDG
-616 SIDSISNVETGATFV
+616 SIDSISNAEIGATFV

-671 MRNKLRVIGDGD
+671 MRDKLRVIGDGD
-683 WTNARVDIPH
+683 WTKARVDIPH
-693 GISGLWAVDAPF
+693 GISGLWNIDTPF
-705 EFRLVKSSASM
+705 EFRLVKSSASI
-716 ILYYQKT
+716 ILYYQKE
-723 TDPNLVPFA
+723 TDANPVPFA
-732 VIADGKVE
+732 TLADGKVE

-750 GNKAVG
+750 SALAVTC
-756 ILNNVLGS
+756 LENALAS
-764 SNTVEFRSSVDTRTK
+764 SNTVEFRSSVDIRTK

-800 LKGSGENGTIAA
+800 LKGSGADGTIAA
-812 TANGNA
+812 TSNGNA
-818 FTGKAPFGTKVE
+818 FTGKAPFATKVE

-843 FNVKVNDGSADSVT
+843 FKVKVNDGSADSVT

-862 ELKGDYVSGY
+862 ELKGDYVNGY

-879 NWEYTYEFEAVFG
+879 NWEYTYEFEATFG
-892 DKQPAS
+892 EKKPTFD
-898 AATGKIVDADDAGKA
+898 ATGKIVDADDASKA
-913 LEGAVVSYY
+913 IEGATVKFY

-933 AEATTGADGTYTVM
+933 AETTTDANGAYTAM
-947 LKTGTY
+947 LKEGTY
-953 DVEVIKDNYFTRVK
+953 DVEISKKNYFTRVVTGK
-967 SGVMFTADGQT
+967 TITADGQT
-978 ATLDDIALKF
+978 AATLDDISLKF

-996 IGNKT
+996 IGDKT
-1001 FESSTAYNVTY
+1001 LESSTAYNVTY
-1012 DYEAGK
+1012 DYETGK

-1033 RVYFTDVTEDYAV
+1033 RVYFTGVTADYAV
-1046 FKYSVELGAMTDV
+1046 FKYSVELGAMSDV
-1059 SGGKEYWPGLG
+1059 EGGKEYWPGLG

-1078 DSREYRILRNGVWG
+1078 DSREYRILRNGIWG
-1092 DGCGGNY
+1092 NGCGGNY
-1099 YNISNKIDFSGNVT
+1099 YYISNKIDFSGNT
-1113 DKSYSITPSNKG
+1113 KDKPYGITSSNKG
-1125 DLMMVKEGARIHI
+1125 DLMMVKEGTRIHM

-1159 PWRNKTVAYS
+1159 PWSNKTVAYS

-1180 DVNWSNFE
+1180 DVNWSDFS

-1194 AVTAALSGYTVN
+1194 AVTAALGGYKVN
-1206 NLTYG
+1206 TLTYG
-1211 IEGSVGSENQIQ
+1211 IDAGNHVQAG
-1223 GAIAGDPDGANG
+1223 IAGDPDGADN
-1235 EFKFVYNNRVRA
+1235 EYKFVYNNRVRA
-1247 LDPDHKYGDF
+1247 LDPYNTYNDF
-1257 MVEAEFTTAKY
+1257 IVEAEFTTAKY
-1268 GKLSDVEFWNSF
+1268 RNLSDVEFWNSF
-1280 GFAIGTGANASMTIA
+1280 GFAIGTGAGASMTIA

-1305 NWDHE
+1305 NWNNE
-1310 FTSLEN
+1310 FTSLTN

-1358 YLIGDDVYMG
+1358 YLIGDDIYMG

-1380 YADGTKAEGYCFLTQ
+1380 YADGTRAEGYCFLT
-1395 RTNADKTKTNTA
+1395 RSNDTNTP

-1413 MFASIM
+1413 TFASIM

-1461 LSNEITVTANGDDH
+1461 LRNEITVTANGDDH
-1475 GTSEITVGGAEYVSG
+1475 GTSEITVDGAEYVSG

-1515 TVALKV
+1515 KVTLKV
-1521 DGKETSADFKA
+1521 NGTESSADFKA
-1532 TGNKKDLAYTF
+1532 TGNKKDIAYTF
-1543 TAKYGAKYEFVV
+1543 TAKYGAKYEFEV
-1555 TYKKLDNVANIEG
+1555 TYTKLDNTVSVTGN
-1568 SVVDLDNTATKLEG
+1568 VVDLDTVSTNLEG

-1587 VKDGEEKGAATTDA
+1587 IKDGEEKGAATTDA
-1601 NGKFTIVGLA
+1601 NGKFTIVGLG
-1611 AGEYTLTLSKA
+1611 AGEYTLKLTKA
-1622 NYYTRSDV
+1622 NYYTREV
-1630 TFTVQATV
+1630 AFTVQATV

-1722 TDVTEKK
+1722 TDVTGKK
-1729 EWWPGISLKMHNGS
+1729 EWWPCISLKMHNGS

-1777 DMWNYAQANMTGEYG
+1777 DIWNYAQASMTGEYG

-1815 AGADTYKDSPTG
+1815 ENADTYKDSPTG

-1851 IGANISAYCYL
+1851 IRANTSAYCYI

-1897 DVTVERTGVRTYI
+1897 GVTVERSGVRTYL

-1930 NGTYHDFIADIE
+1930 SGAYHDFIADIK
-1942 VMSSHDAVLG
+1942 VMSYHDKTLG
-1952 MSTNDIKNDAWE
+1952 MDGGNGDGWE

-1978 LIGANETGMKMYLD
+1978 LIGANRHGVMMFRNGYEADKWNAGQNPSTFQMF
-1992 GWEEGKWEPGKNIS
+1992 ENEGK
-2006 THNMFSDLGSSYG
+2006 FYG
-2019 FKNYSADGATATVR
+2019 MPCYDNTAGTVASIR

-2044 RDGKYIARFDKDGKA
+2044 RDGKYLARFDKDGNS
-2059 YAPDGTQRTDY
+2059 YAPDGTQRADY
-2070 KLPSSWTTVMAAE
+2070 KLPSSWTTVMSAE
-2083 KLAIGAGTFGNRY
+2083 KLAVGAGGFGNHV
-2096 AADAVRNFAVNND
+2096 ASDAVKDFAVNND

-2130 TDGAGGSS
+2130 ADGDGGSS
-2138 VITVAG
+2138 VITVDG
-2144 AEYVQ
+2144 AEYVS
-2149 GETITTGRVIKVT
+2149 GTTITTGKVIKVT
-2162 VTANA
+2162 VTPNA

-2178 DGGESWQTESTDNGV
+2178 DGGDTWQTESTDNGV

-2198 KYNQDYTFRTTFAV
+2198 KYNQNYQFRTTFAV
-2212 ANTVGGTVTE
+2212 ANTVSGTVTE
-2222 SAGGAISGA
+2222 TAGGGAISGA
-2231 TVTLLNG
+2231 TVTLLGG

-2247 DTDGKY
+2247 DAEGKY
-2253 SFAAVAA
+2253 SFAAVAV

-2270 AHYARV
+2270 AHYTRV
-2276 YENAVTVTAGEPIT
+2276 YENAVTVAAGDPIA

-2303 NTTFSTGTTVK
+2303 DTTFSNGTTVK

-2325 DTKALTVTTVDGKNS
+2325 DTKALKVSTVAGKNS
-2340 SNLQTQNALFTGVK
+2340 NNLERQNALFTGIK
-2354 DAYSMV
+2354 DAYSVV
-2360 KFTVVNHGGTEKDP
+2360 KFTVENKGGGTEGDP
-2374 GMGIRYVDESNK
+2374 GMGVRYVDANDNK
-2386 AFQYLTRQ
+2386 FMFLTRQ
-2394 NGARIGQPKWITW
+2394 TGVRIGEPQW
-2407 VDYFNDR
+2407 VSNAGLGLTPGGF
-2414 SFDFRN
+2414 SFAN
-2420 STPYDLM
+2420 EGKYDVM
-2427 FVRANDLYYIFA
+2427 FVRANDTYYMIA
-2439 KLSTETDYVLLYVS
+2439 KENSATEYGLMYVS
-2453 TPLKREAQ
+2453 TVATRTAQ
-2461 GAMTADMPSGEARVA
+2461 GIDNAKMPSGEARVS
-2476 LSFSIGSSINVNYT
+2476 LSFTIGSNLTVNYV
-2490 FTNFGSAQGEAAVKA
+2490 FTNLEAYEGEEAVNAIIGKTHTVTIVGA
-2505 LVPDQAITV
+2505 ENADITV
-2514 VENEHATVTVIGEKV
+2514 TGGTASAENANV
-2529 VNNATGYTVPYGAN
+2529 YTVAFGAD
-2543 VTVKAAAAEGH
+2543 VTITATAKEGH
-2554 EVTSVKAN
+2554 EIAGVTDDLGKNYGIGEVKYLRLMNDRTITYTVQAVVN
-2562 GTAIAANGQLTNVI
+2562 KTITGAITG
-2576 EAKEIT
+2576 
-2582 VETAALEATVAVTGT
+2582 AT
-2597 LTASIVPT
+2597 VPT
-2605 GMDGAGNTYV
+2605 GMDGVGSTYV
-2615 AFTRDNGKTY
+2615 VFTKDNGNNY
-2625 MGKVTVGE
+2625 FGKVTIGE
-2633 GNAMTYAAQLPVGTY
+2633 GNAMTYTASLPAGNYTKATWMNNVYDTAITVTEDGTQDIAFTGKY
-2648 TQVNWMGNMSDAE
+2648 
-2661 IVVTDAGEKN
+2661 
-2671 LTLDKVGYTTVTSS
+2671 GYTTVTGD
-2685 GLTVGDD
+2685 GLVLQEDG
-2692 ASLTVKS
+2692 SLKRRAVTS
-2699 AESGTHENAFTGVT
+2699 THESALSGIT
-2713 FNPTKQKLTISYTL
+2713 FKPATQKLTFSYTL
-2727 TGMNAA
+2727 TN
-2733 GADGHYAMPGMFV
+2733 MPDNGTGWPMAGMFV
-2746 MDKYGNTMRIALVE
+2746 KDSSNNMMRVLLVSE
-2760 AGDQLMLMA
+2760 GDQLMLTA
-2769 KDDYNSRMFFQSPKQ
+2769 AHDYNSRIFFQTEKM

-2792 GYYTFGKV
+2792 NYYTYEKGGA
-2800 VNNVSYKL
+2800 NYKL
-2808 TMKIVVDGHKVE
+2808 TMKVVIDGHKLE
-2820 MYAKIANDTSWRTV
+2820 MYAKTGTGTNWITI
-2834 YGADNQYDVEARYAN
+2834 YGADNKFDVDARFTSGT
-2849 NNCQLGGAGSSYV
+2849 CTGGAGTDYI
-2862 DTLYGVNE
+2862 DTLFDVNKDCSFGVS
-2870 DCQFGISIRRDKAND
+2870 FRND
-2885 DKNIAK
+2885 TTDKNMGIY
-2891 FSNIWYTI
+2891 SNIWYTI

>member
-325 VVKVYLKRVRA
+325 VVKIYLKRVRA

-466 KKIGDTVGKVLA
+466 KKIGDTVGKVLT

-518 PFGEWGTISTFEG
+518 PFGEWGTISTLEG

-603 REVRTNMTVHEDG
+603 REVKTTMTVNPDG
-616 SIDSISNVETGATFV
+616 SIDSISNAEIGATFV

-644 EFKKGTEDDPGF
+644 EFKKGTEGDPGF
-656 VFFVN
+656 VFMVN
-661 GSEHYMYIAL
+661 GGNDTMYLAL
-671 MRNKLRVIGDGD
+671 MRNCLRIIGNGD
-683 WTNARVDIPH
+683 WDKARVDIPH
-693 GISGLWAVDAPF
+693 GISGLWTIDSPF

-716 ILYYQKT
+716 ILYYQKA
-723 TDPNLVPFA
+723 TDANPVPFA

-750 GNKAVG
+750 SNKAVG
-756 ILNNVLGS
+756 ILNNVLAS
-764 SNTVEFRSSVDTRTK
+764 SNTVEFRSSVDVRTK

-818 FTGKAPFGTKVE
+818 FEGKAPFGTKVE

-892 DKQPAS
+892 DKQPAA

-947 LKTGTY
+947 LKNGTY
-953 DVEVIKDNYFTRVK
+953 DVEVKKDNYFTRVK
-967 SGVMFTADGQT
+967 SGVTFTADGQT

-1001 FESSTAYNVTY
+1001 LESSTAYNVTY
-1012 DYEAGK
+1012 DYETGK

-1033 RVYFTDVTEDYAV
+1033 RVYFTGVTEDYAV

-1125 DLMMVKEGARIHI
+1125 DIMMVKEGARIHI

-1174 NASYSV
+1174 NAAYSV

-1194 AVTAALSGYTVN
+1194 AVTAALGGYKVN
-1206 NLTYG
+1206 TLTYG
-1211 IEGSVGSENQIQ
+1211 IDAGNQIQ
-1223 GAIAGDPDGANG
+1223 AGIANDADGADN
-1235 EFKFVYNNRVRA
+1235 EYKFVYNNRVRA
-1247 LDPDHKYGDF
+1247 LDPYHKYGDF

-1268 GKLSDVEFWNSF
+1268 LDLRDVEFWNSF

-1305 NWDHE
+1305 NWDNE
-1310 FTSLEN
+1310 FTSLTN

-1330 PYMANGGQSNYAANR
+1330 PYMANGGQSNFAKNR

-1358 YLIGDDVYMG
+1358 YLIGDDIYMG

-1395 RTNADKTKTNTA
+1395 ITNADKTKTNTP

-1413 MFASIM
+1413 TFASIM

-1435 DGKSTFKNYTIT
+1435 DGRSTFKNYTIT

-1515 TVALKV
+1515 TVVLKV

-1532 TGNKKDLAYTF
+1532 TGNKKDIAYTF

-1601 NGKFTIVGLA
+1601 NGKFTIVGLG
-1611 AGEYTLTLSKA
+1611 AGEYTFTLTKG

-1777 DMWNYAQANMTGEYG
+1777 DAWNYAQASMTGEYG

-1836 LAAEFVGVPMAYGID
+1836 LAAEFVGVPMAWGID
-1851 IGANISAYCYL
+1851 IGANTSAYCYL

-1881 EAGGD
+1881 EAGGG

-1897 DVTVERTGVRTYI
+1897 GVTVERSGVRTYL

-1930 NGTYHDFIADIE
+1930 SGTYHDFIADIK
-1942 VMSSHDAVLG
+1942 VMSYHDKALG
-1952 MSTNDIKNDAWE
+1952 MTGGNNDGWE

-1970 SAGGMNRV
+1970 SAGGDNRV
-1978 LIGANETGMKMYLD
+1978 LIGANRHGVMMFRNSHDANNWNPGQYPSTFQMFEN
-1992 GWEEGKWEPGKNIS
+1992 EGK
-2006 THNMFSDLGSSYG
+2006 FYG
-2019 FKNYSADGATATVR
+2019 MPCYDNTEGTVASIR

-2044 RDGKYIARFDKDGKA
+2044 RDGKYLARFDKDGNS
-2059 YAPDGTQRTDY
+2059 YTPDGTQRTDY
-2070 KLPSSWTTVMAAE
+2070 KLPSSWTTVMSAE
-2083 KLAIGAGTFGNRY
+2083 KLAIGAGTFGNH
-2096 AADAVRNFAVNND
+2096 AASDAVKDFAVNND

-2122 EVKGNITV
+2122 DLRNDITV
-2130 TDGAGGSS
+2130 TDGDGGSS

-2144 AEYVQ
+2144 AEYVS
-2149 GETITTGRVIKVT
+2149 GPTITTGKVIKVT
-2162 VTANA
+2162 VTPNA

-2178 DGGESWQTESTDNGV
+2178 DGGDTWQTESTDNGV

-2198 KYNQDYTFRTTFAV
+2198 KYNQDYKFRTTFAV
-2212 ANTVGGTVTE
+2212 ANTVDGTVTE

-2231 TVTLLNG
+2231 TVTLLGG

-2270 AHYARV
+2270 AHYTRV

-2303 NTTFSTGTTVK
+2303 DTTFSTGTTVK

-2325 DTKALTVTTVDGKNS
+2325 DTKALTVTTVDGKNK
-2340 SNLQTQNALFTGVK
+2340 SNLESQNALFTGIK
-2354 DAYSMV
+2354 DAYSVV
-2360 KFTVVNHGGTEKDP
+2360 KFTVENKGGGTEGDP
-2374 GMGIRYVDESNK
+2374 GMGVRYVDADGK
-2386 AFQYLTRQ
+2386 KFKFLTRQ
-2394 NGARIGQPKWITW
+2394 TGARIGEPAW
-2407 VDYFNDR
+2407 VSNAGLNLTPGGF
-2414 SFDFRN
+2414 SFAN
-2420 STPYDLM
+2420 KGTYDVM
-2427 FVRANDLYYIFA
+2427 FVRANDTYYMIA
-2439 KLSTETDYVLLYVS
+2439 KEHSATEYGLMYVS
-2453 TPLKREAQ
+2453 TVATRTAQ
-2461 GAMTADMPSGEARVA
+2461 GIDNTKMPSGEARVSLA
-2476 LSFSIGSSINVNYT
+2476 FSIGSNLTVNYVFTNLEAYEGEEEVNKIIGKTHTVTLSGTDKVNVNVTGGTVDTENPNKYNVPFGT
-2490 FTNFGSAQGEAAVKA
+2490 DVIIEATAHDGYEISGIVDDNGKNFGVGTVKYPR
-2505 LVPDQAITV
+2505 LMNDRTITY
-2514 VENEHATVTVIGEKV
+2514 TVQPV
-2529 VNNATGYTVPYGAN
+2529 VNKT
-2543 VTVKAAAAEGH
+2543 
-2554 EVTSVKAN
+2554 
-2562 GTAIAANGQLTNVI
+2562 
-2576 EAKEIT
+2576 
-2582 VETAALEATVAVTGT
+2582 VTGT
-2597 LTASIVPT
+2597 LSGFTAPT
-2605 GMDGAGNTYV
+2605 GMDGVGSSYVVFTKDTGNE
-2615 AFTRDNGKTY
+2615 FL
-2625 MGKVTVGE
+2625 GKVTVGE
-2633 GNAMTYAAQLPVGTY
+2633 TITY
-2648 TQVNWMGNMSDAE
+2648 TASLPAGNYTKVNWLGFMSDAALE
-2661 IVVTDAGEKN
+2661 VTDNGTKDI
-2671 LTLDKVGYTTVTSS
+2671 TLDKADYTTVTHS
-2685 GLTVGDD
+2685 GLIVGAD
-2692 ASLTVKS
+2692 ASLTTKKN
-2699 AESGTHENAFTGVT
+2699 EGGTHETAITGVKFT
-2713 FNPTKQKLTISYTL
+2713 PATQKLTFSYTI
-2727 TGMNAA
+2727 TGMNTRE
-2733 GADGHYAMPGMFV
+2733 DNKGHYALPGMFV
-2746 MDKYGNTMRIALVE
+2746 MDKNDNVTRIVLAG

-2769 KDDYNSRMFFQSPKQ
+2769 KDDYNSRMFFQRPEQ
-2784 WEPFGIPT
+2784 WIPFGVPT
-2792 GYYTFGKV
+2792 GYYGFDKE
-2800 VNNVSYKL
+2800 NYKL
-2808 TMKIVVDGHKVE
+2808 TIKVVVDGRKIE
-2820 MYAKIANDTSWRTV
+2820 MYAKIAEETNWKTI
-2834 YGADNQYDVEARYAN
+2834 YGADKQFDIEDRYAN
-2849 NNCQLGGAGSSYV
+2849 NDCNMGQPGSDFV
-2862 DTLYGVNE
+2862 DTLHNVNYE
-2870 DCQFGISIRRDKAND
+2870 CRFGISMRRDSAND
-2885 DKNIAK
+2885 DLNVAK

>member
-148 VTAPAKPGYTFAG
+148 VIAPAKPGYTFAG

-276 ALDRTQSTT
+276 ALDETQSTT

-354 YGFGLIAADGKA
+354 YGFGLITADGAA

-511 DVTATVV
+511 DVTATIV
-518 PFGEWGTISTFEG
+518 PYGEWGTISTLEG

-553 GAKLAAGSYTLTIV
+553 GAKLTSGNYTLTVV
-567 PPVGKTVI
+567 PPVGAPIV
-575 VEFEVA
+575 VEFGVA
-581 TEDGWNNK
+581 TESGWDNK
-589 LTPGYDFGDIVVGM
+589 LTSGYDFGEISVGM
-603 REVRTNMTVHEDG
+603 HAVNTTMIVNPDG
-616 SIDSISNVETGATFV
+616 TIDSVPNTERYATFT
-631 DLNAKE
+631 DLSATE

-644 EFKKGTEDDPGF
+644 EFKSGTEGDPGF
-656 VFFVN
+656 VFTLN
-661 GSEHYMYIAL
+661 TADGQELYLAL
-671 MRNKLRVIGDGD
+671 MRNNLRINGNGFD
-683 WTNARVDIPH
+683 WGKDRIDLAH
-693 GISGLWAVDAPF
+693 GIQGLWSIDTPF
-705 EFRLVKSSASM
+705 EFRLIKSENAI
-716 ILYYQKT
+716 ILYYQKLN
-723 TDPNLVPFA
+723 DANIVPFA
-732 VIADGKVE
+732 VIADGKVTMMTRGGE
-740 MLTTGSKTDL
+740 VSSLS
-750 GNKAVG
+750 NKAVAKVNE
-756 ILNNVLGS
+756 ILAAACTVKFGASVNVSGG
-764 SNTVEFRSSVDTRTK
+764 K
-779 TLDVT
+779 TLGVT
-784 YTNYGFMTSG
+784 YTDYGFMTSG
-794 YGAPVT
+794 YGASVT
-800 LKGSGENGTIAA
+800 LKGSGADGTIAA
-812 TANGNA
+812 TSNGNA

-830 VKVNPVEGKEITE
+830 VKVNPVEGKEITA

-862 ELKGDYVSGY
+862 ELKGDYVNGY

-879 NWEYTYEFEAVFG
+879 NWEYTYEFEATFG
-892 DKQPAS
+892 EKKPTFD
-898 AATGKIVDADDAGKA
+898 ATGKIVDADDASKA
-913 LEGAVVSYY
+913 IEGATVKFY

-933 AEATTGADGTYTVM
+933 AETTTDANGAYTAM
-947 LKTGTY
+947 LKEGTY
-953 DVEVIKDNYFTRVK
+953 DVEISKKNYFTRVVTGK
-967 SGVMFTADGQT
+967 TITADGQT
-978 ATLDDIALKF
+978 AATLDDIALKF

-996 IGNKT
+996 IGDKT
-1001 FESSTAYNVTY
+1001 LESSTAYNVTY
-1012 DYEAGK
+1012 DYETGK

-1033 RVYFTDVTEDYAV
+1033 RVYFTGVTADYAV
-1046 FKYSVELGAMTDV
+1046 FKYSVELGAMSDV
-1059 SGGKEYWPGLG
+1059 EGGKEYWPGLG

-1078 DSREYRILRNGVWG
+1078 DSREYRILRNGIWG

-1099 YNISNKIDFSGNVT
+1099 YYISNKIDFSGNT
-1113 DKSYSITPSNKG
+1113 KDKPYGITSSNNG
-1125 DLMMVKEGARIHI
+1125 DLMMVKEGTRIHM

-1144 MEKYEY
+1144 MENYEY

-1180 DVNWSNFE
+1180 DVNWSDFS

-1194 AVTAALSGYTVN
+1194 AVTAALGGYKVN
-1206 NLTYG
+1206 TLTYG
-1211 IEGSVGSENQIQ
+1211 IDAGNHVQAG
-1223 GAIAGDPDGANG
+1223 IANDADGADN
-1235 EFKFVYNNRVRA
+1235 EYKFVYNNRVRA
-1247 LDPDHKYGDF
+1247 LDPYHTYNDF

-1268 GKLSDVEFWNSF
+1268 LDLRDVEFWNSF

-1305 NWDHE
+1305 NWDNE
-1310 FTSLEN
+1310 FTSLTN

-1358 YLIGDDVYMG
+1358 YLIGDDIYMG

-1380 YADGTKAEGYCFLTQ
+1380 YADGTRAEGYCFLT
-1395 RTNADKTKTNTA
+1395 RSNDTNTP

-1413 MFASIM
+1413 TFASIM

-1435 DGKSTFKNYTIT
+1435 DGRSTFKNYTIT

-1461 LSNEITVTANGDDH
+1461 LRNEITVTANGEEH
-1475 GTSEITVGGAEYVSG
+1475 GTTAITVDGAEYVSG
-1490 TTVTYSRAVTVTVKP
+1490 TTLTYSKPVTVTVRP

-1515 TVALKV
+1515 KVTLKV
-1521 DGKETSADFKA
+1521 NGTESSADFKA
-1532 TGNKKDLAYTF
+1532 TGNKKDIAYTF
-1543 TAKYGAKYEFVV
+1543 TAKYGAKYEFEV
-1555 TYKKLDNVANIEG
+1555 TYTKLDNTVSVTGN
-1568 SVVDLDNTATKLEG
+1568 VVDLDTVSTNLEG

-1587 VKDGEEKGAATTDA
+1587 IKDGEEKGAATTDA
-1601 NGKFTIVGLA
+1601 NGKFTIVGLG
-1611 AGEYTLTLSKA
+1611 AGEYTFTLTKD

-1652 FMTHGGSVTIGET
+1652 FMAHGGSVTIGET

-1722 TDVTEKK
+1722 TDVTGKK

-1777 DMWNYAQANMTGEYG
+1777 DIWNYAQASMTGEYG

-1805 KVYMFSRYTP
+1805 RVYMFSRYTP
-1815 AGADTYKDSPTG
+1815 ENADTYKDSPTG
-1827 GWTLVYSYN
+1827 GWTLVYSYD

-1851 IGANISAYCYL
+1851 IGANTSAYCYI

-1897 DVTVERTGVRTYI
+1897 GVTVERSGVRTYL
-1910 SRFNDGW
+1910 SRHNDGW

-1930 NGTYHDFIADIE
+1930 SGAYHDFIADIK
-1942 VMSSHDAVLG
+1942 VMNYHDKKLG
-1952 MSTNDIKNDAWE
+1952 MSGGGNDGWE

-1970 SAGGMNRV
+1970 SAGGTDRV
-1978 LIGANETGMKMYLD
+1978 LIGANRHGVMMFRNSYDANNWNPGQYPSTFQMFEN
-1992 GWEEGKWEPGKNIS
+1992 EGK
-2006 THNMFSDLGSSYG
+2006 FYG
-2019 FKNYSADGATATVR
+2019 LPCYDNTEGTIASIR

-2044 RDGKYIARFDKDGKA
+2044 RDGKYLARFDKDGNS

-2083 KLAIGAGTFGNRY
+2083 KLAVGAGGFGNHV
-2096 AADAVRNFAVNND
+2096 ASDAVKDFAVNND

-2130 TDGAGGSS
+2130 TDGDGGSS

-2144 AEYVQ
+2144 AAYTA
-2149 GETITTGRVIKVT
+2149 GTTVTAAKQVKVT

-2167 GYALSKFELSL
+2167 GYALSKLEMKVG
-2178 DGGESWQTESTDNGV
+2178 DGDWQEETPTDGV
-2193 YTVTG
+2193 YTFTA
-2198 KYNQDYTFRTTFAV
+2198 KYNTNYQFRTTFAV
-2212 ANTVGGTVTE
+2212 ANTVSGVVTE
-2222 SAGGAISGA
+2222 TAGGGAIEGA
-2231 TVTLLNG
+2231 TVALLNG

-2247 DTDGKY
+2247 DAEGKY

-2260 GTYSLKITSG
+2260 GTYSLKIASG
-2270 AHYARV
+2270 AHYTRV
-2276 YENAVTVTAGEPIT
+2276 YENAVTVAAGDPIA

-2303 NTTFSTGTTVK
+2303 DVTFTNGTTVK

-2325 DTKALTVTTVDGKNS
+2325 DTKALTVSTVSGKNTS
-2340 SNLQTQNALFTGVK
+2340 ILESQNALFTGIK
-2354 DAYSMV
+2354 DAYSVV
-2360 KFTVVNHGGTEKDP
+2360 KFTVENKGGGTEGDP
-2374 GMGIRYVDESNK
+2374 GMGVRYVDASGK
-2386 AFQYLTRQ
+2386 AFKFLTRQ
-2394 NGARIGQPKWITW
+2394 TGARIGEPKWVSNAGLGLTPGG
-2407 VDYFNDR
+2407 F
-2414 SFDFRN
+2414 SFAN
-2420 STPYDLM
+2420 KGKYDVM
-2427 FVRANDLYYIFA
+2427 FVRANDTYYMIA
-2439 KLSTETDYVLLYVS
+2439 KENSATEYGLMYVS
-2453 TPLKREAQ
+2453 TVATRTAQ
-2461 GAMTADMPSGEARVA
+2461 DIDNAKMPSGEARVSLA
-2476 LSFSIGSSINVNYT
+2476 FSIGPNLTVNYEYT
-2490 FTNFGSAQGEAAVKA
+2490 GFEAAQGEEAVN
-2505 LVPDQAITV
+2505 AIIGKT
-2514 VENEHATVTVIGEKV
+2514 HTVTLNGTDKV
-2529 VNNATGYTVPYGAN
+2529 NVNVTGGTVDAENPNKYTVPFGTDVIIEATAHDGYEISGIVDDN
-2543 VTVKAAAAEGH
+2543 GKNFGVGTVKYPRLMADK
-2554 EVTSVKAN
+2554 VITY
-2562 GTAIAANGQLTNVI
+2562 TTQAIENKT
-2576 EAKEIT
+2576 
-2582 VETAALEATVAVTGT
+2582 VTGT
-2597 LTASIVPT
+2597 LSGFTAPT
-2605 GMDGAGNTYV
+2605 GMDGAGSSYV
-2615 AFTRDNGKTY
+2615 VFTKDTGNEFL
-2625 MGKVTVGE
+2625 GKVTVGE
-2633 GNAMTYAAQLPVGTY
+2633 TITYTVSLPAGTY
-2648 TQVNWMGNMSDAE
+2648 TKVNWLGFMSDAALE
-2661 IVVTDAGEKN
+2661 VTDNGTKDI
-2671 LTLDKVGYTTVTSS
+2671 TLDKAGYTTVTHS
-2685 GLTVGDD
+2685 GLIVGAD
-2692 ASLTVKS
+2692 ASLTTKKN
-2699 AESGTHENAFTGVT
+2699 EGGTHETAMTGVT
-2713 FNPTKQKLTISYTL
+2713 FNPAKQKLTFSYTL
-2727 TGMNAA
+2727 TGMTTRE
-2733 GADGHYAMPGMFV
+2733 DSKGHYALPGMFV
-2746 MDKYGNTMRIALVE
+2746 MDKNDNVTRIVLAG

-2769 KDDYNSRMFFQSPKQ
+2769 KDDYNSRMFFQRPEQ
-2784 WEPFGIPT
+2784 WIPFGVPT
-2792 GYYTFGKV
+2792 GYYGFDKE
-2800 VNNVSYKL
+2800 NYKL
-2808 TMKIVVDGHKVE
+2808 TIKVVVDGRKIE
-2820 MYAKIANDTSWRTV
+2820 MYAKIAEETNWKTI
-2834 YGADNQYDVEARYAN
+2834 YGADKQFDIEDRYAN
-2849 NNCQLGGAGSSYV
+2849 NDCNMGKPGSDFV
-2862 DTLYGVNE
+2862 DTLHNVNYE
-2870 DCQFGISIRRDKAND
+2870 CRFGISMRRDSAND
-2885 DKNIAK
+2885 DLNVAK

>member
-29 TATLSVKDD
+29 TATLSVKGD

-255 DEEAVEGTVEVYVE
+255 DEEAVEGTVKVYVE

-276 ALDRTQSTT
+276 ALDETQSTT

-354 YGFGLIAADGKA
+354 YGFGLITADGAA

-511 DVTATVV
+511 DVTATIV
-518 PFGEWGTISTFEG
+518 PYGEWGTISTLEG

-553 GAKLAAGSYTLTIV
+553 GAKLTSGNYTLTVV
-567 PPVGKTVI
+567 PPVGAPIV
-575 VEFEVA
+575 VEFGVA
-581 TEDGWNNK
+581 TESGWDNK
-589 LTPGYDFGDIVVGM
+589 LTSGYDFGEISVGM
-603 REVRTNMTVHEDG
+603 HAVNTTMIVNPDG
-616 SIDSISNVETGATFV
+616 TIDSVPNTERYATFT
-631 DLNAKE
+631 DLSATE

-644 EFKKGTEDDPGF
+644 EFKSGTEGDPGF
-656 VFFVN
+656 VFTLN
-661 GSEHYMYIAL
+661 TADGQELYLAL
-671 MRNKLRVIGDGD
+671 MRNNLRINGNGFD
-683 WTNARVDIPH
+683 WGKDRIDLAH
-693 GISGLWAVDAPF
+693 GIQGLWSIDTPF
-705 EFRLVKSSASM
+705 EFRLIKSENAI
-716 ILYYQKT
+716 ILYYQKLN
-723 TDPNLVPFA
+723 DANIVPFA
-732 VIADGKVE
+732 VIADGKVTMMTRGGE
-740 MLTTGSKTDL
+740 VSSLS
-750 GNKAVG
+750 NKAVAKVNE
-756 ILNNVLGS
+756 ILAAACTVKFGASVNVSGG
-764 SNTVEFRSSVDTRTK
+764 K
-779 TLDVT
+779 TLGVT
-784 YTNYGFMTSG
+784 YTDYGFMTSG
-794 YGAPVT
+794 YGASVT
-800 LKGSGENGTIAA
+800 LKGSGADGTIAA
-812 TANGNA
+812 TSNGNA
-818 FTGKAPFGTKVE
+818 FTGKAPFGSKVE

-843 FNVKVNDGSADSVT
+843 FKVKVNDGSADSVT

-862 ELKGDYVSGY
+862 ELKGDYVNGY

-879 NWEYTYEFEAVFG
+879 NWEYTYEFEATFG
-892 DKQPAS
+892 EKKPTFD
-898 AATGKIVDADDAGKA
+898 ATGKIVDADDASKA
-913 LEGAVVSYY
+913 IEGATVKFY

-933 AEATTGADGTYTVM
+933 AETTTDANGAYTAM
-947 LKTGTY
+947 LKEGTY
-953 DVEVIKDNYFTRVK
+953 DVEISKKNYFTRVVTGK
-967 SGVMFTADGQT
+967 TITADGQT
-978 ATLDDIALKF
+978 AATLDDISLKF

-996 IGNKT
+996 IGDKT
-1001 FESSTAYNVTY
+1001 LESSTAYNVTY
-1012 DYEAGK
+1012 DYETGK

-1033 RVYFTDVTEDYAV
+1033 RVYFTGVTADYAV
-1046 FKYSVELGAMTDV
+1046 FKYSVELGAMSDV
-1059 SGGKEYWPGLG
+1059 EGGKEYWPGLG

-1078 DSREYRILRNGVWG
+1078 DSREYRILRNGIWG

-1099 YNISNKIDFSGNVT
+1099 YYISNKIDFSGNT
-1113 DKSYSITPSNKG
+1113 KDKPYGITSSNKG
-1125 DLMMVKEGARIHI
+1125 DLMMVKEGTRIHM

-1159 PWRNKTVAYS
+1159 PWSNKTVAYS

-1180 DVNWSNFE
+1180 DVNWSDFS

-1194 AVTAALSGYTVN
+1194 AVTAALGGYKVN
-1206 NLTYG
+1206 TLTYG
-1211 IEGSVGSENQIQ
+1211 IDAGNHVQAG
-1223 GAIAGDPDGANG
+1223 IAGDPDGADN
-1235 EFKFVYNNRVRA
+1235 EYKFVYNNRVRA
-1247 LDPDHKYGDF
+1247 LDPYNTYNDF
-1257 MVEAEFTTAKY
+1257 IVEAEFTTAKY
-1268 GKLSDVEFWNSF
+1268 RNLSDVEFWNSF
-1280 GFAIGTGANASMTIA
+1280 GFAIGTGAGASMTIA

-1305 NWDHE
+1305 NWDNE
-1310 FTSLEN
+1310 FTSLTN

-1358 YLIGDDVYMG
+1358 YLIGDDIYMG

-1380 YADGTKAEGYCFLTQ
+1380 YADGTRAEGYCFLT
-1395 RTNADKTKTNTA
+1395 RSNDTNTP

-1413 MFASIM
+1413 TFASIM

-1461 LSNEITVTANGDDH
+1461 LRNEITVTANGDDH
-1475 GTSEITVGGAEYVSG
+1475 GTSEITVDGAEYVSG

-1515 TVALKV
+1515 KVTLKV
-1521 DGKETSADFKA
+1521 NGTESSADFKA
-1532 TGNKKDLAYTF
+1532 TGNKKDIAYTF
-1543 TAKYGAKYEFVV
+1543 TAKYGAKYEFEV
-1555 TYKKLDNVANIEG
+1555 TYTKLDNTVSVTGN
-1568 SVVDLDNTATKLEG
+1568 VVDLDTVSTNLEG

-1587 VKDGEEKGAATTDA
+1587 IKDGEEKGAATTDA
-1601 NGKFTIVGLA
+1601 NGKFTIVGLG
-1611 AGEYTLTLSKA
+1611 AGEYTFTLNKE

-1722 TDVTEKK
+1722 TDVTGKK

-1777 DMWNYAQANMTGEYG
+1777 DIWNYAQASMTGEYG

-1815 AGADTYKDSPTG
+1815 ENADTYKDSPTG

-1851 IGANISAYCYL
+1851 IGANTSAYCYI

-1897 DVTVERTGVRTYI
+1897 GVTVERSGVRTYL

-1930 NGTYHDFIADIE
+1930 NGTYHDFIADIK
-1942 VMSSHDAVLG
+1942 VMSSHDTTLG
-1952 MSTNDIKNDAWE
+1952 MSGASNDAWE

-1970 SAGGMNRV
+1970 SAGGTDRV
-1978 LIGANETGMKMYLD
+1978 LIGANRHGVFMFRNSYDANNWNPGQYPSTFQMFEN
-1992 GWEEGKWEPGKNIS
+1992 EGK
-2006 THNMFSDLGSSYG
+2006 FYG
-2019 FKNYSADGATATVR
+2019 LPCYDNTEGTIASIR

-2044 RDGKYIARFDKDGKA
+2044 RDGKYLARFDKDGNS

-2070 KLPSSWTTVMAAE
+2070 KLPSSWTTVMSAE
-2083 KLAIGAGTFGNRY
+2083 KLAIGAGGFGNHV
-2096 AADAVRNFAVNND
+2096 ASDAVKDFAVNND
-2109 ASAIDAAIAAIES
+2109 ASAIDAAIAKIES

-2130 TDGAGGSS
+2130 TDGDGGSS
-2138 VITVAG
+2138 VIIVAG
-2144 AEYVQ
+2144 AAYTA
-2149 GETITTGRVIKVT
+2149 GTTVTAAKQVKVT

-2167 GYALSKFELSL
+2167 GYALSKLEMKVG
-2178 DGGESWQTESTDNGV
+2178 DGDWQEETPTDGV
-2193 YTVTG
+2193 YTFTA
-2198 KYNQDYTFRTTFAV
+2198 KYNTNYQFRTTFAV
-2212 ANTVGGTVTE
+2212 ANTVSGVVTE
-2222 SAGGAISGA
+2222 SAGGGAIEGA
-2231 TVTLLNG
+2231 TVALLSGNN
-2238 DAAVATATT
+2238 AVATATT
-2247 DTDGKY
+2247 DAEGKY

-2260 GTYSLKITSG
+2260 GTYSLKIASG
-2270 AHYARV
+2270 AHYTRV
-2276 YENAVTVTAGEPIT
+2276 YENAVTVAAGDPIA

-2303 NTTFSTGTTVK
+2303 DVTFTNGTTVK

-2340 SNLQTQNALFTGVK
+2340 SNLQTQNALFTGIK

-2374 GMGIRYVDESNK
+2374 GMGVRYVDESGK
-2386 AFQYLTRQ
+2386 KFQYLTRQ
-2394 NGARIGQPKWITW
+2394 NGVRIGEPKWISW
-2407 VDYFNDR
+2407 VD
-2414 SFDFRN
+2414 SFTDKSIDLRN
-2420 STPYDLM
+2420 NTSYDLM

-2439 KLSTETDYVLLYVS
+2439 KLSTASDYALMYVS

-2461 GAMTADMPSGEARVA
+2461 GAMTANMPSGEARVS
-2476 LSFSIGSSINVNYT
+2476 LTFTIGNNINVNYT

-2529 VNNATGYTVPYGAN
+2529 VKDATGYTVPYGAN

-2554 EVTSVKAN
+2554 EVTSVKVN
-2562 GTAIAANGQLTNVI
+2562 GTAIAADSQLINVI

-2633 GNAMTYAAQLPVGTY
+2633 GNAMTYAAQLPAGTY
-2648 TQVNWMGNMSDAE
+2648 TQVNWMGNMSDTE
-2661 IVVTDAGEKN
+2661 IVVTDAGEQN
-2671 LTLDKVGYTTVTSS
+2671 LTLDKVGYTAVTST

-2692 ASLTVKS
+2692 ASLTTKKN
-2699 AESGTHENAFTGVT
+2699 ESGTHETAMTGVT
-2713 FNPTKQKLTISYTL
+2713 FNPAKQKLTFSYTL
-2727 TGMNAA
+2727 TGMNTKTASV
-2733 GADGHYAMPGMFV
+2733 GHYAMPGMFV
-2746 MDKYGNTMRIALVE
+2746 MDQYGNTMRIALVE

-2769 KDDYNSRMFFQSPKQ
+2769 KDDYNSRMFFQHPEPWK
-2784 WEPFGIPT
+2784 PFGAPT
-2792 GYYTFGKV
+2792 GYYTFDKE
-2800 VNNVSYKL
+2800 NYKL
-2808 TMKIVVDGHKVE
+2808 TMKIVVDGHKIE
-2820 MYAKIANDTSWRTV
+2820 MYAKIANETNWRTV
-2834 YGADNQYDVEARYAN
+2834 YGADSQYDVEARYMN
-2849 NNCQLGGAGSSYV
+2849 NTCQLGGAGSSYV

-2870 DCQFGISIRRDKAND
+2870 DCRFGISMRRDKADD

>member
-148 VTAPAKPGYTFAG
+148 VTAPVKPGYTFAG

-276 ALDRTQSTT
+276 ALDETQSTT

-341 TDADTAVATKTAK
+341 TDADTTVATKTAK
-354 YGFGLIAADGKA
+354 YGFGLITADGAA

-378 GKEFVWALEGSDN
+378 GNEFVWALEGSDN

-511 DVTATVV
+511 DVTATIV
-518 PFGEWGTISTFEG
+518 PYGEWGTISTLEG

-553 GAKLAAGSYTLTIV
+553 GAKLMSGNYTLTVV
-567 PPVGKTVI
+567 PPVGAPIV
-575 VEFEVA
+575 VEFGVA
-581 TEDGWNNK
+581 TESGWDNK
-589 LTPGYDFGDIVVGM
+589 LTSGYDFGEISVGM
-603 REVRTNMTVHEDG
+603 HAVNTTMIVNPDG
-616 SIDSISNVETGATFV
+616 TIDSVPNTERYATFT
-631 DLNAKE
+631 DLSATE

-644 EFKKGTEDDPGF
+644 EFKSGTEGDPGF
-656 VFFVN
+656 VFTLN
-661 GSEHYMYIAL
+661 TADGQELYLAL
-671 MRNKLRVIGDGD
+671 MRNNLRINGNGFD
-683 WTNARVDIPH
+683 WGKDRIDLAH
-693 GISGLWAVDAPF
+693 GIQGLWSIDTPF
-705 EFRLVKSSASM
+705 EFRLIKSENAI
-716 ILYYQKT
+716 ILYYQKLN
-723 TDPNLVPFA
+723 DANIVPFA
-732 VIADGKVE
+732 VIADGKVTMMTRGGE
-740 MLTTGSKTDL
+740 VSSLS
-750 GNKAVG
+750 NKAVAKVNE
-756 ILNNVLGS
+756 ILAAACTVKFGASVNVSGG
-764 SNTVEFRSSVDTRTK
+764 K
-779 TLDVT
+779 TLGVT
-784 YTNYGFMTSG
+784 YTDYGFMTSG

-800 LKGSGENGTIAA
+800 VNGNGESGTIVA
-812 TANGNA
+812 TANGAA
-818 FTGKAPFGTKVE
+818 FGEKAPFGSKVE
-830 VKVNPVEGKEITE
+830 VKVNPAEGKEITE

-862 ELKGDYVSGY
+862 ELKGDYVNGY

-879 NWEYTYEFEAVFG
+879 NWEYTYEFEATFG
-892 DKQPAS
+892 EKKPTFD
-898 AATGKIVDADDAGKA
+898 ATGKIVDTDDASKA
-913 LEGAVVSYY
+913 IEGATVKFY

-933 AEATTGADGTYTVM
+933 AETTTDANGAYTAM
-947 LKTGTY
+947 LKEGTY
-953 DVEVIKDNYFTRVK
+953 DVEISKKNYFTRVVTGK
-967 SGVMFTADGQT
+967 TITADGQT
-978 ATLDDIALKF
+978 AATLDDIALKF

-996 IGNKT
+996 IGDKT
-1001 FESSTAYNVTY
+1001 LESSTAYNVTY
-1012 DYEAGK
+1012 DYETGK

-1046 FKYSVELGAMTDV
+1046 FKYSVELGAMSDV
-1059 SGGKEYWPGLG
+1059 EGGKEYWPGLG

-1078 DSREYRILRNGVWG
+1078 DSREYRILRNGIWG

-1099 YNISNKIDFSGNVT
+1099 YYISNKIDFSGNT
-1113 DKSYSITPSNKG
+1113 KDKPYGITSSNKG
-1125 DLMMVKEGARIHI
+1125 DLMMVKEGTKIHM

-1180 DVNWSNFE
+1180 DVNWSDFS

-1194 AVTAALSGYTVN
+1194 AVTAALGGYKVN
-1206 NLTYG
+1206 TLTYG
-1211 IEGSVGSENQIQ
+1211 IDAGNHVQAG
-1223 GAIAGDPDGANG
+1223 IAGDPDGADN
-1235 EFKFVYNNRVRA
+1235 EYKFVYNNRVRA
-1247 LDPDHKYGDF
+1247 LDPYNTYNDF
-1257 MVEAEFTTAKY
+1257 IVEAEFTTAKY
-1268 GKLSDVEFWNSF
+1268 RNLSDVEFWNSF

-1305 NWDHE
+1305 NWDNE
-1310 FTSLEN
+1310 FTSLTN

-1358 YLIGDDVYMG
+1358 YLIGDDIYMG

-1380 YADGTKAEGYCFLTQ
+1380 YADGTRAEGYCFLT
-1395 RTNADKTKTNTA
+1395 RSNDTNTP

-1461 LSNEITVTANGDDH
+1461 LRNEITVTANGDDH
-1475 GTSEITVGGAEYVSG
+1475 GTSEITVDGAEYVSG

-1515 TVALKV
+1515 KVTLKV
-1521 DGKETSADFKA
+1521 NGTESSADFKA
-1532 TGNKKDLAYTF
+1532 TGNKKDIAYTF
-1543 TAKYGAKYEFVV
+1543 TAKYGAKYEFEV
-1555 TYKKLDNVANIEG
+1555 TYTKLDNTVSVTGN
-1568 SVVDLDNTATKLEG
+1568 VVDLDTVSTNLDG
-1582 VKVAA
+1582 VNVAA
-1587 VKDGEEKGAATTDA
+1587 IKDGEEKGVATTDA
-1601 NGKFTIVGLA
+1601 NGKFTIVGLG
-1611 AGEYTLTLSKA
+1611 AGEYTLKLTKA
-1622 NYYTRSDV
+1622 NYYTREV
-1630 TFTVQATV
+1630 AFTVQATV

-1722 TDVTEKK
+1722 TDVTGKK

-1743 KHFDARFLRFGVMD
+1743 KHFDARFLRFGVVD

-1764 SSDFQTGPGNLKG
+1764 SSNFQTGPGNLKG
-1777 DMWNYAQANMTGEYG
+1777 DA
-1792 ANSVDVRVIKSGS
+1792 
-1805 KVYMFSRYTP
+1805 
-1815 AGADTYKDSPTG
+1815 
-1827 GWTLVYSYN
+1827 
-1836 LAAEFVGVPMAYGID
+1836 
-1851 IGANISAYCYL
+1851 
-1862 DWENISISSDAAT
+1862 
-1875 IASKLA
+1875 
-1881 EAGGD
+1881 
-1886 TPFDYAVDLGN
+1886 
-1897 DVTVERTGVRTYI
+1897 
-1910 SRFNDGW
+1910 
-1917 YSFSD
+1917 
-1922 GNPQASFT
+1922 
-1930 NGTYHDFIADIE
+1930 
-1942 VMSSHDAVLG
+1942 
-1952 MSTNDIKNDAWE
+1952 
-1964 TTGIML
+1964 
-1970 SAGGMNRV
+1970 
-1978 LIGANETGMKMYLD
+1978 
-1992 GWEEGKWEPGKNIS
+1992 
-2006 THNMFSDLGSSYG
+2006 
-2019 FKNYSADGATATVR
+2019 
-2033 IIRKGDNLYFV
+2033 
-2044 RDGKYIARFDKDGKA
+2044 
-2059 YAPDGTQRTDY
+2059 
-2070 KLPSSWTTVMAAE
+2070 
-2083 KLAIGAGTFGNRY
+2083 
-2096 AADAVRNFAVNND
+2096 
-2109 ASAIDAAIAAIES
+2109 
-2122 EVKGNITV
+2122 
-2130 TDGAGGSS
+2130 
-2138 VITVAG
+2138 
-2144 AEYVQ
+2144 
-2149 GETITTGRVIKVT
+2149 
-2162 VTANA
+2162 
-2167 GYALSKFELSL
+2167 
-2178 DGGESWQTESTDNGV
+2178 
-2193 YTVTG
+2193 
-2198 KYNQDYTFRTTFAV
+2198 
-2212 ANTVGGTVTE
+2212 
-2222 SAGGAISGA
+2222 
-2231 TVTLLNG
+2231 
-2238 DAAVATATT
+2238 
-2247 DTDGKY
+2247 
-2253 SFAAVAA
+2253 
-2260 GTYSLKITSG
+2260 
-2270 AHYARV
+2270 
-2276 YENAVTVTAGEPIT
+2276 
-2290 APAAELDKSVFGG
+2290 
-2303 NTTFSTGTTVK
+2303 
-2314 FSSDLNVDYNY
+2314 
-2325 DTKALTVTTVDGKNS
+2325 
-2340 SNLQTQNALFTGVK
+2340 
-2354 DAYSMV
+2354 
-2360 KFTVVNHGGTEKDP
+2360 
-2374 GMGIRYVDESNK
+2374 
-2386 AFQYLTRQ
+2386 
-2394 NGARIGQPKWITW
+2394 
-2407 VDYFNDR
+2407 
-2414 SFDFRN
+2414 
-2420 STPYDLM
+2420 
-2427 FVRANDLYYIFA
+2427 
-2439 KLSTETDYVLLYVS
+2439 
-2453 TPLKREAQ
+2453 
-2461 GAMTADMPSGEARVA
+2461 
-2476 LSFSIGSSINVNYT
+2476 
-2490 FTNFGSAQGEAAVKA
+2490 
-2505 LVPDQAITV
+2505 
-2514 VENEHATVTVIGEKV
+2514 
-2529 VNNATGYTVPYGAN
+2529 
-2543 VTVKAAAAEGH
+2543 
-2554 EVTSVKAN
+2554 
-2562 GTAIAANGQLTNVI
+2562 
-2576 EAKEIT
+2576 
-2582 VETAALEATVAVTGT
+2582 
-2597 LTASIVPT
+2597 
-2605 GMDGAGNTYV
+2605 
-2615 AFTRDNGKTY
+2615 
-2625 MGKVTVGE
+2625 
-2633 GNAMTYAAQLPVGTY
+2633 
-2648 TQVNWMGNMSDAE
+2648 
-2661 IVVTDAGEKN
+2661 
-2671 LTLDKVGYTTVTSS
+2671 
-2685 GLTVGDD
+2685 
-2692 ASLTVKS
+2692 
-2699 AESGTHENAFTGVT
+2699 
-2713 FNPTKQKLTISYTL
+2713 
-2727 TGMNAA
+2727 
-2733 GADGHYAMPGMFV
+2733 
-2746 MDKYGNTMRIALVE
+2746 
-2760 AGDQLMLMA
+2760 
-2769 KDDYNSRMFFQSPKQ
+2769 
-2784 WEPFGIPT
+2784 
-2792 GYYTFGKV
+2792 
-2800 VNNVSYKL
+2800 
-2808 TMKIVVDGHKVE
+2808 
-2820 MYAKIANDTSWRTV
+2820 
-2834 YGADNQYDVEARYAN
+2834 
-2849 NNCQLGGAGSSYV
+2849 
-2862 DTLYGVNE
+2862 
-2870 DCQFGISIRRDKAND
+2870 
-2885 DKNIAK
+2885 
-2891 FSNIWYTI
+2891 
-2899 EDRA
+2899 

>member
-29 TATLSVKDD
+29 TATLSVKGD

-255 DEEAVEGTVEVYVE
+255 DEEAVEGTVKVYVE

-276 ALDRTQSTT
+276 ALDETQSTT

-354 YGFGLIAADGKA
+354 YGFGLITADGAA

-511 DVTATVV
+511 DVTATIV
-518 PFGEWGTISTFEG
+518 PYGEWGTISTLEG

-553 GAKLAAGSYTLTIV
+553 GAKLMSGNYTLTVV
-567 PPVGKTVI
+567 PPVGAPIV
-575 VEFEVA
+575 VEFGVA
-581 TEDGWNNK
+581 TESGWNNK
-589 LTPGYDFGDIVVGM
+589 LTPGYDFGEISVGM
-603 REVRTNMTVHEDG
+603 HAVNTTMIVNPDG
-616 SIDSISNVETGATFV
+616 TIDSVPNTERYATFT
-631 DLNAKE
+631 DLSATE

-644 EFKKGTEDDPGF
+644 EFKSGTEGDPGF
-656 VFFVN
+656 VFTLN
-661 GSEHYMYIAL
+661 TADGQELYLAL
-671 MRNKLRVIGDGD
+671 MRNNLRINGNGFD
-683 WTNARVDIPH
+683 WGKDRIDLAH
-693 GISGLWAVDAPF
+693 GIQGLWSIDTPF
-705 EFRLVKSSASM
+705 EFRLIKSENAI
-716 ILYYQKT
+716 ILYYQKLN
-723 TDPNLVPFA
+723 DANIVPFA
-732 VIADGKVE
+732 VIADGKVTMMTRGGE
-740 MLTTGSKTDL
+740 VSSLS
-750 GNKAVG
+750 NKAVAKVNE
-756 ILNNVLGS
+756 ILAAACTVKFGASVNVSGG
-764 SNTVEFRSSVDTRTK
+764 K
-779 TLDVT
+779 TLGVT
-784 YTNYGFMTSG
+784 YTDYGFMTSG
-794 YGAPVT
+794 YGASVT
-800 LKGSGENGTIAA
+800 LKGSGADGTIAA
-812 TANGNA
+812 TSNGNA

-830 VKVNPVEGKEITE
+830 VKVNPVEGKEITA

-862 ELKGDYVSGY
+862 ELKGDYVNGY

-879 NWEYTYEFEAVFG
+879 NWEYTYEFEATFG
-892 DKQPAS
+892 EKKPTFD
-898 AATGKIVDADDAGKA
+898 ATGKIVDADDASKA
-913 LEGAVVSYY
+913 IEGATVKFY

-933 AEATTGADGTYTVM
+933 AETTTDANGAYTAM
-947 LKTGTY
+947 LKEGTY
-953 DVEVIKDNYFTRVK
+953 DVEISKKNYFTRVVTGK
-967 SGVMFTADGQT
+967 TITADGQT
-978 ATLDDIALKF
+978 AATLDDIALKF

-996 IGNKT
+996 IGDKT
-1001 FESSTAYNVTY
+1001 LESSTAYNVAY
-1012 DYEAGK
+1012 DYETGK

-1046 FKYSVELGAMTDV
+1046 FKYSVELGAMSDV
-1059 SGGKEYWPGLG
+1059 EGGKEYWPGLG

-1099 YNISNKIDFSGNVT
+1099 YHISRKIDFSGNIT
-1113 DKSYSITPSNKG
+1113 EKKYDDITPSNKG
-1125 DLMMVKEGARIHI
+1125 DLMMVKEGTRIHM

-1159 PWRNKTVAYS
+1159 PWSNKTVAYS

-1174 NASYSV
+1174 NVSYCV

-1188 VATGEA
+1188 VATGEE
-1194 AVTAALSGYTVN
+1194 AVTAALGGYKVN
-1206 NLTYG
+1206 TLTYG
-1211 IEGSVGSENQIQ
+1211 IDAGNQIQ
-1223 GAIAGDPDGANG
+1223 AGIANDADGADN
-1235 EFKFVYNNRVRA
+1235 EYKFVYNNRVRA
-1247 LDPDHKYGDF
+1247 LDPYHTYNDF
-1257 MVEAEFTTAKY
+1257 IVEAEFTTAKY
-1268 GKLSDVEFWNSF
+1268 LDLRDVEFWNSF

-1305 NWDHE
+1305 NWDNE
-1310 FTSLEN
+1310 FTSLTN

-1330 PYMANGGQSNYAANR
+1330 PYMANGGQSNFAKNR

-1358 YLIGDDVYMG
+1358 YLIGDDIYMG

-1380 YADGTKAEGYCFLTQ
+1380 YADGTRAEGYCFLT
-1395 RTNADKTKTNTA
+1395 RSNDTNTP

-1413 MFASIM
+1413 TFASIM

-1435 DGKSTFKNYTIT
+1435 DGRSTFKNYTIT
-1447 SEGVDEAIAALNAK
+1447 SEGVDEALAALNAK
-1461 LSNEITVTANGDDH
+1461 LSNEITVTANGEEH
-1475 GTSEITVGGAEYVSG
+1475 GTSEITVDGAEYVSG
-1490 TTVTYSRAVTVTVKP
+1490 TTLTYSKPVTVTVKP

-1521 DGKETSADFKA
+1521 DGKDTSADFKA
-1532 TGNKKDLAYTF
+1532 TGNKKDIAYTF

-1568 SVVDLDNTATKLEG
+1568 NVVDLENTTTNLEG

-1587 VKDGEEKGAATTDA
+1587 IKDGEEKGAATTDA
-1601 NGKFTIVGLA
+1601 NGKFTIVGLG
-1611 AGEYTLTLSKA
+1611 AGEYTFTLTKD

-1777 DMWNYAQANMTGEYG
+1777 DAWGYAQASMTGEYG

-1805 KVYMFSRYTP
+1805 RVYMFSRYTP
-1815 AGADTYKDSPTG
+1815 ENADTYKDSPTG
-1827 GWTLVYSYN
+1827 GWTLVYSYD
-1836 LAAEFVGVPMAYGID
+1836 LAAEFVGVPMAWGID
-1851 IGANISAYCYL
+1851 IGANTSAYCYL
-1862 DWENISISSDAAT
+1862 DWENISISSDAVT

-1881 EAGGD
+1881 EAGGE

-1897 DVTVERTGVRTYI
+1897 GVTVERSGVRTYL

-1922 GNPQASFT
+1922 GNPQFT
-1930 NGTYHDFIADIE
+1930 YTSGTYHDFVADVK
-1942 VMSSHDAVLG
+1942 VMNYHDNTFNMPGAG
-1952 MSTNDIKNDAWE
+1952 GDAWE
-1964 TTGIML
+1964 TTGFAL
-1970 SAGGMNRV
+1970 SAGGLNRV
-1978 LIGANETGMKMYLD
+1978 LIGANETGMKMYRAGYDANAWAD
-1992 GWEEGKWEPGKNIS
+1992 GQNPS
-2006 THNMFSDLGSSYG
+2006 THNMFSDLGSFYG
-2019 FKNYSADGATATVR
+2019 FTNYSGTEGAVATLR

-2044 RDGKYIARFDKDGKA
+2044 RDGKYLARFDKDGNS

-2083 KLAIGAGTFGNRY
+2083 KLAVGAGGFGNHV
-2096 AADAVRNFAVNND
+2096 ASDAVKDFAVNND

-2130 TDGAGGSS
+2130 TDGDGGSS

-2144 AEYVQ
+2144 AAYTA
-2149 GETITTGRVIKVT
+2149 GTTVTAAKQVKVT

-2167 GYALSKFELSL
+2167 GYALSKLEMKVG
-2178 DGGESWQTESTDNGV
+2178 DGDWQEETPTDGV
-2193 YTVTG
+2193 YTFTA
-2198 KYNQDYTFRTTFAV
+2198 KYNTNYQFRTTFAV
-2212 ANTVGGTVTE
+2212 ANTVSGVVTE
-2222 SAGGAISGA
+2222 SAGGGAIEGA

-2247 DTDGKY
+2247 DAEGKY

-2260 GTYSLKITSG
+2260 GTYSLKIASG
-2270 AHYARV
+2270 AHYTRV
-2276 YENAVTVTAGEPIT
+2276 YENAVTVAAGDPIA

-2303 NTTFSTGTTVK
+2303 DVTFSTGTTVK

-2340 SNLQTQNALFTGVK
+2340 SNLQTQNALFTGIK

-2374 GMGIRYVDESNK
+2374 GMGVRYVDESGNK
-2386 AFQYLTRQ
+2386 FQYLTRQ
-2394 NGARIGQPKWITW
+2394 NGVRIGEPKWISW
-2407 VDYFNDR
+2407 VDYFTDR
-2414 SFDFRN
+2414 SIDLRN
-2420 STPYDLM
+2420 NTSYDLM

-2439 KLSTETDYVLLYVS
+2439 KLSTASDYALMYVS

-2461 GAMTADMPSGEARVA
+2461 GAMTANMPSGEARVS
-2476 LSFSIGSSINVNYT
+2476 LTFTIGNNINVNYT

-2514 VENEHATVTVIGEKV
+2514 GENEHATVTVIGEKV
-2529 VNNATGYTVPYGAN
+2529 VKDATGYTVPYGAN

-2554 EVTSVKAN
+2554 EVTSVKVN
-2562 GTAIAANGQLTNVI
+2562 GTAIAADSQLTNVI

-2633 GNAMTYAAQLPVGTY
+2633 GNAMTYAAQLPAGTY
-2648 TQVNWMGNMSDAE
+2648 TQVNWMGNMSDTE
-2661 IVVTDAGEKN
+2661 IVVTDAGEQN
-2671 LTLDKVGYTTVTSS
+2671 LTLDKVGYTAVTST

-2692 ASLTVKS
+2692 ASLTTKKN
-2699 AESGTHENAFTGVT
+2699 ESGTHETAMTGVT
-2713 FNPTKQKLTISYTL
+2713 FNPAKQKLTFSYTL
-2727 TGMNAA
+2727 TGMNTKTASV
-2733 GADGHYAMPGMFV
+2733 GHYAMPGMFV
-2746 MDKYGNTMRIALVE
+2746 MDKYGNVMRIALVE

-2769 KDDYNSRMFFQSPKQ
+2769 KDDYNSRMFFQHPEPWK
-2784 WEPFGIPT
+2784 PFGAPT
-2792 GYYTFGKV
+2792 GYYTFDKE
-2800 VNNVSYKL
+2800 NYKL
-2808 TMKIVVDGHKVE
+2808 TMKIVVDGHKIE
-2820 MYAKIANDTSWRTV
+2820 MYAKIANETNWRTV
-2834 YGADNQYDVEARYAN
+2834 YGADSQYDVEARYMN
-2849 NNCQLGGAGSSYV
+2849 NTCQLGGAGSSYV
-2862 DTLYGVNE
+2862 DTLYGANE
-2870 DCQFGISIRRDKAND
+2870 DCRFGISMRRDKADD